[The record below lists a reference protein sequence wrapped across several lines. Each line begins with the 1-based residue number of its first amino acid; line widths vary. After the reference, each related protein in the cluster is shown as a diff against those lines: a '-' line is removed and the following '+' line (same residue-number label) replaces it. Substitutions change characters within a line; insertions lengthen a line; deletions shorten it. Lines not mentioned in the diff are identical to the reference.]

1 MELAHSLLL
10 NEDALAQITEAKRPV
25 FIFEW
30 LRFLNK
36 VLVAANKVDVKEK
49 QKKLVE
55 QLTSLISSNP
65 GPPTRKLLA
74 KNLATLY
81 SIGDTF
87 TVFQTLDK
95 CNDIIKNKDDTP
107 AYLPTKLAAVACVGA
122 FYERMGRMLGSSFPE
137 TINNLLKALKNAE
150 SQGRGEILLSLQK
163 VLSGL
168 GAAAASC
175 HRDIYKNARS
185 LLTDRSMAV
194 RCAVAKCLLELQN
207 EAVFMWTAELEN
219 VATLCFKALEGSTYG
234 VRVAVSKLLGTVMAT
249 ALMPKQAA
257 VMRQNVKRATLDE
270 VLELMATGFLRGGS
284 SFLKSG
290 GEMLK
295 GGTSVSR
302 EVRVGVTEA
311 YVVFVTVL
319 GGQWLERNFATF
331 LSHLLELVAHPRAT
345 QSHVEAVYSRRCVS
359 FALRATLGALL
370 GEKAQIAAAKDIC
383 QAISKQMRAVE
394 AVVSDSSGE
403 NKGTA
408 ADVSASQHVMVCAL
422 KELGSLVQS
431 LSATAAPLIQEP
443 SIGLLETVM
452 SVLLHPSMAA
462 RLAAA
467 WCLRC
472 VAVALPNQL
481 TPLLDRCAERINAL
495 KSSPEAVSG
504 YSFAMAALLGAV
516 HQCPLGIPHS
526 KGKMVVSIAEDL
538 LRSAAQNS
546 RLSLHRTQAGWLLL
560 GALMTLGSSLVRYHL
575 PKMLLLWRNVFPRS
589 QKELEAEKARGD
601 SFTWQVTLEGRA
613 GALCAMRSF
622 VAHCPELLTEDVIRR
637 LMTPIECA
645 MTMMAH
651 SNRRFRLRGSCPDE
665 SLYFQRSCRYKGPWC
680 SSEGQCSDGSPPS
693 LRHPR
698 PPSSENIRRQVL
710 PSAESH
716 LAHKSCSF
724 SALLRELVAEFTLT
738 DNSSNTTTSLLRSLC
753 HYDDSVLMGSWLQE
767 TDHKS
772 IEDQLQP
779 NSASGSGALE
789 HDPSS
794 IYLRV
799 PVGEA
804 VPGPLPLG
812 VSVIDASVALFGV
825 VFPHV
830 SFKHRLQMLD
840 HFAECVKQAK
850 GVRQQAVQLNIF
862 TAVLSALKV
871 EQESRVRES
880 SNKVEQQSRVRES
893 SNEVEQ
899 ESRVRE
905 SSNKVEQ
912 ESRVREWSNKVEQ
925 ESRVREWSNKVE
937 QESRVREWSN
947 KVEQESRVREWSNK
961 VEQESRVR
969 ESSNKVEQESRVRE
983 WSNKVEQESRVRESS
998 NKVEQE
1004 SRVRES
1010 SNKVEQESRVRESSN
1025 KVEQESRVR
1034 ESSNKVEQESRVR
1047 EWSNKVE
1054 QQSRV
1059 RESSNKVEQ
1068 ESRVREWSNK
1078 VEQESRVRE
1087 WSNKVEQ
1094 ESRVREWSNKV
1105 EQESR
1110 VREWSNK
1117 VEQES
1122 RVRESSNK
1130 VEQESRVREWSNK
1143 VEQESRVREWSN
1155 KVEQESRV
1163 RESSNKVEQES
1174 RVREWSNKVE
1184 QESRVRESSKKAEQ
1198 KSQGLAENKSTLG
1211 PEEVRKSALALVMGA
1226 LDNPNPILRCAA
1238 GEALGRMAQV
1248 VGEATFIASMAQH
1261 SFDKLKSARDVVSRT
1276 GHSLALGCLH
1286 RYVGGIGSGQHLKTS
1301 VSILL
1306 ALAQDATSHEV
1317 QTWALH
1323 SLALIVDSSGPMY
1336 RGYVEPTLSLVL
1348 TLLLTVPPSH
1358 TEVHQCLGRCLGAL
1372 ITTVGPEL
1380 QGNSVTISTIRSSCL
1395 VGCAIMQDHSDSLV
1409 QAAAISCL
1417 QQLHMFAPRHVN
1429 LSSLVPCLCVH
1440 LCSSHLLLR
1449 RAAVACLRQLA
1460 QREAAEVCEY
1470 AMSLAKKAGDNK
1482 DSATLNLNISETG
1495 LEGVLFGM
1503 LDRETDRKLC
1513 SDIHDTLGHM
1523 LSSLAVGKLSHW
1535 LKLCKDVLA
1544 ASTEVGGA
1552 VAFEVE
1558 KEEDSEKKDEMDD
1571 DIMFTG
1577 LGEDDKS
1584 KPSVAPRWV
1593 TRVFAADCLCR
1604 IIHLCEN
1611 ADKTHFD
1618 LAAARTAKAKNPKG
1632 DLLVLHLSDLIRMAF
1647 MAATDHSHQLRMAG
1661 LQALEDI
1668 IKKFASVPEPEFPGH
1683 VILEQYQ
1690 ANVGAALRPAFSPD
1704 TPSDITAKACQVCS
1718 AWIGSG
1724 VVSDLND
1731 LRRVHNLLV
1740 SSLDKVQAGK
1750 GSSSQLYSESATTME
1765 KLAVLKAWAEEQV
1778 YVVAMKLKKEAESRP
1793 ARPVRGGEDDD
1804 DEEDVSDEGDVLPA
1818 DSLITLVQPELPS
1831 LSRLWLAALRDYA
1844 LLTLPAEFASQLPPE
1859 GGAFYTP
1866 ETIDTARLH
1875 YRSSWAPIL
1884 HAVALWL
1891 STTDFGAP
1899 DCPEE
1904 PQNATSTGPAG
1915 FPQGPAAPS
1924 KSHDE
1929 LVKDRMHLLLGVS
1942 IEFLCFP
1949 RPEEPIER
1957 VMSCL
1962 KALSTLLEC
1971 PRARKH
1977 IAEDQLLAVEL
1988 LNVLHRLLLTRDPPS
2003 VQLQVTAVVQETIRS
2018 AHEHLEQL
2026 RSSESAEEGGEKEW
2040 PRLLGEGG
2048 DSGELQPGK
2057 SLVFAAMELLVFLL
2071 VRHLPQISAKASD
2084 SPSHV
2089 PIKPQQLSEHSNRLL
2104 AVTVGI
2110 LAELPA
2116 LCSPAGSMTILPTAL
2131 FLICGVLRETAV
2143 KTADSVVSPPVSA
2156 SLQAIKTI
2164 ITSPLSRVGH
2174 IQQQWSSLV
2183 RSSLASVLEYSQPDE
2198 SRPSVDEVS
2207 MLTAI
2212 TLFLVSAGSELLGVT
2227 SLQKGCMERFRN
2239 ALNSSD
2245 PLVQLRCYQLL
2256 LSVFQHSVRAL
2267 STPYIHA
2274 LAPALVEKL
2283 KAAERSRPSTPAELH
2298 ALQEGVRVLEGLVGL
2313 GEEQNRVQLLA
2324 LLVPTLIS
2332 YLLDEN
2338 TFSSAPPTSKALHE
2352 FALQN
2357 LMRIGPLY
2365 PAAFKTVMGA
2375 APELKPRL
2383 EAAIRADQASNKA
2396 KAMARQTQPTVQ
2408 ATPTIKL
2415 KTSFF

>member
-30 LRFLNK
+30 LRFLDK

-55 QLTSLISSNP
+55 QLTGLISSAP

-95 CNDIIKNKDDTP
+95 CNEIIKSKDDTP

-122 FYERMGRMLGSSFPE
+122 FYDKMGRMLGSSFPD
-137 TINNLLKALKNAE
+137 TINNMLKALKSAE

-163 VLSGL
+163 VLCGL
-168 GAAAASC
+168 GGAAASC

-194 RCAVAKCLLELQN
+194 RCAVAKHLLELQN
-207 EAVFMWTAELEN
+207 EAVFMWTTELEN
-219 VATLCFKALEGSTYG
+219 VATLCFKALEGSNYG
-234 VRVAVSKLLGTVMAT
+234 VRVEVAKLLGTVMAT
-249 ALMPKQAA
+249 ALLPKQAA
-257 VMRQNVKRATLDE
+257 VMRQNVKRATLEE

-284 SFLKSG
+284 GFLKSG

-295 GGTSVSR
+295 GGGSVSR
-302 EVRVGVTEA
+302 EVRVGVTQA
-311 YVVFVTVL
+311 YVVFVTTL

-331 LSHLLELVAHPRAT
+331 LSHVLDLVSHPRAT
-345 QSHVEAVYSRRCVS
+345 QTHVEAVYSRRCVS
-359 FALRATLGALL
+359 FMLRATLGGLL
-370 GEKAQIAAAKDIC
+370 GEKAQIAAGKEIC
-383 QAISKQMRAVE
+383 QAISKQMRAVGKE
-394 AVVSDSSGE
+394 DGGEISRFRALQKAVVNDISGE
-403 NKGTA
+403 NKAGA

-431 LSATAAPLIQEP
+431 LSATASPLIQEP
-443 SIGLLETVM
+443 SIGLLETVT

-472 VAVALPNQL
+472 VAVALPYQL
-481 TPLLDRCAERINAL
+481 TPLLDRCAERINNL

-504 YSFAMAALLGAV
+504 YSFAMAALLGGV

-526 KGKMVVSIAEDL
+526 KGKLVVSIAEDL
-538 LRSAAQNS
+538 LRTAAQNS
-546 RLSLHRTQAGWLLL
+546 RLSLQRTQAGWLLL
-560 GALMTLGSSLVRYHL
+560 GALMTLGPSLVRYHL

-601 SFTWQVTLEGRA
+601 AFTWQVTLEGRA

-645 MTMMAH
+645 MTMMSHVPAIIKVHGAH
-651 SNRRFRLRGSCPDE
+651 LKASAAMVRLRLYDILALLPPKTYEGS
-665 SLYFQRSCRYKGPWC
+665 F
-680 SSEGQCSDGSPPS
+680 
-693 LRHPR
+693 
-698 PPSSENIRRQVL
+698 N
-710 PSAESH
+710 
-716 LAHKSCSF
+716 
-724 SALLRELVAEFTLT
+724 ALLRELVAEFTLT
-738 DNSSNTTTSLLRSLC
+738 DNSANTTTSLLRSLC

-767 TDHKS
+767 TDHKC

-804 VPGPLPLG
+804 IPGPLPLG

-840 HFAECVKQAK
+840 HFAECIKQAK

-862 TAVLSALKV
+862 TAVLSALK
-871 EQESRVRES
+871 
-880 SNKVEQQSRVRES
+880 
-893 SNEVEQ
+893 
-899 ESRVRE
+899 
-905 SSNKVEQ
+905 
-912 ESRVREWSNKVEQ
+912 
-925 ESRVREWSNKVE
+925 
-937 QESRVREWSN
+937 
-947 KVEQESRVREWSNK
+947 
-961 VEQESRVR
+961 
-969 ESSNKVEQESRVRE
+969 
-983 WSNKVEQESRVRESS
+983 
-998 NKVEQE
+998 
-1004 SRVRES
+1004 
-1010 SNKVEQESRVRESSN
+1010 
-1025 KVEQESRVR
+1025 
-1034 ESSNKVEQESRVR
+1034 
-1047 EWSNKVE
+1047 
-1054 QQSRV
+1054 
-1059 RESSNKVEQ
+1059 
-1068 ESRVREWSNK
+1068 
-1078 VEQESRVRE
+1078 
-1087 WSNKVEQ
+1087 
-1094 ESRVREWSNKV
+1094 
-1105 EQESR
+1105 
-1110 VREWSNK
+1110 
-1117 VEQES
+1117 
-1122 RVRESSNK
+1122 
-1130 VEQESRVREWSNK
+1130 
-1143 VEQESRVREWSN
+1143 
-1155 KVEQESRV
+1155 
-1163 RESSNKVEQES
+1163 
-1174 RVREWSNKVE
+1174 
-1184 QESRVRESSKKAEQ
+1184 
-1198 KSQGLAENKSTLG
+1198 GLAENKSTLG

-1248 VGEATFIASMAQH
+1248 VGEATFIARMAQT

-1306 ALAQDATSHEV
+1306 ALAQDGSSHEV

-1380 QGNSVTISTIRSSCL
+1380 QGNGATISTIRSSCL

-1470 AMSLAKKAGDNK
+1470 AMSLAKRAGDN
-1482 DSATLNLNISETG
+1482 TTIHLNITETG

-1523 LSSLAVGKLSHW
+1523 LSSLAVEKLSHW

-1544 ASTEVGGA
+1544 ATTD
-1552 VAFEVE
+1552 VAAPVVFEVE
-1558 KEEDSEKKDEMDD
+1558 KDEEDSEKKDEMDD
-1571 DIMFTG
+1571 DSMFTG

-1604 IIHLCEN
+1604 IILLCEN
-1611 ADKTHFD
+1611 DKAHFD
-1618 LAAARTAKAKNPKG
+1618 LAAARSAQAKNPKG
-1632 DLLVLHLSDLIRMAF
+1632 DQLVLHLSDLIRMAF
-1647 MAATDHSHQLRMAG
+1647 MAATDHSNQLRMAG

-1718 AWIGSG
+1718 TWIGSG

-1765 KLAVLKAWAEEQV
+1765 KLAVLKAWAEV
-1778 YVVAMKLKKEAESRP
+1778 YVVSMNIKKEAESKP
-1793 ARPVRGGEDDD
+1793 AKPVPSGDDD
-1804 DEEDVSDEGDVLPA
+1804 DDDDDLGADVLPP

-1831 LSRLWLAALRDYA
+1831 LSRLWLAMLRDYA
-1844 LLTLPAEFASQLPPE
+1844 LLTLPAEFSSQLPPE

-1875 YRSSWAPIL
+1875 YRSSWAPVL

-1891 STTDFGAP
+1891 SSTGFGAA
-1899 DCPEE
+1899 EE
-1904 PQNATSTGPAG
+1904 KEDVPSALSKALAISQ
-1915 FPQGPAAPS
+1915 APS
-1924 KSHDE
+1924 STKKSFE
-1929 LVKDRMHLLLGVS
+1929 ESVRDRMHLMLGVS

-1949 RPEEPIER
+1949 RPEEPIEH

-1962 KALSTLLEC
+1962 HALFTLLESPC
-1971 PRARKH
+1971 AKIH

-1988 LNVLHRLLLTRDPPS
+1988 LNVLHRLLLTRDPPA
-2003 VQLQVTAVVQETIRS
+2003 VQLQVTAVVQETIR
-2018 AHEHLEQL
+2018 AAQDHLQRQKAARGKE
-2026 RSSESAEEGGEKEW
+2026 EEGEKDSQ
-2040 PRLLGEGG
+2040 PSLGEGA
-2048 DSGELQPGK
+2048 DTGELVPGK
-2057 SLVFAAMELLVFLL
+2057 SLVFAAMELLVFIL
-2071 VRHLPQISAKASD
+2071 VRHLPQLNARVRE

-2089 PIKPQQLSEHSNRLL
+2089 PLRPQRLPEESARL
-2104 AVTVGI
+2104 VANTVSI
-2110 LAELPA
+2110 LAELPS
-2116 LCSPAGSMTILPTAL
+2116 LCSPAGSMTILPTVL
-2131 FLICGVLRETAV
+2131 FLITGVLRETAL
-2143 KTADSVVSPPVSA
+2143 KTADNSVPVTVSA
-2156 SLQAIKTI
+2156 ALQGIKTI
-2164 ITSPLSRVGH
+2164 ITSPLARVESM
-2174 IQQQWSSLV
+2174 QAQWTGLV
-2183 RSSLASVLEYSQPDE
+2183 RSSLASVLENSQPEE
-2198 SRPSVDEVS
+2198 SRPEMDEVS

-2212 TLFLVSAGSELLGVT
+2212 TLFLLSASNELVGVT
-2227 SLQKGCMERFRN
+2227 VLQKGCMDRFRN

-2245 PLVQLRCYQLL
+2245 PWVQARCYQLL
-2256 LSVFQHSVRAL
+2256 LSVFQHSSRAL

-2274 LAPALVEKL
+2274 LAPLMVEKL
-2283 KAAERSRPSTPAELH
+2283 KAVERSRPGTNAELQ
-2298 ALQEGVRVLEGLVGL
+2298 AVQEGIRVLENLVGM

-2338 TFSSAPPTSKALHE
+2338 AISSAPQVSRGLHE

-2365 PAAFKTVMGA
+2365 PAAFKTVISA
-2375 APELKPRL
+2375 APELKICL
-2383 EAAIRADQASNKA
+2383 ESAIRANQASSRA
-2396 KAMARQTQPTVQ
+2396 KAAARQAQPQVQ
-2408 ATPTIKL
+2408 AAPTIKL
-2415 KTSFF
+2415 KTNFF

>member
-10 NEDALAQITEAKRPV
+10 NEEALAQITEAKRPV

-30 LRFLNK
+30 LRFLDK

-55 QLTSLISSNP
+55 QLTGLISSAP

-95 CNDIIKNKDDTP
+95 CNDIIKSKDDTS

-122 FYERMGRMLGSSFPE
+122 FYERMGRMLGSSFPD
-137 TINNLLKALKNAE
+137 TINNMLKALKSAE
-150 SQGRGEILLSLQK
+150 SQGRSEILLSLQK
-163 VLSGL
+163 VLNGL
-168 GAAAASC
+168 GGAAASC

-207 EAVFMWTAELEN
+207 EAVFMWTTELEN
-219 VATLCFKALEGSTYG
+219 VATLCFKALEGSNYG

-249 ALMPKQAA
+249 ALIPKQAA
-257 VMRQNVKRATLDE
+257 VMRQNVKRATLEE

-284 SFLKSG
+284 GFLKSG

-295 GGTSVSR
+295 GGGSVSR
-302 EVRVGVTEA
+302 EVRVGVTQA
-311 YVVFVTVL
+311 YVVFVTTL

-331 LSHLLELVAHPRAT
+331 LSHVLDLVGHPRAT
-345 QSHVEAVYSRRCVS
+345 QTHVEAVYSRRCVS
-359 FALRATLGALL
+359 FMLRSTLGGLL
-370 GEKAQIAAAKDIC
+370 GEKAQMAAGKDIC
-383 QAISKQMRAVE
+383 LALSKQMRAVGKE
-394 AVVSDSSGE
+394 IDGGEISRFRALQKAVVNDTSGE
-403 NKGTA
+403 NKAGT
-408 ADVSASQHVMVCAL
+408 ADVSATQHVMVCAL

-431 LSATAAPLIQEP
+431 LSATASPLIQEP
-443 SIGLLETVM
+443 SIGLLETVS

-472 VAVALPNQL
+472 VAVALPYQL
-481 TPLLDRCAERINAL
+481 TPLLERCAERINNL

-504 YSFAMAALLGAV
+504 YSFAMAALLGGV
-516 HQCPLGIPHS
+516 HQCPLGVPQS
-526 KGKMVVSIAEDL
+526 KGKLVVSIAEDL
-538 LRSAAQNS
+538 LRTAAQNS
-546 RLSLHRTQAGWLLL
+546 RLSLQRTQAGWLLL
-560 GALMTLGSSLVRYHL
+560 GALMTLGPSLVRYHL

-589 QKELEAEKARGD
+589 QKEMEAEKARGD

-645 MTMMAH
+645 MTMMSHVPSIIKVHGSHLKA
-651 SNRRFRLRGSCPDE
+651 SAAMVRLRLYDILALLPPKTYEGS
-665 SLYFQRSCRYKGPWC
+665 F
-680 SSEGQCSDGSPPS
+680 
-693 LRHPR
+693 
-698 PPSSENIRRQVL
+698 N
-710 PSAESH
+710 
-716 LAHKSCSF
+716 
-724 SALLRELVAEFTLT
+724 ALLRELVTEFTLT
-738 DNSSNTTTSLLRSLC
+738 DNSANTTTSLLRSLC

-804 VPGPLPLG
+804 MPGPLPLG

-840 HFAECVKQAK
+840 HFAECIKQAK

-862 TAVLSALKV
+862 TAVLSALK
-871 EQESRVRES
+871 
-880 SNKVEQQSRVRES
+880 
-893 SNEVEQ
+893 
-899 ESRVRE
+899 
-905 SSNKVEQ
+905 
-912 ESRVREWSNKVEQ
+912 
-925 ESRVREWSNKVE
+925 
-937 QESRVREWSN
+937 
-947 KVEQESRVREWSNK
+947 
-961 VEQESRVR
+961 
-969 ESSNKVEQESRVRE
+969 
-983 WSNKVEQESRVRESS
+983 
-998 NKVEQE
+998 
-1004 SRVRES
+1004 
-1010 SNKVEQESRVRESSN
+1010 
-1025 KVEQESRVR
+1025 
-1034 ESSNKVEQESRVR
+1034 
-1047 EWSNKVE
+1047 
-1054 QQSRV
+1054 
-1059 RESSNKVEQ
+1059 
-1068 ESRVREWSNK
+1068 
-1078 VEQESRVRE
+1078 
-1087 WSNKVEQ
+1087 
-1094 ESRVREWSNKV
+1094 
-1105 EQESR
+1105 
-1110 VREWSNK
+1110 
-1117 VEQES
+1117 
-1122 RVRESSNK
+1122 
-1130 VEQESRVREWSNK
+1130 
-1143 VEQESRVREWSN
+1143 
-1155 KVEQESRV
+1155 
-1163 RESSNKVEQES
+1163 
-1174 RVREWSNKVE
+1174 
-1184 QESRVRESSKKAEQ
+1184 
-1198 KSQGLAENKSTLG
+1198 GLAENKSTLG

-1248 VGEATFIASMAQH
+1248 VGEATFIARMAQY

-1306 ALAQDATSHEV
+1306 ALAQDGTSHEV

-1380 QGNSVTISTIRSSCL
+1380 QGNGATISTIRSSCL

-1449 RAAVACLRQLA
+1449 RASVACLRQLV

-1470 AMSLAKKAGDNK
+1470 AMSL
-1482 DSATLNLNISETG
+1482 DSTHISMLTSSPAADSTHINLNITETG

-1513 SDIHDTLGHM
+1513 HDIHDTLGHM
-1523 LSSLAVGKLSHW
+1523 LSSLAVDKLSHW

-1544 ASTEVGGA
+1544 ATTGHKAGGSGA
-1552 VAFEVE
+1552 VVPVDLG
-1558 KEEDSEKKDEMDD
+1558 KEDEDSEKQDEIDD
-1571 DIMFTG
+1571 DIMFTA
-1577 LGEDDKS
+1577 LGEDNNS

-1604 IIHLCEN
+1604 IILLCEN
-1611 ADKTHFD
+1611 ADRTHFD
-1618 LAAARTAKAKNPKG
+1618 LAAARLAKAKNPKG

-1647 MAATDHSHQLRMAG
+1647 MAATDNSNQLRMAG

-1718 AWIGSG
+1718 TWIGSG

-1750 GSSSQLYSESATTME
+1750 GSCSQLYSESATTME
-1765 KLAVLKAWAEEQV
+1765 KLSVLKAWAEV
-1778 YVVAMKLKKEAESRP
+1778 YVVAMKIKKQAESRP
-1793 ARPVRGGEDDD
+1793 VKEVKGGDEEEEEE
-1804 DEEDVSDEGDVLPA
+1804 EEDVGADVLPP
-1818 DSLITLVQPELPS
+1818 DSLILLVQPELPS
-1831 LSRLWLAALRDYA
+1831 LSRLWLAVLRDYA
-1844 LLTLPAEFASQLPPE
+1844 LLTLPAEFSSQLPPD

-1875 YRSSWAPIL
+1875 YRASWAPVL

-1891 STTDFGAP
+1891 S
-1899 DCPEE
+1899 
-1904 PQNATSTGPAG
+1904 STGFRAGEGDEEAPAVSMQAPG
-1915 FPQGPAAPS
+1915 ATIYPQGNPVAQS
-1924 KSHDE
+1924 TEE
-1929 LVKDRMHLLLGVS
+1929 LVKDRMHLMLGVS

-1949 RPEEPIER
+1949 RPEEPIEH

-1962 KALSTLLEC
+1962 QALFTLLNSPC
-1971 PRARKH
+1971 ARTH
-1977 IAEDQLLAVEL
+1977 IADDQLLGVEL
-1988 LNVLHRLLLTRDPPS
+1988 LNVLHRLLLTRDPPD
-2003 VQLQVTAVVQETIRS
+2003 VQLQVTTVVQETIR
-2018 AHEHLEQL
+2018 ATQEHRRLLASTQG
-2026 RSSESAEEGGEKEW
+2026 EEDGGEKESTFT
-2040 PRLLGEGG
+2040 LGEGG
-2048 DSGELQPGK
+2048 ETGELLPGK
-2057 SLVFAAMELLVFLL
+2057 SLVFAAMELLVFVL
-2071 VRHLPQISAKASD
+2071 VRHLPQLNTRVND
-2084 SPSHV
+2084 SPSHL
-2089 PIKPQQLSEHSNRLL
+2089 PLRPRPPLPEESCRLV
-2104 AVTVGI
+2104 AHTVSI
-2110 LAELPA
+2110 LAELPS
-2116 LCSPAGSMTILPTAL
+2116 LCSPQGSMTILPTVL
-2131 FLICGVLRETAV
+2131 FLITGVLKETAV
-2143 KTADSVVSPPVSA
+2143 KTSDNSVPLPVSA
-2156 SLQAIKTI
+2156 ALQGIKTI
-2164 ITSPLSRVGH
+2164 ITSPLARSEKTRT
-2174 IQQQWSSLV
+2174 QWTVLV
-2183 RSSLASVLEYSQPDE
+2183 RSSLASVIEYSQPDD
-2198 SRPSVDEVS
+2198 SRPNMDEVS

-2212 TLFLVSAGSELLGVT
+2212 TLFLLSGSSEVIGVT
-2227 SLQKGCMERFRN
+2227 VLQQGCMDRYRN
-2239 ALNSSD
+2239 ALNSPD
-2245 PLVQLRCYQLL
+2245 PWVQARCYQLL
-2256 LSVFQHSVRAL
+2256 LSVFQHPSRAL

-2274 LAPALVEKL
+2274 LAPLMVEKL
-2283 KAAERSRPSTPAELH
+2283 KGAERSRPGTAMELQ
-2298 ALQEGVRVLEGLVGL
+2298 AVQEGIRVLENLVGM

-2324 LLVPTLIS
+2324 LLVPTLVS
-2332 YLLDEN
+2332 YLLDDN
-2338 TFSSAPPTSKALHE
+2338 AFSSASPASKGLHE
-2352 FALQN
+2352 FALHN

-2365 PAAFKTVMGA
+2365 PAAFKTVIGA
-2375 APELKPRL
+2375 APELKIRL
-2383 EAAIRADQASNKA
+2383 ESAIRANQASSKA
-2396 KAMARQTQPTVQ
+2396 KAAALLAQPAVQ
-2408 ATPTIKL
+2408 AAPTIKL

>member
-30 LRFLNK
+30 LRFLDK
-36 VLVAANKVDVKEK
+36 VLVAANKLDVKEK

-55 QLTSLISSNP
+55 QLTGLISSAP

-95 CNDIIKNKDDTP
+95 CNEIIKSKDDTP

-122 FYERMGRMLGSSFPE
+122 FYEKMGRMLGSSFPD
-137 TINNLLKALKNAE
+137 TINNFLKALKSAE
-150 SQGRGEILLSLQK
+150 SQGRAEILLSLQK

-168 GAAAASC
+168 GGAAASC

-207 EAVFMWTAELEN
+207 EAVFMWTTELESL
-219 VATLCFKALEGSTYG
+219 ATLCFKALEGSNYG
-234 VRVAVSKLLGTVMAT
+234 VRVAVAKLLGTVMAT

-257 VMRQNVKRATLDE
+257 VMRQNVKRATLEE

-284 SFLKSG
+284 GFLKSG

-295 GGTSVSR
+295 GGASVSR
-302 EVRVGVTEA
+302 EVRVGVTQA
-311 YVVFVTVL
+311 YVFFVTTL

-331 LSHLLELVAHPRAT
+331 LSHVLDLVSHPRAT
-345 QSHVEAVYSRRCVS
+345 QTHVEAVYSRRCVS
-359 FALRATLGALL
+359 FMLRATLGGLL
-370 GEKAQIAAAKDIC
+370 GEKAQIAAGKEIC

-394 AVVSDSSGE
+394 AVVNDLSGE
-403 NKGTA
+403 NKSGA

-431 LSATAAPLIQEP
+431 LSATASPLIQEP
-443 SIGLLETVM
+443 SIGLLETVT

-472 VAVALPNQL
+472 VAVALPYQL
-481 TPLLDRCAERINAL
+481 TPLLDRCAERINNL

-504 YSFAMAALLGAV
+504 YSFAMAALLGGV

-526 KGKMVVSIAEDL
+526 KGKLVVSIAEDL
-538 LRSAAQNS
+538 LRTAAQNS
-546 RLSLHRTQAGWLLL
+546 RLSLQRTQAGWLLL
-560 GALMTLGSSLVRYHL
+560 GALMALGPALVRYHL

-601 SFTWQVTLEGRA
+601 SFSWQVTLEGRA

-645 MTMMAH
+645 MTMMSHVPSIIKVHGAH
-651 SNRRFRLRGSCPDE
+651 LKASAAMVRLRLYDILALLPPKTYEGS
-665 SLYFQRSCRYKGPWC
+665 F
-680 SSEGQCSDGSPPS
+680 
-693 LRHPR
+693 
-698 PPSSENIRRQVL
+698 N
-710 PSAESH
+710 
-716 LAHKSCSF
+716 
-724 SALLRELVAEFTLT
+724 ALLRELVAEFTLT
-738 DNSSNTTTSLLRSLC
+738 DNSANTTTSLLRSLC

-804 VPGPLPLG
+804 IPGPLPLG

-840 HFAECVKQAK
+840 HFAECIKQAK

-862 TAVLSALKV
+862 TAVLSALK
-871 EQESRVRES
+871 
-880 SNKVEQQSRVRES
+880 
-893 SNEVEQ
+893 
-899 ESRVRE
+899 
-905 SSNKVEQ
+905 
-912 ESRVREWSNKVEQ
+912 
-925 ESRVREWSNKVE
+925 
-937 QESRVREWSN
+937 
-947 KVEQESRVREWSNK
+947 
-961 VEQESRVR
+961 
-969 ESSNKVEQESRVRE
+969 
-983 WSNKVEQESRVRESS
+983 
-998 NKVEQE
+998 
-1004 SRVRES
+1004 
-1010 SNKVEQESRVRESSN
+1010 
-1025 KVEQESRVR
+1025 
-1034 ESSNKVEQESRVR
+1034 
-1047 EWSNKVE
+1047 
-1054 QQSRV
+1054 
-1059 RESSNKVEQ
+1059 
-1068 ESRVREWSNK
+1068 
-1078 VEQESRVRE
+1078 
-1087 WSNKVEQ
+1087 
-1094 ESRVREWSNKV
+1094 
-1105 EQESR
+1105 
-1110 VREWSNK
+1110 
-1117 VEQES
+1117 
-1122 RVRESSNK
+1122 
-1130 VEQESRVREWSNK
+1130 
-1143 VEQESRVREWSN
+1143 
-1155 KVEQESRV
+1155 
-1163 RESSNKVEQES
+1163 
-1174 RVREWSNKVE
+1174 
-1184 QESRVRESSKKAEQ
+1184 
-1198 KSQGLAENKSTLG
+1198 GLAENKSTLG

-1248 VGEATFIASMAQH
+1248 VGEATFIARMAQT

-1306 ALAQDATSHEV
+1306 ALAQDGSSHEV

-1380 QGNSVTISTIRSSCL
+1380 QGNGATISTIRSSCL

-1470 AMSLAKKAGDNK
+1470 AMSMAKKAGD
-1482 DSATLNLNISETG
+1482 STTINLNITETG

-1523 LSSLAVGKLSHW
+1523 LSSLAVEKLSHW

-1544 ASTEVGGA
+1544 ATTDVGGA
-1552 VAFEVE
+1552 VTFVME
-1558 KEEDSEKKDEMDD
+1558 KDEEDSEKKEELDD
-1571 DIMFTG
+1571 DTMFTG

-1604 IIHLCEN
+1604 IILLCEN

-1618 LAAARTAKAKNPKG
+1618 LAAARSARGKNPKG

-1647 MAATDHSHQLRMAG
+1647 MAATDHSNQLRMAG

-1718 AWIGSG
+1718 TWIGSG

-1765 KLAVLKAWAEEQV
+1765 KLAVLKAWAEV
-1778 YVVAMKLKKEAESRP
+1778 YVVAMKVKKEAESRP
-1793 ARPVRGGEDDD
+1793 VKPVSSGDE
-1804 DEEDVSDEGDVLPA
+1804 DEEDEDLGADVLPP

-1831 LSRLWLAALRDYA
+1831 LSRLWLAMLRDYA
-1844 LLTLPAEFASQLPPE
+1844 LLTLPAEFSSQLPPD

-1875 YRSSWAPIL
+1875 YRSSWAPVL

-1891 STTDFGAP
+1891 S
-1899 DCPEE
+1899 
-1904 PQNATSTGPAG
+1904 STGFGVTEEKEETPS
-1915 FPQGPAAPS
+1915 APS
-1924 KSHDE
+1924 KAAGVPQSTSKSFE
-1929 LVKDRMHLLLGVS
+1929 ESVKDRMHLILGVS

-1949 RPEEPIER
+1949 RPEEPIEH

-1962 KALSTLLEC
+1962 QALCTLLDSPC
-1971 PRARKH
+1971 AKMH

-1988 LNVLHRLLLTRDPPS
+1988 LNVLHRLLLTRDPPG
-2003 VQLQVTAVVQETIRS
+2003 VQLQVTAVVQETIK
-2018 AHEHLEQL
+2018 AAQDHLQQQ
-2026 RSSESAEEGGEKEW
+2026 RTAKNKEEEVEKESVS
-2040 PRLLGEGG
+2040 RLGEGG
-2048 DSGELQPGK
+2048 DTGELVPGK
-2057 SLVFAAMELLVFLL
+2057 SLVFAAMELLVFIL
-2071 VRHLPQISAKASD
+2071 VRHLPQLNTRVKE
-2084 SPSHV
+2084 SPSHAALR
-2089 PIKPQQLSEHSNRLL
+2089 PQRLPEESARL
-2104 AVTVGI
+2104 VANTVSI
-2110 LAELPA
+2110 LAELPS
-2116 LCSPAGSMTILPTAL
+2116 LCTPAGSMTILPTVL
-2131 FLICGVLRETAV
+2131 FLITGVLRETAV
-2143 KTADSVVSPPVSA
+2143 KTADNSVPVTVSA
-2156 SLQAIKTI
+2156 ALQGIKTI
-2164 ITSPLSRVGH
+2164 ITSPLARVES
-2174 IQQQWSSLV
+2174 IQTQWTSLV
-2183 RSSLASVLEYSQPDE
+2183 RSSLASVLESSQPED
-2198 SRPSVDEVS
+2198 SRPDMDDVS

-2212 TLFLVSAGSELLGVT
+2212 TLFLLSANSELVGVVV
-2227 SLQKGCMERFRN
+2227 LQKGCMERFRD

-2245 PLVQLRCYQLL
+2245 PWVQARCYQLL
-2256 LSVFQHSVRAL
+2256 LSVFQHSSRAL

-2274 LAPALVEKL
+2274 LAPLLVEKL
-2283 KAAERSRPSTPAELH
+2283 KAVENNRPKTTVELQ
-2298 ALQEGVRVLEGLVGL
+2298 AVQEGIRVLENLVCM

-2332 YLLDEN
+2332 YLLDEKAI
-2338 TFSSAPPTSKALHE
+2338 SSAPQVSKGLHE

-2365 PAAFKTVMGA
+2365 PAAFKIVIGA
-2375 APELKPRL
+2375 APELKIRL
-2383 EAAIRADQASNKA
+2383 ESAIRANQASNRA
-2396 KAMARQTQPTVQ
+2396 KAAARQTQPTVQ
-2408 ATPTIKL
+2408 AAPTIKL

>member
-10 NEDALAQITEAKRPV
+10 NEEALAQITEAKRPV

-30 LRFLNK
+30 LRFLDK

-55 QLTSLISSNP
+55 QLTGLISSAP

-95 CNDIIKNKDDTP
+95 CNDIIKSKDDTP
-107 AYLPTKLAAVACVGA
+107 TYLPTKLAAVACVGS
-122 FYERMGRMLGSSFPE
+122 FYEKMGRMLGSSFPD
-137 TINNLLKALKNAE
+137 TITNMLKALKTAE
-150 SQGRGEILLSLQK
+150 SQGRSEILLSLQK
-163 VLSGL
+163 VLNGL
-168 GAAAASC
+168 GGAAASC

-207 EAVFMWTAELEN
+207 EAVFMWTTELEN
-219 VATLCFKALEGSTYG
+219 VATLCFKALEGSNYG

-284 SFLKSG
+284 GFLKSG

-295 GGTSVSR
+295 GGGSVSR
-302 EVRVGVTEA
+302 EVRVGVTQA
-311 YVVFVTVL
+311 YVVFVTTL

-331 LSHLLELVAHPRAT
+331 LSHVLDLVSHPRAT
-345 QSHVEAVYSRRCVS
+345 QTHVEAVYSRRCVS
-359 FALRATLGALL
+359 FMLRSTLGGLL
-370 GEKAQIAAAKDIC
+370 GEKAQVASGKDIC
-383 QAISKQMRAVE
+383 QAISKQMRAV
-394 AVVSDSSGE
+394 VNDTSGE
-403 NKGTA
+403 NKAGA

-431 LSATAAPLIQEP
+431 LSATSSPLIQEP
-443 SIGLLETVM
+443 SIGLLETVS

-472 VAVALPNQL
+472 VAVALPYQL
-481 TPLLDRCAERINAL
+481 TPLLERCAERINNL

-504 YSFAMAALLGAV
+504 YSFAVAALLGGV
-516 HQCPLGIPHS
+516 HQCPLGVPHS
-526 KGKMVVSIAEDL
+526 KGKVCNLFSEDL
-538 LRSAAQNS
+538 LRTAAQNS
-546 RLSLHRTQAGWLLL
+546 RLSLQRTQAGWLLL
-560 GALMTLGSSLVRYHL
+560 GALMSLGPSLVRYHL

-589 QKELEAEKARGD
+589 QKEMEAEKARGD

-613 GALCAMRSF
+613 GALCGRETRACSSLHVPSVIKVHGTHLKASAAM
-622 VAHCPELLTEDVIRR
+622 V
-637 LMTPIECA
+637 
-645 MTMMAH
+645 
-651 SNRRFRLRGSCPDE
+651 RLRLYDILALLPPKTYEGS
-665 SLYFQRSCRYKGPWC
+665 F
-680 SSEGQCSDGSPPS
+680 
-693 LRHPR
+693 
-698 PPSSENIRRQVL
+698 N
-710 PSAESH
+710 
-716 LAHKSCSF
+716 
-724 SALLRELVAEFTLT
+724 ALLRELVAEFTLT
-738 DNSSNTTTSLLRSLC
+738 DNSANTTTSLLRSLC

-799 PVGEA
+799 PMGEA
-804 VPGPLPLG
+804 MPGPLPLG

-840 HFAECVKQAK
+840 HFAECIKQAK

-862 TAVLSALKV
+862 TAVLSALK
-871 EQESRVRES
+871 
-880 SNKVEQQSRVRES
+880 
-893 SNEVEQ
+893 
-899 ESRVRE
+899 
-905 SSNKVEQ
+905 
-912 ESRVREWSNKVEQ
+912 
-925 ESRVREWSNKVE
+925 
-937 QESRVREWSN
+937 
-947 KVEQESRVREWSNK
+947 
-961 VEQESRVR
+961 
-969 ESSNKVEQESRVRE
+969 
-983 WSNKVEQESRVRESS
+983 
-998 NKVEQE
+998 
-1004 SRVRES
+1004 
-1010 SNKVEQESRVRESSN
+1010 
-1025 KVEQESRVR
+1025 
-1034 ESSNKVEQESRVR
+1034 
-1047 EWSNKVE
+1047 
-1054 QQSRV
+1054 
-1059 RESSNKVEQ
+1059 
-1068 ESRVREWSNK
+1068 
-1078 VEQESRVRE
+1078 
-1087 WSNKVEQ
+1087 
-1094 ESRVREWSNKV
+1094 
-1105 EQESR
+1105 
-1110 VREWSNK
+1110 
-1117 VEQES
+1117 
-1122 RVRESSNK
+1122 
-1130 VEQESRVREWSNK
+1130 
-1143 VEQESRVREWSN
+1143 
-1155 KVEQESRV
+1155 
-1163 RESSNKVEQES
+1163 
-1174 RVREWSNKVE
+1174 
-1184 QESRVRESSKKAEQ
+1184 
-1198 KSQGLAENKSTLG
+1198 GLAENKSTLG

-1248 VGEATFIASMAQH
+1248 VGEATFIARMAQY
-1261 SFDKLKSARDVVSRT
+1261 SFDKLRSARDVVSRT

-1306 ALAQDATSHEV
+1306 ALAQDGTSHEV

-1380 QGNSVTISTIRSSCL
+1380 QGNATISTIRSSCL
-1395 VGCAIMQDHSDSLV
+1395 VGCAIMQGHSDSLV

-1470 AMSLAKKAGDNK
+1470 AMSLARNK
-1482 DSATLNLNISETG
+1482 DNLNITETG

-1513 SDIHDTLGHM
+1513 HDIHDTLGHM
-1523 LSSLAVGKLSHW
+1523 LSSLAVDKLSHW

-1544 ASTEVGGA
+1544 ATTED
-1552 VAFEVE
+1552 
-1558 KEEDSEKKDEMDD
+1558 DSEKQDEIDD
-1571 DIMFTG
+1571 DIMFTA
-1577 LGEDDKS
+1577 LGEDNNA

-1604 IIHLCEN
+1604 IILLCEN

-1618 LAAARTAKAKNPKG
+1618 LARAR

-1647 MAATDHSHQLRMAG
+1647 MAATDNSNQLRMAG

-1718 AWIGSG
+1718 TWIGSG

-1765 KLAVLKAWAEEQV
+1765 KLAVLKAWAEV
-1778 YVVAMKLKKEAESRP
+1778 T
-1793 ARPVRGGEDDD
+1793 DI
-1804 DEEDVSDEGDVLPA
+1804 LPP
-1818 DSLITLVQPELPS
+1818 DSLIMLVQPELPS
-1831 LSRLWLAALRDYA
+1831 LSRLWLAVLRDYA
-1844 LLTLPAEFASQLPPE
+1844 LLTLPAEFSSQLPPD

-1875 YRSSWAPIL
+1875 YRGSWAPVL

-1891 STTDFGAP
+1891 SSTSFGEGEEEAPAVPPQASGAP
-1899 DCPEE
+1899 VY
-1904 PQNATSTGPAG
+1904 
-1915 FPQGPAAPS
+1915 PQGNPGPTQS
-1924 KSHDE
+1924 LED
-1929 LVKDRMHLLLGVS
+1929 LIKDRMHLMLGVS

-1949 RPEEPIER
+1949 RPEEPIEH

-1962 KALSTLLEC
+1962 QALCTLLDSPC
-1971 PRARKH
+1971 ARTH
-1977 IAEDQLLAVEL
+1977 ISEDQLLGVEL
-1988 LNVLHRLLLTRDPPS
+1988 LNVLHRLLLTRDPPA
-2003 VQLQVTAVVQETIRS
+2003 VQLQVTAVVQETIR
-2018 AHEHLEQL
+2018 AAQDHLTQQRETQGEKDGLSL
-2026 RSSESAEEGGEKEW
+2026 RGEGGET
-2040 PRLLGEGG
+2040 
-2048 DSGELQPGK
+2048 GELLPGK
-2057 SLVFAAMELLVFLL
+2057 SLVFAAMELMVFIL
-2071 VRHLPQISAKASD
+2071 VRHLPQLNT
-2084 SPSHV
+2084 SHL
-2089 PIKPQQLSEHSNRLL
+2089 PLRPQPRLPEESTRL
-2104 AVTVGI
+2104 VAHTVSI
-2110 LAELPA
+2110 LAELPS
-2116 LCSPAGSMTILPTAL
+2116 LCSPESL
-2131 FLICGVLRETAV
+2131 CCSR
-2143 KTADSVVSPPVSA
+2143 VVWN
-2156 SLQAIKTI
+2156 AIGTHS
-2164 ITSPLSRVGH
+2164 SPLTPGYARTH
-2174 IQQQWSSLV
+2174 TQTHTASSPLTPGYA
-2183 RSSLASVLEYSQPDE
+2183 RTHTASSP
-2198 SRPSVDEVS
+2198 
-2207 MLTAI
+2207 LTPGYAH
-2212 TLFLVSAGSELLGVT
+2212 THTHCFTKV
-2227 SLQKGCMERFRN
+2227 
-2239 ALNSSD
+2239 LNSSD
-2245 PLVQLRCYQLL
+2245 PFNVYCLLSYPALRPPPSLQSPVVQARCYQLL
-2256 LSVFQHSVRAL
+2256 LSVFQHPSRAL

-2274 LAPALVEKL
+2274 LAPLMVEKL
-2283 KAAERSRPSTPAELH
+2283 KGVERSRPGTVTELQ
-2298 ALQEGVRVLEGLVGL
+2298 AIQEGIGVLENLVGMA
-2313 GEEQNRVQLLA
+2313 EEQNRVQLLA
-2324 LLVPTLIS
+2324 LLVPTLVS
-2332 YLLDEN
+2332 YLLDDKA
-2338 TFSSAPPTSKALHE
+2338 FSSAPPASKGLHE

-2365 PAAFKTVMGA
+2365 PAAFKTVIGA
-2375 APELKPRL
+2375 APELKTRL
-2383 EAAIRADQASNKA
+2383 ESAVRANQASSKA
-2396 KAMARQTQPTVQ
+2396 KAAALLAQPTVQ
-2408 ATPTIKL
+2408 AAPTIKL

>member
-30 LRFLNK
+30 LRFLDK
-36 VLVAANKVDVKEK
+36 VFIAANKVDVKEK

-55 QLTSLISSNP
+55 QLTGLISSAP

-95 CNDIIKNKDDTP
+95 CNDIIKSKDDTP

-122 FYERMGRMLGSSFPE
+122 FYEKMGRMLGSSFPE
-137 TINNLLKALKNAE
+137 TINNLLKALKSAE

-168 GAAAASC
+168 GGAAASC

-185 LLTDRSMAV
+185 ILTDRSMAV

-207 EAVFMWTAELEN
+207 EAMFMWTTELEN
-219 VATLCFKALEGSTYG
+219 VATLCFKALEGSNYG

-257 VMRQNVKRATLDE
+257 VMRQNVKRATLEE

-284 SFLKSG
+284 GFLKSG

-295 GGTSVSR
+295 GGASVSR
-302 EVRVGVTEA
+302 EVRVGVTQA
-311 YVVFVTVL
+311 YVVFVTTL

-331 LSHLLELVAHPRAT
+331 LSHVLELVAHPRAT
-345 QSHVEAVYSRRCVS
+345 QTHVEAVYSRRCVS
-359 FALRATLGALL
+359 FALRATLGGLL
-370 GEKAQIAAAKDIC
+370 GEKAQIAATKELC

-394 AVVSDSSGE
+394 AVVNDTSGE
-403 NKGTA
+403 NKAGA

-431 LSATAAPLIQEP
+431 LSATASPLIQEP
-443 SIGLLETVM
+443 SIGLLETVT

-472 VAVALPNQL
+472 VAVALPYQL
-481 TPLLDRCAERINAL
+481 TPLLDRCAECINNL

-504 YSFAMAALLGAV
+504 YSFAMAALLGGV

-538 LRSAAQNS
+538 LRTAAQNS
-546 RLSLHRTQAGWLLL
+546 RLSLQRTQAGWLLL

-645 MTMMAH
+645 MTMMSHVPAVIKVHGAH
-651 SNRRFRLRGSCPDE
+651 LKASAAMVRLRLYDILALLPPKTYEGS
-665 SLYFQRSCRYKGPWC
+665 F
-680 SSEGQCSDGSPPS
+680 
-693 LRHPR
+693 
-698 PPSSENIRRQVL
+698 N
-710 PSAESH
+710 
-716 LAHKSCSF
+716 
-724 SALLRELVAEFTLT
+724 ALLRELVAEFTLT
-738 DNSSNTTTSLLRSLC
+738 DNSANTTTSLLRSLC

-799 PVGEA
+799 PVGESI
-804 VPGPLPLG
+804 PGPLPLG

-840 HFAECVKQAK
+840 HFAECIRQAK

-862 TAVLSALKV
+862 TAVLSALK
-871 EQESRVRES
+871 
-880 SNKVEQQSRVRES
+880 
-893 SNEVEQ
+893 
-899 ESRVRE
+899 
-905 SSNKVEQ
+905 
-912 ESRVREWSNKVEQ
+912 
-925 ESRVREWSNKVE
+925 
-937 QESRVREWSN
+937 
-947 KVEQESRVREWSNK
+947 
-961 VEQESRVR
+961 
-969 ESSNKVEQESRVRE
+969 
-983 WSNKVEQESRVRESS
+983 
-998 NKVEQE
+998 
-1004 SRVRES
+1004 
-1010 SNKVEQESRVRESSN
+1010 
-1025 KVEQESRVR
+1025 
-1034 ESSNKVEQESRVR
+1034 
-1047 EWSNKVE
+1047 
-1054 QQSRV
+1054 
-1059 RESSNKVEQ
+1059 
-1068 ESRVREWSNK
+1068 
-1078 VEQESRVRE
+1078 
-1087 WSNKVEQ
+1087 
-1094 ESRVREWSNKV
+1094 
-1105 EQESR
+1105 
-1110 VREWSNK
+1110 
-1117 VEQES
+1117 
-1122 RVRESSNK
+1122 
-1130 VEQESRVREWSNK
+1130 
-1143 VEQESRVREWSN
+1143 
-1155 KVEQESRV
+1155 
-1163 RESSNKVEQES
+1163 
-1174 RVREWSNKVE
+1174 
-1184 QESRVRESSKKAEQ
+1184 
-1198 KSQGLAENKSTLG
+1198 GLAENKSTLG

-1248 VGEATFIASMAQH
+1248 VGEASFIARMAQH

-1306 ALAQDATSHEV
+1306 ALAQDGSSHEV

-1380 QGNSVTISTIRSSCL
+1380 QGNSATISTIRSSCL

-1449 RAAVACLRQLA
+1449 RAAVACLRQLV

-1470 AMSLAKKAGDNK
+1470 AMSLARKAGDTK
-1482 DSATLNLNISETG
+1482 DSSTINLNITETG

-1523 LSSLAVGKLSHW
+1523 LSSLAVEKLAHW

-1552 VAFEVE
+1552 LGFDIGKE
-1558 KEEDSEKKDEMDD
+1558 EEDSEKKDEMDD

-1611 ADKTHFD
+1611 ADKVHFD
-1618 LAAARTAKAKNPKG
+1618 LAAARAAKAKNPKG

-1647 MAATDHSHQLRMAG
+1647 MAATDNSNQLRMAG

-1668 IKKFASVPEPEFPGH
+1668 IKKFAAVPEPEFPGH

-1718 AWIGSG
+1718 TWIGSG

-1740 SSLDKVQAGK
+1740 SSLDKVQTGK
-1750 GSSSQLYSESATTME
+1750 GTSIQLYSESATTME
-1765 KLAVLKAWAEEQV
+1765 KLAVLKAWAEV
-1778 YVVAMKLKKEAESRP
+1778 FVVAMKIKKEAEARP
-1793 ARPVRGGEDDD
+1793 ARPPKNS
-1804 DEEDVSDEGDVLPA
+1804 EEDEDEDVGEEAGILPP
-1818 DSLITLVQPELPS
+1818 DSLITLVQPELPV

-1844 LLTLPAEFASQLPPE
+1844 LLTLPPEFASQLPPD

-1875 YRSSWAPIL
+1875 YRNSWAPIL

-1891 STTDFGAP
+1891 NSTGFGANEA
-1899 DCPEE
+1899 PEDTT
-1904 PQNATSTGPAG
+1904 PGPVKGPPGST
-1915 FPQGPAAPS
+1915 
-1924 KSHDE
+1924 KSQEE
-1929 LVKDRMHLLLGVS
+1929 LVKDRMHLLLGIS

-1949 RPEEPIER
+1949 RPEEPIEH

-1962 KALSTLLEC
+1962 QALCTLLESPC
-1971 PRARKH
+1971 ARTH
-1977 IAEDQLLAVEL
+1977 IAQDQLLAVEL

-2003 VQLQVTAVVQETIRS
+2003 VQLQVTAVVQETIHAALHHLQFQRS
-2018 AHEHLEQL
+2018 Q
-2026 RSSESAEEGGEKEW
+2026 SCGEKESVSA
-2040 PRLLGEGG
+2040 LGEGG
-2048 DSGELQPGK
+2048 DTGELLPGK
-2057 SLVFAAMELLVFLL
+2057 SLVFAAMELLVFIL
-2071 VRHLPQISAKASD
+2071 VRHLPQLNTRVSD
-2084 SPSHV
+2084 SPSHI
-2089 PIKPQQLSEHSNRLL
+2089 PYRPQSLSEDSTHLV
-2104 AVTVGI
+2104 AATVSV
-2110 LAELPA
+2110 LAELPG
-2116 LCSPAGSMTILPTAL
+2116 LCSPAGSMTILPTVL
-2131 FLICGVLRETAV
+2131 FLITGVLRETAL
-2143 KTADSVVSPPVSA
+2143 KTHDNSVPPPVSA
-2156 SLQAIKTI
+2156 ALQGIKAI
-2164 ITSPLSRVGH
+2164 ITSPLARVEKT
-2174 IQQQWSSLV
+2174 QVRWTSLV
-2183 RSSLASVLEYSQPDE
+2183 RSSLASVLDYSQ
-2198 SRPSVDEVS
+2198 PSVDEVS

-2212 TLFLVSAGSELLGVT
+2212 TLFLLSASAEVLGVT
-2227 SLQKGCMERFRN
+2227 TLQKGCIDRYRN
-2239 ALNSSD
+2239 SLNSSD
-2245 PLVQLRCYQLL
+2245 PWVQARCYQML
-2256 LSVFQHSVRAL
+2256 LSVFQHPSRGL

-2274 LAPALVEKL
+2274 LAPLVVEKL
-2283 KAAERSRPSTPAELH
+2283 KAVERSRPSSPPELQ
-2298 ALQEGVRVLEGLVGL
+2298 AVQEGVKVLENLVAM

-2324 LLVPTLIS
+2324 LLVPTLVS

-2338 TFSSAPPTSKALHE
+2338 AFSSAFPASKGLHE
-2352 FALQN
+2352 FALQD

-2365 PAAFKTVMGA
+2365 PAAFKAVIGA
-2375 APELKPRL
+2375 APDLKTRL
-2383 EAAIRADQASNKA
+2383 ETAIRANQASSKA
-2396 KAMARQTQPTVQ
+2396 KAAARLAQPTVQ
-2408 ATPTIKL
+2408 APPTIKL

>member
-10 NEDALAQITEAKRPV
+10 NEEALAQITEAKRPV

-30 LRFLNK
+30 LRFLDK
-36 VLVAANKVDVKEK
+36 VLVAANRVDVKEK

-55 QLTSLISSNP
+55 QLTGLISSAP

-95 CNDIIKNKDDTP
+95 CNEIIKSKDDTP

-122 FYERMGRMLGSSFPE
+122 FYEKMGRMLGSSFPD
-137 TINNLLKALKNAE
+137 TINNLLKALKSAE

-163 VLSGL
+163 VLNGL
-168 GAAAASC
+168 GGAAASC

-207 EAVFMWTAELEN
+207 EAVFMWTTELEN
-219 VATLCFKALEGSTYG
+219 VATLCFKALEGSNYG
-234 VRVAVSKLLGTVMAT
+234 VRVAVAKLLGTVMAT
-249 ALMPKQAA
+249 ALIPKQAA
-257 VMRQNVKRATLDE
+257 VMRQNVKRATLEE

-284 SFLKSG
+284 GFLKSG

-295 GGTSVSR
+295 GGGSVSR
-302 EVRVGVTEA
+302 EVRVGVTQA
-311 YVVFVTVL
+311 YVVFVTTL

-331 LSHLLELVAHPRAT
+331 LSHVLDLVSHPRAT
-345 QSHVEAVYSRRCVS
+345 QTHVEAVYSRRCVS
-359 FALRATLGALL
+359 FMLRATLGGLL
-370 GEKAQIAAAKDIC
+370 GEKAQIAAGKEIC

-394 AVVSDSSGE
+394 AVVNDMSGE
-403 NKGTA
+403 NKAGA

-422 KELGSLVQS
+422 KELGSLVHS
-431 LSATAAPLIQEP
+431 LSATSSPLIQEP
-443 SIGLLETVM
+443 SIGLLETVT

-472 VAVALPNQL
+472 VAVALPYQL
-481 TPLLDRCAERINAL
+481 TPLLDRCAERINNL

-504 YSFAMAALLGAV
+504 YSFAMAALLGGV

-526 KGKMVVSIAEDL
+526 KGKLVVSIAEDL
-538 LRSAAQNS
+538 LRTAAQNS
-546 RLSLHRTQAGWLLL
+546 RLSLQRTQAGWLLL
-560 GALMTLGSSLVRYHL
+560 GALMTLGPSLVRYHL

-645 MTMMAH
+645 MTMMSHVPAIIKVHGAH
-651 SNRRFRLRGSCPDE
+651 LKASAAMVRLRLYDILALLPPKTYEGS
-665 SLYFQRSCRYKGPWC
+665 F
-680 SSEGQCSDGSPPS
+680 
-693 LRHPR
+693 
-698 PPSSENIRRQVL
+698 N
-710 PSAESH
+710 
-716 LAHKSCSF
+716 
-724 SALLRELVAEFTLT
+724 ALLRELVAEFTLT
-738 DNSSNTTTSLLRSLC
+738 DNSANTTTSLLRSLC

-804 VPGPLPLG
+804 IPGPLPLG

-840 HFAECVKQAK
+840 HFAECIKQAK

-862 TAVLSALKV
+862 TAVLSALK
-871 EQESRVRES
+871 
-880 SNKVEQQSRVRES
+880 
-893 SNEVEQ
+893 
-899 ESRVRE
+899 
-905 SSNKVEQ
+905 
-912 ESRVREWSNKVEQ
+912 
-925 ESRVREWSNKVE
+925 
-937 QESRVREWSN
+937 
-947 KVEQESRVREWSNK
+947 
-961 VEQESRVR
+961 
-969 ESSNKVEQESRVRE
+969 
-983 WSNKVEQESRVRESS
+983 
-998 NKVEQE
+998 
-1004 SRVRES
+1004 
-1010 SNKVEQESRVRESSN
+1010 
-1025 KVEQESRVR
+1025 
-1034 ESSNKVEQESRVR
+1034 
-1047 EWSNKVE
+1047 
-1054 QQSRV
+1054 
-1059 RESSNKVEQ
+1059 
-1068 ESRVREWSNK
+1068 
-1078 VEQESRVRE
+1078 
-1087 WSNKVEQ
+1087 
-1094 ESRVREWSNKV
+1094 
-1105 EQESR
+1105 
-1110 VREWSNK
+1110 
-1117 VEQES
+1117 
-1122 RVRESSNK
+1122 
-1130 VEQESRVREWSNK
+1130 
-1143 VEQESRVREWSN
+1143 
-1155 KVEQESRV
+1155 
-1163 RESSNKVEQES
+1163 
-1174 RVREWSNKVE
+1174 
-1184 QESRVRESSKKAEQ
+1184 
-1198 KSQGLAENKSTLG
+1198 GLAENKSTLG

-1248 VGEATFIASMAQH
+1248 VGEATFIARMAQT

-1306 ALAQDATSHEV
+1306 ALAQDGSSHEV

-1380 QGNSVTISTIRSSCL
+1380 QGNGATISTIRSSCL

-1470 AMSLAKKAGDNK
+1470 AMSLAKRAGDCK
-1482 DSATLNLNISETG
+1482 DPTINLNITETG

-1523 LSSLAVGKLSHW
+1523 LSSLAVEKLSHW

-1544 ASTEVGGA
+1544 ATTD
-1552 VAFEVE
+1552 VAAPVVFEVE
-1558 KEEDSEKKDEMDD
+1558 RDEEDSEKKDEMDD
-1571 DIMFTG
+1571 DTMFTG

-1604 IIHLCEN
+1604 IILLCEN
-1611 ADKTHFD
+1611 DKAHFD
-1618 LAAARTAKAKNPKG
+1618 LAAARSARAKNPKG

-1647 MAATDHSHQLRMAG
+1647 MAATDHSNQLRMAG

-1668 IKKFASVPEPEFPGH
+1668 IKKFAKVPEPEFPGH

-1718 AWIGSG
+1718 TWIGSG

-1765 KLAVLKAWAEEQV
+1765 KLAVLKAWAEV
-1778 YVVAMKLKKEAESRP
+1778 YVVSMKIKKEAESKP
-1793 ARPVRGGEDDD
+1793 AKPVRSGDD
-1804 DEEDVSDEGDVLPA
+1804 DEDEDDLSADVLPP

-1831 LSRLWLAALRDYA
+1831 LSRLWLAMLRDYA
-1844 LLTLPAEFASQLPPE
+1844 LLTLPAEFSSQLPPD

-1875 YRSSWAPIL
+1875 YRGSWAPVL

-1891 STTDFGAP
+1891 SSTGFGAGE
-1899 DCPEE
+1899 DKEE
-1904 PQNATSTGPAG
+1904 VSSAASRSPALTQGTSLTT
-1915 FPQGPAAPS
+1915 
-1924 KSHDE
+1924 KSFE
-1929 LVKDRMHLLLGVS
+1929 ESVEDRMHLMLGVS

-1949 RPEEPIER
+1949 RPEEPIEH

-1962 KALSTLLEC
+1962 QALFTLLEC
-1971 PRARKH
+1971 PSAKSH
-1977 IAEDQLLAVEL
+1977 IADDQLLAVEL
-1988 LNVLHRLLLTRDPPS
+1988 LNVLHRLLLTRDPS
-2003 VQLQVTAVVQETIRS
+2003 AVQLQVTAVVQETIR
-2018 AHEHLEQL
+2018 AAQDHLQQQKTGKGKD
-2026 RSSESAEEGGEKEW
+2026 EEGDKDPQLG
-2040 PRLLGEGG
+2040 LGEGG
-2048 DSGELQPGK
+2048 DTGELVPGK
-2057 SLVFAAMELLVFLL
+2057 SLVFAAMELLVFIL
-2071 VRHLPQISAKASD
+2071 VRHLPQLNARVRE

-2089 PIKPQQLSEHSNRLL
+2089 PLRPQRLPEESARL
-2104 AVTVGI
+2104 VANTVSI
-2110 LAELPA
+2110 LAELPS
-2116 LCSPAGSMTILPTAL
+2116 LCSPAGSMTILPTVL
-2131 FLICGVLRETAV
+2131 FLITGVLKETAV
-2143 KTADSVVSPPVSA
+2143 KTPDGSVPAPVSA
-2156 SLQAIKTI
+2156 ALQGIKTI
-2164 ITSPLSRVGH
+2164 ITSPLARVES
-2174 IQQQWSSLV
+2174 IQTEWTGLV
-2183 RSSLASVLEYSQPDE
+2183 RSSLASVLEHSQPDE
-2198 SRPSVDEVS
+2198 SRPDTDEVS

-2212 TLFLVSAGSELLGVT
+2212 TLFLLSASGELVGVT
-2227 SLQKGCMERFRN
+2227 VLQKGCMERFRN

-2245 PLVQLRCYQLL
+2245 PTVQARCYQLL
-2256 LSVFQHSVRAL
+2256 LSVFQHSSRAL

-2274 LAPALVEKL
+2274 LAPLMVEKL
-2283 KAAERSRPSTPAELH
+2283 KAVERSRPGTAAELQ
-2298 ALQEGVRVLEGLVGL
+2298 AVQEGIRVLENLVGM

-2324 LLVPTLIS
+2324 LLVPTLVS

-2338 TFSSAPPTSKALHE
+2338 AISSAPHVSKGLHD

-2365 PAAFKTVMGA
+2365 PAAFKTVIGA
-2375 APELKPRL
+2375 APELKIRL
-2383 EAAIRADQASNKA
+2383 ESAIRANQASSRA
-2396 KAMARQTQPTVQ
+2396 KAAARLAQPAVQ
-2408 ATPTIKL
+2408 AAPTIKL

>member
-30 LRFLNK
+30 LRFLDK

-55 QLTSLISSNP
+55 QLTGLISSAP

-95 CNDIIKNKDDTP
+95 CNEIIKSKDDTP

-122 FYERMGRMLGSSFPE
+122 FYDKMGRMLGSSFPD
-137 TINNLLKALKNAE
+137 TINNLLKAVKSAE

-163 VLSGL
+163 VLCGL
-168 GAAAASC
+168 GGAAASC

-207 EAVFMWTAELEN
+207 EAVFMWTTELEN
-219 VATLCFKALEGSTYG
+219 VATLCFKALEGSNYG
-234 VRVAVSKLLGTVMAT
+234 VRVAVAKLLGTVMAT

-257 VMRQNVKRATLDE
+257 VMRQNVKRATLEE

-284 SFLKSG
+284 GFLKSG

-295 GGTSVSR
+295 GGGSVSR
-302 EVRVGVTEA
+302 EVRVGVTQA
-311 YVVFVTVL
+311 YVVFVTTL

-331 LSHLLELVAHPRAT
+331 LSHVLDLVSHPRAT
-345 QSHVEAVYSRRCVS
+345 QTHVEAVYSRRCVS
-359 FALRATLGALL
+359 FMLRATLGGLL
-370 GEKAQIAAAKDIC
+370 GEKAQIAAGKEIC

-394 AVVSDSSGE
+394 AVVNDISGE
-403 NKGTA
+403 NKAGA

-431 LSATAAPLIQEP
+431 LSATASPLIQEP
-443 SIGLLETVM
+443 SIGLLETVT

-472 VAVALPNQL
+472 VAVALPYQL
-481 TPLLDRCAERINAL
+481 TPLLDRCAERINNL

-504 YSFAMAALLGAV
+504 YSFAMAALLGGV

-526 KGKMVVSIAEDL
+526 KGKLVVSIAEDL
-538 LRSAAQNS
+538 LRTAAQNS
-546 RLSLHRTQAGWLLL
+546 RLSLQRTQAGWLLL
-560 GALMTLGSSLVRYHL
+560 GALMTLGPSLVRYHL

-601 SFTWQVTLEGRA
+601 AFTWQVTLEGRA

-645 MTMMAH
+645 MTMMSQVPAIIKVHGAH
-651 SNRRFRLRGSCPDE
+651 LKASAAMVRLRLYDILALLPPKTYEGS
-665 SLYFQRSCRYKGPWC
+665 F
-680 SSEGQCSDGSPPS
+680 
-693 LRHPR
+693 
-698 PPSSENIRRQVL
+698 N
-710 PSAESH
+710 
-716 LAHKSCSF
+716 
-724 SALLRELVAEFTLT
+724 ALLRELVAEFTLT
-738 DNSSNTTTSLLRSLC
+738 DNSANTTTSLLRSLC

-767 TDHKS
+767 TDHKC

-804 VPGPLPLG
+804 IPGPLPLG

-840 HFAECVKQAK
+840 HFAECIKQAK

-862 TAVLSALKV
+862 TAVLSALK
-871 EQESRVRES
+871 
-880 SNKVEQQSRVRES
+880 
-893 SNEVEQ
+893 
-899 ESRVRE
+899 
-905 SSNKVEQ
+905 
-912 ESRVREWSNKVEQ
+912 
-925 ESRVREWSNKVE
+925 
-937 QESRVREWSN
+937 
-947 KVEQESRVREWSNK
+947 
-961 VEQESRVR
+961 
-969 ESSNKVEQESRVRE
+969 
-983 WSNKVEQESRVRESS
+983 
-998 NKVEQE
+998 
-1004 SRVRES
+1004 
-1010 SNKVEQESRVRESSN
+1010 
-1025 KVEQESRVR
+1025 
-1034 ESSNKVEQESRVR
+1034 
-1047 EWSNKVE
+1047 
-1054 QQSRV
+1054 
-1059 RESSNKVEQ
+1059 
-1068 ESRVREWSNK
+1068 
-1078 VEQESRVRE
+1078 
-1087 WSNKVEQ
+1087 
-1094 ESRVREWSNKV
+1094 
-1105 EQESR
+1105 
-1110 VREWSNK
+1110 
-1117 VEQES
+1117 
-1122 RVRESSNK
+1122 
-1130 VEQESRVREWSNK
+1130 
-1143 VEQESRVREWSN
+1143 
-1155 KVEQESRV
+1155 
-1163 RESSNKVEQES
+1163 
-1174 RVREWSNKVE
+1174 
-1184 QESRVRESSKKAEQ
+1184 
-1198 KSQGLAENKSTLG
+1198 GLAENKSTLG

-1248 VGEATFIASMAQH
+1248 VGEATFIARMAQT

-1306 ALAQDATSHEV
+1306 ALAQDGSSHEV

-1380 QGNSVTISTIRSSCL
+1380 QGNGATISTIRSSCL

-1470 AMSLAKKAGDNK
+1470 AMSLAKRAGDN
-1482 DSATLNLNISETG
+1482 TTINLNITETG

-1523 LSSLAVGKLSHW
+1523 LSSLAVEKLSHW

-1544 ASTEVGGA
+1544 ATTDVAA
-1552 VAFEVE
+1552 VVVFEVE
-1558 KEEDSEKKDEMDD
+1558 KDEEDSEKKDEMDD
-1571 DIMFTG
+1571 DTMFTG
-1577 LGEDDKS
+1577 LGDDDKS

-1604 IIHLCEN
+1604 IILLCEN
-1611 ADKTHFD
+1611 DKAHFD
-1618 LAAARTAKAKNPKG
+1618 LAAARSAQAKNPKG
-1632 DLLVLHLSDLIRMAF
+1632 DQLVLHLSDLIRMAF

-1718 AWIGSG
+1718 TWIGSG

-1731 LRRVHNLLV
+1731 LRRVHTLLV

-1765 KLAVLKAWAEEQV
+1765 KLAVLKAWAEV
-1778 YVVAMKLKKEAESRP
+1778 YVVAMKIKKEAQSKP
-1793 ARPVRGGEDDD
+1793 SKPVRTADD
-1804 DEEDVSDEGDVLPA
+1804 DEDEEDLGANVLPP

-1831 LSRLWLAALRDYA
+1831 LSRLWLAMLRDYA
-1844 LLTLPAEFASQLPPE
+1844 LLTLPAEFSSQLPPD

-1875 YRSSWAPIL
+1875 YRSSWAPVL

-1891 STTDFGAP
+1891 SSTGFGAG
-1899 DCPEE
+1899 EE
-1904 PQNATSTGPAG
+1904 ELAPAVPQAASSTTKT
-1915 FPQGPAAPS
+1915 FEES
-1924 KSHDE
+1924 
-1929 LVKDRMHLLLGVS
+1929 VKDRMHLMLGVS

-1949 RPEEPIER
+1949 RPEEPIEH

-1962 KALSTLLEC
+1962 LALFTLLESPC
-1971 PRARKH
+1971 FKIH

-1988 LNVLHRLLLTRDPPS
+1988 LNVLHRLLLTRDPPA
-2003 VQLQVTAVVQETIRS
+2003 VQLQVTAVVQETIR
-2018 AHEHLEQL
+2018 AAQNHLQRQKASNGKE
-2026 RSSESAEEGGEKEW
+2026 EEGEKDSQ
-2040 PRLLGEGG
+2040 PSVGEGG
-2048 DSGELQPGK
+2048 DTGELVPGK
-2057 SLVFAAMELLVFLL
+2057 SLVFAAMELLVFVL
-2071 VRHLPQISAKASD
+2071 VRHLPQLNARVKE

-2089 PIKPQQLSEHSNRLL
+2089 PHRPQRLPEESARL
-2104 AVTVGI
+2104 VANTVSI
-2110 LAELPA
+2110 LAELPS
-2116 LCSPAGSMTILPTAL
+2116 LCSPAGSMTILPTVL
-2131 FLICGVLRETAV
+2131 FLITGVLRETAV
-2143 KTADSVVSPPVSA
+2143 KTADNSVPVTVSA
-2156 SLQAIKTI
+2156 ALQGIKTI
-2164 ITSPLSRVGH
+2164 ITSPLARVESM
-2174 IQQQWSSLV
+2174 QTQWTGLV
-2183 RSSLASVLEYSQPDE
+2183 RSSLASVLEHSQPDE
-2198 SRPSVDEVS
+2198 SRPDMDEVS

-2212 TLFLVSAGSELLGVT
+2212 TLFLLSASNELVGVT
-2227 SLQKGCMERFRN
+2227 VLQKGCMDRFRN
-2239 ALNSSD
+2239 ALKSSD
-2245 PLVQLRCYQLL
+2245 PWVQARCYQLL
-2256 LSVFQHSVRAL
+2256 LSVFQHSSRAL

-2274 LAPALVEKL
+2274 LAPLMVEKL
-2283 KAAERSRPSTPAELH
+2283 KAVERSRPGTAAELQ
-2298 ALQEGVRVLEGLVGL
+2298 AVQEGIRVLENLVGM

-2324 LLVPTLIS
+2324 LLVPTLVS

-2338 TFSSAPPTSKALHE
+2338 AISSAPQVSKGLHD

-2365 PAAFKTVMGA
+2365 PAAFKIVIGA
-2375 APELKPRL
+2375 APELKIRL
-2383 EAAIRADQASNKA
+2383 ESAILANQASNRA
-2396 KAMARQTQPTVQ
+2396 KAAARQAQPTVQ
-2408 ATPTIKL
+2408 AAPTIKL

>member
-30 LRFLNK
+30 LRFLDK
-36 VLVAANKVDVKEK
+36 VFIAANKVDVKEK

-55 QLTSLISSNP
+55 QLTGLISSAP

-95 CNDIIKNKDDTP
+95 CNDIIKSKDDTP

-122 FYERMGRMLGSSFPE
+122 FYEKMGRMLGSSFPE
-137 TINNLLKALKNAE
+137 TINNLLKALKSAE

-168 GAAAASC
+168 GGAAASC

-185 LLTDRSMAV
+185 ILTDRSMAV

-207 EAVFMWTAELEN
+207 EAMFMWTTELEN
-219 VATLCFKALEGSTYG
+219 VATLCFKALEGSNYG

-257 VMRQNVKRATLDE
+257 VMRQNVKRATLEE

-284 SFLKSG
+284 GFLKSG

-295 GGTSVSR
+295 GGASVSR
-302 EVRVGVTEA
+302 EVRVGVTQA
-311 YVVFVTVL
+311 YVVFVTTL

-331 LSHLLELVAHPRAT
+331 LSHVLELVAHPRAT
-345 QSHVEAVYSRRCVS
+345 QTHVEAVYSRRCVS
-359 FALRATLGALL
+359 FALRATLGGLL
-370 GEKAQIAAAKDIC
+370 GEKAQIAATKELC

-394 AVVSDSSGE
+394 AVVNDTSGE
-403 NKGTA
+403 NKAGA

-431 LSATAAPLIQEP
+431 LSATASPLIQEP
-443 SIGLLETVM
+443 SIGLLETVT

-472 VAVALPNQL
+472 VAVALPYQL
-481 TPLLDRCAERINAL
+481 TPLLDRCAECINNL

-504 YSFAMAALLGAV
+504 YSFAMAALLGGV

-538 LRSAAQNS
+538 LRTAAQNS
-546 RLSLHRTQAGWLLL
+546 RLSLQRTQAGWLLL

-645 MTMMAH
+645 MTMMSHVPAVIKVHGAH
-651 SNRRFRLRGSCPDE
+651 LKASAAMVRLRLYDILALLPPKTYEGS
-665 SLYFQRSCRYKGPWC
+665 F
-680 SSEGQCSDGSPPS
+680 
-693 LRHPR
+693 
-698 PPSSENIRRQVL
+698 N
-710 PSAESH
+710 
-716 LAHKSCSF
+716 
-724 SALLRELVAEFTLT
+724 ALLRELVAEFTLT
-738 DNSSNTTTSLLRSLC
+738 DNSANTTTSLLRSLC

-799 PVGEA
+799 PVGESI
-804 VPGPLPLG
+804 PGPLPLG

-840 HFAECVKQAK
+840 HFAECIRQAK

-862 TAVLSALKV
+862 TAVLSALK
-871 EQESRVRES
+871 
-880 SNKVEQQSRVRES
+880 
-893 SNEVEQ
+893 
-899 ESRVRE
+899 
-905 SSNKVEQ
+905 
-912 ESRVREWSNKVEQ
+912 
-925 ESRVREWSNKVE
+925 
-937 QESRVREWSN
+937 
-947 KVEQESRVREWSNK
+947 
-961 VEQESRVR
+961 
-969 ESSNKVEQESRVRE
+969 
-983 WSNKVEQESRVRESS
+983 
-998 NKVEQE
+998 
-1004 SRVRES
+1004 
-1010 SNKVEQESRVRESSN
+1010 
-1025 KVEQESRVR
+1025 
-1034 ESSNKVEQESRVR
+1034 
-1047 EWSNKVE
+1047 
-1054 QQSRV
+1054 
-1059 RESSNKVEQ
+1059 
-1068 ESRVREWSNK
+1068 
-1078 VEQESRVRE
+1078 
-1087 WSNKVEQ
+1087 
-1094 ESRVREWSNKV
+1094 
-1105 EQESR
+1105 
-1110 VREWSNK
+1110 
-1117 VEQES
+1117 
-1122 RVRESSNK
+1122 
-1130 VEQESRVREWSNK
+1130 
-1143 VEQESRVREWSN
+1143 
-1155 KVEQESRV
+1155 
-1163 RESSNKVEQES
+1163 
-1174 RVREWSNKVE
+1174 
-1184 QESRVRESSKKAEQ
+1184 
-1198 KSQGLAENKSTLG
+1198 GLAENKSTLG

-1248 VGEATFIASMAQH
+1248 VGEASFIARMAQH

-1306 ALAQDATSHEV
+1306 ALAQDGSSHEV

-1380 QGNSVTISTIRSSCL
+1380 QGNSATISTIRSSCL

-1449 RAAVACLRQLA
+1449 RAAVACLRQLV

-1470 AMSLAKKAGDNK
+1470 AMSLARKAGDTK
-1482 DSATLNLNISETG
+1482 DSSTISMSTPSPPLFCRFMPHLYLNITETG

-1523 LSSLAVGKLSHW
+1523 LSSLAVEKLAHW
-1535 LKLCKDVLA
+1535 LKLCKDVLT
-1544 ASTEVGGA
+1544 SPICSNSV
-1552 VAFEVE
+1552 
-1558 KEEDSEKKDEMDD
+1558 EEDSEKKDEMDD

-1611 ADKTHFD
+1611 ADKVHFD
-1618 LAAARTAKAKNPKG
+1618 LAAARAAKAKNPKG

-1647 MAATDHSHQLRMAG
+1647 MAATDNSNQLRMAG

-1668 IKKFASVPEPEFPGH
+1668 IKKFAAVPEPEFPGH

-1718 AWIGSG
+1718 TWIGSG

-1740 SSLDKVQAGK
+1740 SSLDKVQTGK
-1750 GSSSQLYSESATTME
+1750 GTSIQLYSESATTME
-1765 KLAVLKAWAEEQV
+1765 KLAVLKAWAEV
-1778 YVVAMKLKKEAESRP
+1778 FVVAMKIKKEAEARP
-1793 ARPVRGGEDDD
+1793 ARPPKNS
-1804 DEEDVSDEGDVLPA
+1804 EEDEDEDVGEEAGILPP
-1818 DSLITLVQPELPS
+1818 DSLITLVQPELPV

-1844 LLTLPAEFASQLPPE
+1844 LLTLPPEFASQLPPD

-1875 YRSSWAPIL
+1875 YRNSWAPIL

-1891 STTDFGAP
+1891 NSTGFGANEA
-1899 DCPEE
+1899 PEDTT
-1904 PQNATSTGPAG
+1904 PGPVKGPPGST
-1915 FPQGPAAPS
+1915 
-1924 KSHDE
+1924 KSQEE
-1929 LVKDRMHLLLGVS
+1929 LVKDRMHLLLGIS

-1949 RPEEPIER
+1949 RPEEPIEH

-1962 KALSTLLEC
+1962 QALCTLLESPC
-1971 PRARKH
+1971 ARTH
-1977 IAEDQLLAVEL
+1977 IAQDQLLAVEL

-2003 VQLQVTAVVQETIRS
+2003 VQLQVTAVVEFPIPLLK
-2018 AHEHLEQL
+2018 HYLH
-2026 RSSESAEEGGEKEW
+2026 W
-2040 PRLLGEGG
+2040 P
-2048 DSGELQPGK
+2048 SW
-2057 SLVFAAMELLVFLL
+2057 
-2071 VRHLPQISAKASD
+2071 LPKHAK
-2084 SPSHV
+2084 H
-2089 PIKPQQLSEHSNRLL
+2089 
-2104 AVTVGI
+2104 
-2110 LAELPA
+2110 
-2116 LCSPAGSMTILPTAL
+2116 CS
-2131 FLICGVLRETAV
+2131 C
-2143 KTADSVVSPPVSA
+2143 SV
-2156 SLQAIKTI
+2156 I
-2164 ITSPLSRVGH
+2164 
-2174 IQQQWSSLV
+2174 
-2183 RSSLASVLEYSQPDE
+2183 
-2198 SRPSVDEVS
+2198 
-2207 MLTAI
+2207 
-2212 TLFLVSAGSELLGVT
+2212 
-2227 SLQKGCMERFRN
+2227 
-2239 ALNSSD
+2239 
-2245 PLVQLRCYQLL
+2245 
-2256 LSVFQHSVRAL
+2256 
-2267 STPYIHA
+2267 
-2274 LAPALVEKL
+2274 
-2283 KAAERSRPSTPAELH
+2283 
-2298 ALQEGVRVLEGLVGL
+2298 
-2313 GEEQNRVQLLA
+2313 
-2324 LLVPTLIS
+2324 
-2332 YLLDEN
+2332 
-2338 TFSSAPPTSKALHE
+2338 
-2352 FALQN
+2352 
-2357 LMRIGPLY
+2357 
-2365 PAAFKTVMGA
+2365 
-2375 APELKPRL
+2375 
-2383 EAAIRADQASNKA
+2383 
-2396 KAMARQTQPTVQ
+2396 
-2408 ATPTIKL
+2408 
-2415 KTSFF
+2415 

>member
-10 NEDALAQITEAKRPV
+10 NEDALGQITEAKRPV

-30 LRFLNK
+30 LRFLDK
-36 VLVAANKVDVKEK
+36 VLVAANRVDVKEK

-55 QLTSLISSNP
+55 QLTGLISSAP

-95 CNDIIKNKDDTP
+95 CNEIIKSKDDTP

-122 FYERMGRMLGSSFPE
+122 FYEKMGRMLGSSFPD
-137 TINNLLKALKNAE
+137 TINNLLKALKSAE

-163 VLSGL
+163 VLCGL
-168 GAAAASC
+168 GGAAASC

-207 EAVFMWTAELEN
+207 EAVFMWTTELEN
-219 VATLCFKALEGSTYG
+219 VATLCFKALEGSNYG
-234 VRVAVSKLLGTVMAT
+234 VRVAVAKLLGTVMAT

-270 VLELMATGFLRGGS
+270 VLELLATGFLRGGS
-284 SFLKSG
+284 GFLKSG

-295 GGTSVSR
+295 GGGSVSR
-302 EVRVGVTEA
+302 EVRVGVTQA
-311 YVVFVTVL
+311 YVVFVTTL

-331 LSHLLELVAHPRAT
+331 LSHVLDLVSHPRAT
-345 QSHVEAVYSRRCVS
+345 QTHVEAVYSRRCVS
-359 FALRATLGALL
+359 FMLRATLGGLL
-370 GEKAQIAAAKDIC
+370 GEKAQIAAGKELC

-394 AVVSDSSGE
+394 AVVNDISGE
-403 NKGTA
+403 NKAGA

-431 LSATAAPLIQEP
+431 LSATASPLITEP
-443 SIGLLETVM
+443 SIGLLETVT

-472 VAVALPNQL
+472 VAVALPYQL
-481 TPLLDRCAERINAL
+481 TPLLDRCAERINNL

-504 YSFAMAALLGAV
+504 YSFAMAALLGGV
-516 HQCPLGIPHS
+516 HQCQLGIPHS
-526 KGKMVVSIAEDL
+526 KGKLVVSIAEDL
-538 LRSAAQNS
+538 LRTAAQNS
-546 RLSLHRTQAGWLLL
+546 RLSLQRTQAGWLLL
-560 GALMTLGSSLVRYHL
+560 GALMTLGPSLVRYHL

-601 SFTWQVTLEGRA
+601 AFTWQVTLEGRA

-645 MTMMAH
+645 MTMMSHVPAIIKVHGAH
-651 SNRRFRLRGSCPDE
+651 LKASAAMVRLRLYDILALLPPKTYEGS
-665 SLYFQRSCRYKGPWC
+665 F
-680 SSEGQCSDGSPPS
+680 
-693 LRHPR
+693 
-698 PPSSENIRRQVL
+698 N
-710 PSAESH
+710 
-716 LAHKSCSF
+716 
-724 SALLRELVAEFTLT
+724 ALLRELVAEFTLT
-738 DNSSNTTTSLLRSLC
+738 DNSANTTTSLLRSLC

-804 VPGPLPLG
+804 IPGPLPLG

-840 HFAECVKQAK
+840 HFAECIKQAK

-862 TAVLSALKV
+862 TAVLSALK
-871 EQESRVRES
+871 
-880 SNKVEQQSRVRES
+880 
-893 SNEVEQ
+893 
-899 ESRVRE
+899 
-905 SSNKVEQ
+905 
-912 ESRVREWSNKVEQ
+912 
-925 ESRVREWSNKVE
+925 
-937 QESRVREWSN
+937 
-947 KVEQESRVREWSNK
+947 
-961 VEQESRVR
+961 
-969 ESSNKVEQESRVRE
+969 
-983 WSNKVEQESRVRESS
+983 
-998 NKVEQE
+998 
-1004 SRVRES
+1004 
-1010 SNKVEQESRVRESSN
+1010 
-1025 KVEQESRVR
+1025 
-1034 ESSNKVEQESRVR
+1034 
-1047 EWSNKVE
+1047 
-1054 QQSRV
+1054 
-1059 RESSNKVEQ
+1059 
-1068 ESRVREWSNK
+1068 
-1078 VEQESRVRE
+1078 
-1087 WSNKVEQ
+1087 
-1094 ESRVREWSNKV
+1094 
-1105 EQESR
+1105 
-1110 VREWSNK
+1110 
-1117 VEQES
+1117 
-1122 RVRESSNK
+1122 
-1130 VEQESRVREWSNK
+1130 
-1143 VEQESRVREWSN
+1143 
-1155 KVEQESRV
+1155 
-1163 RESSNKVEQES
+1163 
-1174 RVREWSNKVE
+1174 
-1184 QESRVRESSKKAEQ
+1184 
-1198 KSQGLAENKSTLG
+1198 GLAENKSTLG

-1248 VGEATFIASMAQH
+1248 VGEATFIARMAQT

-1306 ALAQDATSHEV
+1306 ALAQDGSSHEV

-1380 QGNSVTISTIRSSCL
+1380 QGNGATISTIRSSCL

-1470 AMSLAKKAGDNK
+1470 AMSLAKRAGDRKDTTSVSTKHRPDGIVLCNQCASVC
-1482 DSATLNLNISETG
+1482 DSAPGLELNITETG

-1523 LSSLAVGKLSHW
+1523 LSSLAVEKLSHW

-1544 ASTEVGGA
+1544 ATTDVGGA
-1552 VAFEVE
+1552 VVFEVE
-1558 KEEDSEKKDEMDD
+1558 RDEEDPEKKDEMDD
-1571 DIMFTG
+1571 DTMFTG
-1577 LGEDDKS
+1577 LGDDDKS

-1604 IIHLCEN
+1604 IILLCEN
-1611 ADKTHFD
+1611 DKAHFD
-1618 LAAARTAKAKNPKG
+1618 LATARSAKAKNPKG

-1647 MAATDHSHQLRMAG
+1647 MAATDHSNQLRMAG

-1718 AWIGSG
+1718 TWIGSG

-1765 KLAVLKAWAEEQV
+1765 KLAVLKAWAEV
-1778 YVVAMKLKKEAESRP
+1778 YVVAMNIKKEAESKP
-1793 ARPVRGGEDDD
+1793 AKPVRSGDD
-1804 DEEDVSDEGDVLPA
+1804 DEDEDDLGANVLPP

-1831 LSRLWLAALRDYA
+1831 LSRLWLAMLRDYA
-1844 LLTLPAEFASQLPPE
+1844 LLTLPAEFSSQLPPD

-1875 YRSSWAPIL
+1875 YRGSWAPVL

-1891 STTDFGAP
+1891 SSTGFGAG
-1899 DCPEE
+1899 EE
-1904 PQNATSTGPAG
+1904 KEEISS
-1915 FPQGPAAPS
+1915 AAS
-1924 KSHDE
+1924 KSPVLTQE
-1929 LVKDRMHLLLGVS
+1929 ASLTTKTFEESVEDRMHLMLGVS

-1949 RPEEPIER
+1949 RPEEPIEH

-1962 KALSTLLEC
+1962 QALFTLLESPC
-1971 PRARKH
+1971 AKSH
-1977 IAEDQLLAVEL
+1977 IAGDQLLAVEL
-1988 LNVLHRLLLTRDPPS
+1988 LNVLHRLLLTRDPPAI
-2003 VQLQVTAVVQETIRS
+2003 QLQVSAVVQETIR
-2018 AHEHLEQL
+2018 AAQDHLQRQRTSKGKEEESDKDAQL
-2026 RSSESAEEGGEKEW
+2026 SF
-2040 PRLLGEGG
+2040 GEGG
-2048 DSGELQPGK
+2048 DTGELIPGK
-2057 SLVFAAMELLVFLL
+2057 SLVFAAMELLVFIL
-2071 VRHLPQISAKASD
+2071 VRHLPQLNSRVKE

-2089 PIKPQQLSEHSNRLL
+2089 PLRPQQLPEDSARLV
-2104 AVTVGI
+2104 ANTVSI
-2110 LAELPA
+2110 LAELPS
-2116 LCSPAGSMTILPTAL
+2116 LCSPAGSMTILPTVL
-2131 FLICGVLRETAV
+2131 FLITGVLRETAV
-2143 KTADSVVSPPVSA
+2143 KTPDSSIPAPVSA
-2156 SLQAIKTI
+2156 ALQGIKTI
-2164 ITSPLSRVGH
+2164 ITSPLARVESM
-2174 IQQQWSSLV
+2174 QTQWTDLV
-2183 RSSLASVLEYSQPDE
+2183 RSSLASVLEHSHPDE
-2198 SRPSVDEVS
+2198 SRPDMDEVS

-2212 TLFLVSAGSELLGVT
+2212 TLFLHSASGELVGVT
-2227 SLQKGCMERFRN
+2227 ALQNGCMERFRN

-2245 PLVQLRCYQLL
+2245 PTVQARCYQLL
-2256 LSVFQHSVRAL
+2256 LSVFQHSSRAL
-2267 STPYIHA
+2267 ANPYIHA
-2274 LAPALVEKL
+2274 LAPLMVEKL
-2283 KAAERSRPSTPAELH
+2283 KAVERCRPGSAAELQ
-2298 ALQEGVRVLEGLVGL
+2298 AVQEGIRVLENLVGM

-2324 LLVPTLIS
+2324 LLVPTLVS

-2338 TFSSAPPTSKALHE
+2338 AISSAPQVSKGLHD

-2365 PAAFKTVMGA
+2365 PAAFKTVIGA
-2375 APELKPRL
+2375 APELKIRL
-2383 EAAIRADQASNKA
+2383 ESAIRANQASSKA
-2396 KAMARQTQPTVQ
+2396 KAAARQAQPTAQ
-2408 ATPTIKL
+2408 AAPTIKL

>member
-30 LRFLNK
+30 LRFLDK
-36 VLVAANKVDVKEK
+36 VLVAANRVDVKEK

-55 QLTSLISSNP
+55 QLTGLISSAP

-95 CNDIIKNKDDTP
+95 CNEIIKSKDDTP

-122 FYERMGRMLGSSFPE
+122 FYEKMGRMLGSSFPD
-137 TINNLLKALKNAE
+137 TINNLLKALKSAE

-163 VLSGL
+163 VLNGL
-168 GAAAASC
+168 GGAAASC

-207 EAVFMWTAELEN
+207 EAVFMWTTELEN
-219 VATLCFKALEGSTYG
+219 LATLCFKALEGSNYG
-234 VRVAVSKLLGTVMAT
+234 VRVAVAKLLGTVMAT

-270 VLELMATGFLRGGS
+270 VLELMSTGFLRGGS
-284 SFLKSG
+284 GFLKSG

-295 GGTSVSR
+295 GGGSVSR
-302 EVRVGVTEA
+302 EVRVGVTQA
-311 YVVFVTVL
+311 YVVFVTTL

-331 LSHLLELVAHPRAT
+331 LSHVLDLVSHPKAT
-345 QSHVEAVYSRRCVS
+345 QTHVEAVYSRRCVS
-359 FALRATLGALL
+359 FMLRATLGGLL
-370 GEKAQIAAAKDIC
+370 GEKAQIAAGKEIC
-383 QAISKQMRAVE
+383 QAIGKQMRAVGKE
-394 AVVSDSSGE
+394 DGGEISRFKALQKAVVNDLTGE
-403 NKGTA
+403 NRTGA
-408 ADVSASQHVMVCAL
+408 GDVSASQHVMVCAL

-431 LSATAAPLIQEP
+431 LSATASPLIQEP
-443 SIGLLETVM
+443 SVGLLDTVT

-467 WCLRC
+467 WCLRS
-472 VAVALPNQL
+472 VAVALPYQL
-481 TPLLDRCAERINAL
+481 TPLLDRCAERINNL

-504 YSFAMAALLGAV
+504 YSFAMAALLGGV

-526 KGKMVVSIAEDL
+526 KGKLVVSIAEDL

-546 RLSLHRTQAGWLLL
+546 RLSLQRTQAGWLLL
-560 GALMTLGSSLVRYHL
+560 GALMTLGPSLVRYHL

-601 SFTWQVTLEGRA
+601 NFTWQVTLEGRA

-645 MTMMAH
+645 MTMMSHVPAIIKVHGAH
-651 SNRRFRLRGSCPDE
+651 LKASAAMVRLRLYDILALLPPKTYEGS
-665 SLYFQRSCRYKGPWC
+665 F
-680 SSEGQCSDGSPPS
+680 
-693 LRHPR
+693 
-698 PPSSENIRRQVL
+698 N
-710 PSAESH
+710 
-716 LAHKSCSF
+716 
-724 SALLRELVAEFTLT
+724 ALLRELVAEFTLT
-738 DNSSNTTTSLLRSLC
+738 DNSANTTTSLLRSLC

-804 VPGPLPLG
+804 IPGPLPLG

-840 HFAECVKQAK
+840 HFAECIKQAK

-862 TAVLSALKV
+862 TAVLSALK
-871 EQESRVRES
+871 
-880 SNKVEQQSRVRES
+880 
-893 SNEVEQ
+893 
-899 ESRVRE
+899 
-905 SSNKVEQ
+905 
-912 ESRVREWSNKVEQ
+912 
-925 ESRVREWSNKVE
+925 
-937 QESRVREWSN
+937 
-947 KVEQESRVREWSNK
+947 
-961 VEQESRVR
+961 
-969 ESSNKVEQESRVRE
+969 
-983 WSNKVEQESRVRESS
+983 
-998 NKVEQE
+998 
-1004 SRVRES
+1004 
-1010 SNKVEQESRVRESSN
+1010 
-1025 KVEQESRVR
+1025 
-1034 ESSNKVEQESRVR
+1034 
-1047 EWSNKVE
+1047 
-1054 QQSRV
+1054 
-1059 RESSNKVEQ
+1059 
-1068 ESRVREWSNK
+1068 
-1078 VEQESRVRE
+1078 
-1087 WSNKVEQ
+1087 
-1094 ESRVREWSNKV
+1094 
-1105 EQESR
+1105 
-1110 VREWSNK
+1110 
-1117 VEQES
+1117 
-1122 RVRESSNK
+1122 
-1130 VEQESRVREWSNK
+1130 
-1143 VEQESRVREWSN
+1143 
-1155 KVEQESRV
+1155 
-1163 RESSNKVEQES
+1163 
-1174 RVREWSNKVE
+1174 
-1184 QESRVRESSKKAEQ
+1184 
-1198 KSQGLAENKSTLG
+1198 GLAENKSTLG

-1248 VGEATFIASMAQH
+1248 VGEATFIARMAQT
-1261 SFDKLKSARDVVSRT
+1261 SFDKLRSARDVVSRT

-1306 ALAQDATSHEV
+1306 ALAQDGSSHEV

-1380 QGNSVTISTIRSSCL
+1380 QGNGATISTIRSSCL

-1440 LCSSHLLLR
+1440 LSSSHLLLR

-1470 AMSLAKKAGDNK
+1470 AMSLAKRAGD
-1482 DSATLNLNISETG
+1482 STINLNITETG

-1523 LSSLAVGKLSHW
+1523 LSSLAVEKLPHW

-1544 ASTEVGGA
+1544 ATTDVGGA
-1552 VAFEVE
+1552 VVFEVE
-1558 KEEDSEKKDEMDD
+1558 KDEEDPEKKDEMDD
-1571 DIMFTG
+1571 DTMFTS
-1577 LGEDDKS
+1577 LGDDDKS

-1604 IIHLCEN
+1604 IILLCEN
-1611 ADKTHFD
+1611 DKAHFD
-1618 LAAARTAKAKNPKG
+1618 LAAARSAKAKNPKG

-1647 MAATDHSHQLRMAG
+1647 MAATDHSNQLRMAG

-1718 AWIGSG
+1718 TWIGSG

-1740 SSLDKVQAGK
+1740 SSLDKVQTGK

-1765 KLAVLKAWAEEQV
+1765 KLAVLKAWAEV
-1778 YVVAMKLKKEAESRP
+1778 YVVSMKIKREAESMP
-1793 ARPVRGGEDDD
+1793 AKPVRSADEDEDD
-1804 DEEDVSDEGDVLPA
+1804 EDLGADVLPP

-1831 LSRLWLAALRDYA
+1831 LSRLWLAMLRDYA
-1844 LLTLPAEFASQLPPE
+1844 LLTLPAEFSSQLPPD

-1875 YRSSWAPIL
+1875 YRSSWAPVL

-1891 STTDFGAP
+1891 SSTEFGA
-1899 DCPEE
+1899 DVEKEE
-1904 PQNATSTGPAG
+1904 ESSASSKSPAL
-1915 FPQGPAAPS
+1915 PQGATVP
-1924 KSHDE
+1924 
-1929 LVKDRMHLLLGVS
+1929 VKESVEDRMHLMLGVS

-1949 RPEEPIER
+1949 RPEEPIEH

-1962 KALSTLLEC
+1962 QALFTLLESPC
-1971 PRARKH
+1971 AKAH
-1977 IAEDQLLAVEL
+1977 IAQDQLLAVEL
-1988 LNVLHRLLLTRDPPS
+1988 LNVLHRLLLTRDPPAI
-2003 VQLQVTAVVQETIRS
+2003 QLQVAAVVQETVR
-2018 AHEHLEQL
+2018 AAQEHLQRQRTSRGKE
-2026 RSSESAEEGGEKEW
+2026 EEGEKDSQ
-2040 PRLLGEGG
+2040 PSLGEGG
-2048 DSGELQPGK
+2048 DAGELVPGK
-2057 SLVFAAMELLVFLL
+2057 SLVFAAMELLVFIL
-2071 VRHLPQISAKASD
+2071 VRHLPQLNTRVKE

-2089 PIKPQQLSEHSNRLL
+2089 PHRPQRLPEESARL
-2104 AVTVGI
+2104 VANTVSI
-2110 LAELPA
+2110 LAELPS

-2131 FLICGVLRETAV
+2131 FLITGVLRETALRS
-2143 KTADSVVSPPVSA
+2143 ADNSVPLPVSA
-2156 SLQAIKTI
+2156 ALQAIKTI
-2164 ITSPLSRVGH
+2164 ITSPLAQVDS
-2174 IQQQWSSLV
+2174 IQTQWASLV
-2183 RSSLASVLEYSQPDE
+2183 RSSLASVLEHSEPDE
-2198 SRPSVDEVS
+2198 SRPDTDEVS
-2207 MLTAI
+2207 MLTAV
-2212 TLFLVSAGSELLGVT
+2212 TLFLLSASNELVGVSV
-2227 SLQKGCMERFRN
+2227 LQKGCMDRFRN

-2245 PLVQLRCYQLL
+2245 PWVQARCYQLL
-2256 LSVFQHSVRAL
+2256 LSVFQHSSRAL

-2274 LAPALVEKL
+2274 LAPPMVEKL
-2283 KAAERSRPSTPAELH
+2283 KAVERSRPGTAAELQ
-2298 ALQEGVRVLEGLVGL
+2298 AVQEGIRVLETLVGM

-2338 TFSSAPPTSKALHE
+2338 AISSAPQVSKGLHD

-2357 LMRIGPLY
+2357 LMRIGPQY
-2365 PAAFKTVMGA
+2365 PSAFKVVIGA
-2375 APELKPRL
+2375 APELKTCL
-2383 EAAIRADQASNKA
+2383 ESAIRANQASSRA
-2396 KAMARQTQPTVQ
+2396 KAAARQAQPTVQ
-2408 ATPTIKL
+2408 AAPTIKL

>member
-30 LRFLNK
+30 LRFLDK

-55 QLTSLISSNP
+55 QLTGLISSAP

-95 CNDIIKNKDDTP
+95 CNEIIKSKDDTP

-122 FYERMGRMLGSSFPE
+122 FYEKMGRMLGSSFPD
-137 TINNLLKALKNAE
+137 TINNLLKALKSAE

-168 GAAAASC
+168 GGAAASC

-194 RCAVAKCLLELQN
+194 RCTVAKCLLELQN
-207 EAVFMWTAELEN
+207 EAVFMWTTELEN
-219 VATLCFKALEGSTYG
+219 VATLCFKALEGSNYG
-234 VRVAVSKLLGTVMAT
+234 VRVAVAKLLGTVMAT

-257 VMRQNVKRATLDE
+257 VMRQNVKRATLEE

-284 SFLKSG
+284 GFLKSG

-295 GGTSVSR
+295 GGGSVSR
-302 EVRVGVTEA
+302 EVRVGVTQA
-311 YVVFVTVL
+311 YVVFVTTL

-331 LSHLLELVAHPRAT
+331 LSHVLDLVSHPRAT
-345 QSHVEAVYSRRCVS
+345 QTHVEAVYSRRCVS
-359 FALRATLGALL
+359 FMLRATLGGLL
-370 GEKAQIAAAKDIC
+370 GEKAQIAAGKEIC

-394 AVVSDSSGE
+394 AVVNDISGE
-403 NKGTA
+403 NKAGA

-431 LSATAAPLIQEP
+431 LSATASPLIQEP
-443 SIGLLETVM
+443 SIGLLETVT

-472 VAVALPNQL
+472 VAVALPYQL
-481 TPLLDRCAERINAL
+481 TPLLDRCAERINNL

-504 YSFAMAALLGAV
+504 YSFAMAALLGGV

-526 KGKMVVSIAEDL
+526 KGKLVVSIAEDL
-538 LRSAAQNS
+538 LRTAAQNS
-546 RLSLHRTQAGWLLL
+546 RLSLQRTQAGWLLL
-560 GALMTLGSSLVRYHL
+560 GALMTLGPSLVRYHL

-645 MTMMAH
+645 MTMMSHVPAIIKVHGAH
-651 SNRRFRLRGSCPDE
+651 LKASAAMVRLRLYDILALLPPKTYEGS
-665 SLYFQRSCRYKGPWC
+665 F
-680 SSEGQCSDGSPPS
+680 
-693 LRHPR
+693 
-698 PPSSENIRRQVL
+698 N
-710 PSAESH
+710 
-716 LAHKSCSF
+716 
-724 SALLRELVAEFTLT
+724 ALLRELVAEFTLT
-738 DNSSNTTTSLLRSLC
+738 DNSANTTTSLLRSLC

-804 VPGPLPLG
+804 IPGPLPLG

-840 HFAECVKQAK
+840 HFAECIKQAK

-862 TAVLSALKV
+862 TAVLSALK
-871 EQESRVRES
+871 
-880 SNKVEQQSRVRES
+880 
-893 SNEVEQ
+893 
-899 ESRVRE
+899 
-905 SSNKVEQ
+905 
-912 ESRVREWSNKVEQ
+912 
-925 ESRVREWSNKVE
+925 
-937 QESRVREWSN
+937 
-947 KVEQESRVREWSNK
+947 
-961 VEQESRVR
+961 
-969 ESSNKVEQESRVRE
+969 
-983 WSNKVEQESRVRESS
+983 
-998 NKVEQE
+998 
-1004 SRVRES
+1004 
-1010 SNKVEQESRVRESSN
+1010 
-1025 KVEQESRVR
+1025 
-1034 ESSNKVEQESRVR
+1034 
-1047 EWSNKVE
+1047 
-1054 QQSRV
+1054 
-1059 RESSNKVEQ
+1059 
-1068 ESRVREWSNK
+1068 
-1078 VEQESRVRE
+1078 
-1087 WSNKVEQ
+1087 
-1094 ESRVREWSNKV
+1094 
-1105 EQESR
+1105 
-1110 VREWSNK
+1110 
-1117 VEQES
+1117 
-1122 RVRESSNK
+1122 
-1130 VEQESRVREWSNK
+1130 
-1143 VEQESRVREWSN
+1143 
-1155 KVEQESRV
+1155 
-1163 RESSNKVEQES
+1163 
-1174 RVREWSNKVE
+1174 
-1184 QESRVRESSKKAEQ
+1184 
-1198 KSQGLAENKSTLG
+1198 GLAENKSTLG

-1248 VGEATFIASMAQH
+1248 VGEATFIARMAQT

-1306 ALAQDATSHEV
+1306 ALAQDGSSHEV

-1380 QGNSVTISTIRSSCL
+1380 QGNGATISTIRSSCL

-1470 AMSLAKKAGDNK
+1470 AMSLAKRAGDSK
-1482 DSATLNLNISETG
+1482 DTTINLNITETG

-1523 LSSLAVGKLSHW
+1523 LSSLAVEKLSHW

-1544 ASTEVGGA
+1544 ATTDVGGA
-1552 VAFEVE
+1552 VVFEVE
-1558 KEEDSEKKDEMDD
+1558 RDEEDSEKKDEMDD
-1571 DIMFTG
+1571 DTMFTG

-1604 IIHLCEN
+1604 IILLCEN
-1611 ADKTHFD
+1611 DKAHFD
-1618 LAAARTAKAKNPKG
+1618 LAAARSAQAKNPKG

-1647 MAATDHSHQLRMAG
+1647 MAATDHSNQLRMAG

-1718 AWIGSG
+1718 TWIGSG

-1765 KLAVLKAWAEEQV
+1765 KLAVLKAWAEV
-1778 YVVAMKLKKEAESRP
+1778 YVVAMKIKKEAESKPAKP
-1793 ARPVRGGEDDD
+1793 ARSGDEDEDEDDL
-1804 DEEDVSDEGDVLPA
+1804 GADVLPP

-1831 LSRLWLAALRDYA
+1831 LSRLWLAMLRDYA
-1844 LLTLPAEFASQLPPE
+1844 LLTLPAEFSSQLPAD

-1875 YRSSWAPIL
+1875 YRSSWAPVL

-1891 STTDFGAP
+1891 SSTGFGAG
-1899 DCPEE
+1899 EE
-1904 PQNATSTGPAG
+1904 KEEALS
-1915 FPQGPAAPS
+1915 AAS
-1924 KSHDE
+1924 KSPAPTQGGPLTTKSFE
-1929 LVKDRMHLLLGVS
+1929 ESVEDRMHLMLGVS

-1949 RPEEPIER
+1949 RPEEPIEH

-1962 KALSTLLEC
+1962 QALFTLLESPC
-1971 PRARKH
+1971 AKSH
-1977 IAEDQLLAVEL
+1977 IAKDQMLAVEL
-1988 LNVLHRLLLTRDPPS
+1988 LNVLHRLLLTRDPPA
-2003 VQLQVTAVVQETIRS
+2003 VQLQVTAVVQETIR
-2018 AHEHLEQL
+2018 AAQDHLQRQRTSKDKE
-2026 RSSESAEEGGEKEW
+2026 EEGDKDAQ
-2040 PRLLGEGG
+2040 LSLGEGG
-2048 DSGELQPGK
+2048 DTGELVPGK
-2057 SLVFAAMELLVFLL
+2057 SLVFAALELLVFIL
-2071 VRHLPQISAKASD
+2071 VRHLPQLNTRVKE

-2089 PIKPQQLSEHSNRLL
+2089 PLRPQRLPEESARL
-2104 AVTVGI
+2104 VANTVSI
-2110 LAELPA
+2110 LAELPS
-2116 LCSPAGSMTILPTAL
+2116 LCSPAGSMTILPTVL
-2131 FLICGVLRETAV
+2131 FLITGVLRETAV
-2143 KTADSVVSPPVSA
+2143 KTNDGSVPAPVSA
-2156 SLQAIKTI
+2156 ALQGIKTI
-2164 ITSPLSRVGH
+2164 ITSPLARAESM
-2174 IQQQWSSLV
+2174 QTQWTDLV
-2183 RSSLASVLEYSQPDE
+2183 RSSLASVLEHSQPDE
-2198 SRPSVDEVS
+2198 TRPDMDEVS
-2207 MLTAI
+2207 MLTAV
-2212 TLFLVSAGSELLGVT
+2212 TLFLLSASSELVGVT
-2227 SLQKGCMERFRN
+2227 VLQKGCMERFRN

-2245 PLVQLRCYQLL
+2245 PTVQARCYQLL
-2256 LSVFQHSVRAL
+2256 LSVFQHSSRAL

-2274 LAPALVEKL
+2274 LAPFMVEKL
-2283 KAAERSRPSTPAELH
+2283 KAVERCRPGNSAELQ
-2298 ALQEGVRVLEGLVGL
+2298 AVQEGIRVLENLVGM

-2324 LLVPTLIS
+2324 LLVPTLVS

-2338 TFSSAPPTSKALHE
+2338 AISSAPQVSKGLHD

-2365 PAAFKTVMGA
+2365 PAAFKIVIGA
-2375 APELKPRL
+2375 APELKIRL
-2383 EAAIRADQASNKA
+2383 ESAIRANQASSKA
-2396 KAMARQTQPTVQ
+2396 KAAARQAQPTVQ
-2408 ATPTIKL
+2408 AAPTIKL

>member
-30 LRFLNK
+30 LRFLDK
-36 VLVAANKVDVKEK
+36 VLVAANRVDVKEK

-55 QLTSLISSNP
+55 QLTGLISSAP

-95 CNDIIKNKDDTP
+95 CNEIIKSKDDTA

-122 FYERMGRMLGSSFPE
+122 FYEKMGRMLGSSFPD
-137 TINNLLKALKNAE
+137 TINNLLKALKSAE

-168 GAAAASC
+168 GGAAASC

-207 EAVFMWTAELEN
+207 EAVFMWTTELEN
-219 VATLCFKALEGSTYG
+219 VATLCFKALEGSNYG
-234 VRVAVSKLLGTVMAT
+234 VRVAVARLLGTVMAT

-257 VMRQNVKRATLDE
+257 VMRQNVKRATLEE

-284 SFLKSG
+284 GFLKSG

-295 GGTSVSR
+295 GGGSVSR
-302 EVRVGVTEA
+302 EVRVGVTQA
-311 YVVFVTVL
+311 YVVFVTTL

-331 LSHLLELVAHPRAT
+331 LSHVLDLVSHPRAT
-345 QSHVEAVYSRRCVS
+345 QTHVEAVYSRRCVS
-359 FALRATLGALL
+359 FMLRATLGGLL
-370 GEKAQIAAAKDIC
+370 GEKAQIAAGKEIC

-394 AVVSDSSGE
+394 AVVNDISGE
-403 NKGTA
+403 NKAGA

-431 LSATAAPLIQEP
+431 LSATASPLIQEP
-443 SIGLLETVM
+443 SIGLLETVT

-472 VAVALPNQL
+472 VAVALPYQL
-481 TPLLDRCAERINAL
+481 TPLLDRCAERINNL

-504 YSFAMAALLGAV
+504 YSFAMAALLGGV

-526 KGKMVVSIAEDL
+526 KGKLVVSIAEDL
-538 LRSAAQNS
+538 LRTAAQNS
-546 RLSLHRTQAGWLLL
+546 RLSLQRTQAGWLLL
-560 GALMTLGSSLVRYHL
+560 GALMTLGPSLVRYHL

-645 MTMMAH
+645 MTMMSHVPAIIKVHGAH
-651 SNRRFRLRGSCPDE
+651 LKASAAMVRLRLYDILALLPPKTYEGS
-665 SLYFQRSCRYKGPWC
+665 F
-680 SSEGQCSDGSPPS
+680 
-693 LRHPR
+693 
-698 PPSSENIRRQVL
+698 N
-710 PSAESH
+710 
-716 LAHKSCSF
+716 
-724 SALLRELVAEFTLT
+724 ALLRELVAEFTLT
-738 DNSSNTTTSLLRSLC
+738 DNSANTTTSLLRSLC

-799 PVGEA
+799 PAGEA
-804 VPGPLPLG
+804 IPGPLPLG

-840 HFAECVKQAK
+840 HFAECIKQAK

-862 TAVLSALKV
+862 TAVLSALK
-871 EQESRVRES
+871 
-880 SNKVEQQSRVRES
+880 
-893 SNEVEQ
+893 
-899 ESRVRE
+899 
-905 SSNKVEQ
+905 
-912 ESRVREWSNKVEQ
+912 
-925 ESRVREWSNKVE
+925 
-937 QESRVREWSN
+937 
-947 KVEQESRVREWSNK
+947 
-961 VEQESRVR
+961 
-969 ESSNKVEQESRVRE
+969 
-983 WSNKVEQESRVRESS
+983 
-998 NKVEQE
+998 
-1004 SRVRES
+1004 
-1010 SNKVEQESRVRESSN
+1010 
-1025 KVEQESRVR
+1025 
-1034 ESSNKVEQESRVR
+1034 
-1047 EWSNKVE
+1047 
-1054 QQSRV
+1054 
-1059 RESSNKVEQ
+1059 
-1068 ESRVREWSNK
+1068 
-1078 VEQESRVRE
+1078 
-1087 WSNKVEQ
+1087 
-1094 ESRVREWSNKV
+1094 
-1105 EQESR
+1105 
-1110 VREWSNK
+1110 
-1117 VEQES
+1117 
-1122 RVRESSNK
+1122 
-1130 VEQESRVREWSNK
+1130 
-1143 VEQESRVREWSN
+1143 
-1155 KVEQESRV
+1155 
-1163 RESSNKVEQES
+1163 
-1174 RVREWSNKVE
+1174 
-1184 QESRVRESSKKAEQ
+1184 
-1198 KSQGLAENKSTLG
+1198 GLAENKSTLG

-1248 VGEATFIASMAQH
+1248 VGEATFIARMAQT

-1306 ALAQDATSHEV
+1306 ALAQDGSSHEV

-1380 QGNSVTISTIRSSCL
+1380 QGNGATISTIRSSCL

-1470 AMSLAKKAGDNK
+1470 AMSLAKRAG
-1482 DSATLNLNISETG
+1482 DSATINLNITETG

-1523 LSSLAVGKLSHW
+1523 LSSLAVEKLSHW

-1544 ASTEVGGA
+1544 ATTDVGGA
-1552 VAFEVE
+1552 VVFEVE
-1558 KEEDSEKKDEMDD
+1558 KDEEDSEKKDEMDD
-1571 DIMFTG
+1571 DTMFTG

-1604 IIHLCEN
+1604 IILLCEN
-1611 ADKTHFD
+1611 DKAHFD
-1618 LAAARTAKAKNPKG
+1618 LAAARSAQAKNPKG
-1632 DLLVLHLSDLIRMAF
+1632 DQLVLHLSDLIRMAF
-1647 MAATDHSHQLRMAG
+1647 MAATDHSNQLRMAG

-1718 AWIGSG
+1718 TWIGSG

-1765 KLAVLKAWAEEQV
+1765 KLAVLKAWAEV
-1778 YVVAMKLKKEAESRP
+1778 YVVAMKIKKEAESKP
-1793 ARPVRGGEDDD
+1793 AKPVRSGD
-1804 DEEDVSDEGDVLPA
+1804 DEEEEDDLGASVLPP
-1818 DSLITLVQPELPS
+1818 DSLIILVQPELPA
-1831 LSRLWLAALRDYA
+1831 LSRLWLAMLRDYA
-1844 LLTLPAEFASQLPPE
+1844 LLTLPAEFSSQLPPD

-1875 YRSSWAPIL
+1875 YRSSWAPVL

-1891 STTDFGAP
+1891 SSTGFGAAE
-1899 DCPEE
+1899 DKEE
-1904 PQNATSTGPAG
+1904 VASKAPAL
-1915 FPQGPAAPS
+1915 PQGPSPTT
-1924 KSHDE
+1924 KSFE
-1929 LVKDRMHLLLGVS
+1929 ESVKDRMHLMLGVS

-1949 RPEEPIER
+1949 RPEEPIEH

-1962 KALSTLLEC
+1962 QALCTLLESPC
-1971 PRARKH
+1971 AKTH

-1988 LNVLHRLLLTRDPPS
+1988 LNVLHRLLLTRDPPA
-2003 VQLQVTAVVQETIRS
+2003 VQLQVTAVVQETIR
-2018 AHEHLEQL
+2018 AAQDHLQRQRTSTGKE
-2026 RSSESAEEGGEKEW
+2026 EEGEKDSE
-2040 PRLLGEGG
+2040 PNRGEGG
-2048 DSGELQPGK
+2048 DTGELIPGK
-2057 SLVFAAMELLVFLL
+2057 SLVFAAMELLVFIL
-2071 VRHLPQISAKASD
+2071 VRHLPQLNTRVKE
-2084 SPSHV
+2084 SPSHASLR
-2089 PIKPQQLSEHSNRLL
+2089 PQRLSEESARLV
-2104 AVTVGI
+2104 ANTVSI
-2110 LAELPA
+2110 LAELPS
-2116 LCSPAGSMTILPTAL
+2116 LCSPAGSMTILPTVL
-2131 FLICGVLRETAV
+2131 FLLTGVLRETAV
-2143 KTADSVVSPPVSA
+2143 KTADGSVPVAVSA
-2156 SLQAIKTI
+2156 ALQGIKTV
-2164 ITSPLSRVGH
+2164 ITSPPSRGGSTH
-2174 IQQQWSSLV
+2174 TQWRGLV
-2183 RSSLASVLEYSQPDE
+2183 RSSLASVLEHTQPDA
-2198 SRPSVDEVS
+2198 SRPEVDEVS

-2212 TLFLVSAGSELLGVT
+2212 TLFLLSASSELVGVT
-2227 SLQKGCMERFRN
+2227 ALQTGCMERFRN

-2245 PLVQLRCYQLL
+2245 PWVQARCYQLL
-2256 LSVFQHSVRAL
+2256 LSVFQHSSRAL

-2274 LAPALVEKL
+2274 LAPLLVEKL
-2283 KAAERSRPSTPAELH
+2283 RAAERRRPATAAELQ
-2298 ALQEGVRVLEGLVGL
+2298 AVQEGVRVLENLVGM

-2324 LLVPTLIS
+2324 LLVPTLVS

-2338 TFSSAPPTSKALHE
+2338 AISSAPQASRGLHD

-2365 PAAFKTVMGA
+2365 PAAFKTVIGA
-2375 APELKPRL
+2375 APELKVRL
-2383 EAAIRADQASNKA
+2383 ESAVRANQASSKA
-2396 KAMARQTQPTVQ
+2396 KAAARQAQPAVQ
-2408 ATPTIKL
+2408 AAPTIKL

>member
-10 NEDALAQITEAKRPV
+10 NEEALAQITEAKRPV

-30 LRFLNK
+30 LRFLDK

-55 QLTSLISSNP
+55 QLTGLISSAP

-95 CNDIIKNKDDTP
+95 CNDIIRSKDDTP

-122 FYERMGRMLGSSFPE
+122 FYEKMGRMLGSSFPD
-137 TINNLLKALKNAE
+137 TINNLLKALKSAE
-150 SQGRGEILLSLQK
+150 SQGRGEILRSLQK
-163 VLSGL
+163 ILSGL
-168 GAAAASC
+168 GGAAASC

-207 EAVFMWTAELEN
+207 EAVFMWTTELEN
-219 VATLCFKALEGSTYG
+219 MATLCYKALEGSNYG
-234 VRVAVSKLLGTVMAT
+234 VRVAVAKLLGTVMAT
-249 ALMPKQAA
+249 ALLPKQAA
-257 VMRQNVKRATLDE
+257 VMRQNVKRATLEE

-284 SFLKSG
+284 GFLKSG

-295 GGTSVSR
+295 GGGSVSR
-302 EVRVGVTEA
+302 EVRVGVTQA
-311 YVVFVTVL
+311 YVVFVTTL

-331 LSHLLELVAHPRAT
+331 LSHVLDLVSHPRAT

-359 FALRATLGALL
+359 FMLRATLGGLL
-370 GEKAQIAAAKDIC
+370 GEKAQIAAGKEIC

-394 AVVSDSSGE
+394 AVVNDISGE
-403 NKGTA
+403 NKAGA

-422 KELGSLVQS
+422 KELGSLVHS
-431 LSATAAPLIQEP
+431 LSATASPLIQE
-443 SIGLLETVM
+443 SSVGLLETVT

-472 VAVALPNQL
+472 VAVALPYQL
-481 TPLLDRCAERINAL
+481 TPLLDRCAERINSL

-504 YSFAMAALLGAV
+504 YSFAMAALLGGV

-526 KGKMVVSIAEDL
+526 KGKLVVSIAEDL
-538 LRSAAQNS
+538 LRTAAQNS
-546 RLSLHRTQAGWLLL
+546 RLSLQRTQAGWLLL
-560 GALMTLGSSLVRYHL
+560 GALMTLGPSLVRYHL

-601 SFTWQVTLEGRA
+601 AFTWQVTLEGRA

-645 MTMMAH
+645 MNMMSHVPAIIKVHGAH
-651 SNRRFRLRGSCPDE
+651 LKASAAMVRLRLYDILALLPPKTYEGS
-665 SLYFQRSCRYKGPWC
+665 F
-680 SSEGQCSDGSPPS
+680 
-693 LRHPR
+693 
-698 PPSSENIRRQVL
+698 N
-710 PSAESH
+710 
-716 LAHKSCSF
+716 
-724 SALLRELVAEFTLT
+724 ALLRELVAEFTLT
-738 DNSSNTTTSLLRSLC
+738 DNSANTTTSLLRSLC

-804 VPGPLPLG
+804 IPGPLPLG

-840 HFAECVKQAK
+840 HFAECIKQAK

-862 TAVLSALKV
+862 TAVLSALK
-871 EQESRVRES
+871 
-880 SNKVEQQSRVRES
+880 
-893 SNEVEQ
+893 
-899 ESRVRE
+899 
-905 SSNKVEQ
+905 
-912 ESRVREWSNKVEQ
+912 
-925 ESRVREWSNKVE
+925 
-937 QESRVREWSN
+937 
-947 KVEQESRVREWSNK
+947 
-961 VEQESRVR
+961 
-969 ESSNKVEQESRVRE
+969 
-983 WSNKVEQESRVRESS
+983 
-998 NKVEQE
+998 
-1004 SRVRES
+1004 
-1010 SNKVEQESRVRESSN
+1010 
-1025 KVEQESRVR
+1025 
-1034 ESSNKVEQESRVR
+1034 
-1047 EWSNKVE
+1047 
-1054 QQSRV
+1054 
-1059 RESSNKVEQ
+1059 
-1068 ESRVREWSNK
+1068 
-1078 VEQESRVRE
+1078 
-1087 WSNKVEQ
+1087 
-1094 ESRVREWSNKV
+1094 
-1105 EQESR
+1105 
-1110 VREWSNK
+1110 
-1117 VEQES
+1117 
-1122 RVRESSNK
+1122 
-1130 VEQESRVREWSNK
+1130 
-1143 VEQESRVREWSN
+1143 
-1155 KVEQESRV
+1155 
-1163 RESSNKVEQES
+1163 
-1174 RVREWSNKVE
+1174 
-1184 QESRVRESSKKAEQ
+1184 
-1198 KSQGLAENKSTLG
+1198 GLAENKSTLG

-1248 VGEATFIASMAQH
+1248 VGEATFIARMAQT

-1306 ALAQDATSHEV
+1306 ALAQDGSSHEV

-1380 QGNSVTISTIRSSCL
+1380 QGNGATISTIRSSCL

-1429 LSSLVPCLCVH
+1429 LSSLVPCLCMH

-1470 AMSLAKKAGDNK
+1470 AMSLAKRSGEK
-1482 DSATLNLNISETG
+1482 DTTINLNITETG

-1523 LSSLAVGKLSHW
+1523 LSSLAVEKLSHW

-1544 ASTEVGGA
+1544 ATTGAPTAQHVGAA
-1552 VAFEVE
+1552 VTFEVE
-1558 KEEDSEKKDEMDD
+1558 KDEEDSEKKDEMDD
-1571 DIMFTG
+1571 DTMFTG
-1577 LGEDDKS
+1577 LGDDDKP

-1604 IIHLCEN
+1604 IILLCEN
-1611 ADKTHFD
+1611 ADKAHFD
-1618 LAAARTAKAKNPKG
+1618 LAAARSAQAKNPKG
-1632 DLLVLHLSDLIRMAF
+1632 DLLVRHLSDLIRMAF
-1647 MAATDHSHQLRMAG
+1647 MAATDHSNQLRMAG

-1718 AWIGSG
+1718 TWIGSG

-1765 KLAVLKAWAEEQV
+1765 KLAVLKAWAEV
-1778 YVVAMKLKKEAESRP
+1778 FVVSMKIKKEAESKP
-1793 ARPVRGGEDDD
+1793 AKPVRTGDEDEDEDDL
-1804 DEEDVSDEGDVLPA
+1804 GADVLPP

-1831 LSRLWLAALRDYA
+1831 LSHLWLAMLRDYA
-1844 LLTLPAEFASQLPPE
+1844 LLTLPAEFSSQLPPE

-1875 YRSSWAPIL
+1875 YRSSWAPVL

-1891 STTDFGAP
+1891 S
-1899 DCPEE
+1899 
-1904 PQNATSTGPAG
+1904 STGFGIDKEKEESPS
-1915 FPQGPAAPS
+1915 APS
-1924 KSHDE
+1924 RALAASSTPKTFEES
-1929 LVKDRMHLLLGVS
+1929 VKDRMHLMLGVS

-1949 RPEEPIER
+1949 RPEEPIEH

-1962 KALSTLLEC
+1962 HALWTLLESPC
-1971 PRARKH
+1971 AKIH

-1988 LNVLHRLLLTRDPPS
+1988 LNVLHRLLLTRDPPT
-2003 VQLQVTAVVQETIRS
+2003 VQLQVIAVVQETIRAAQDHMQKQGAS
-2018 AHEHLEQL
+2018 QGKDED
-2026 RSSESAEEGGEKEW
+2026 GEKDSLST
-2040 PRLLGEGG
+2040 PGEGG
-2048 DSGELQPGK
+2048 DTGELVPGK
-2057 SLVFAAMELLVFLL
+2057 SLVFAAMELLVFIL
-2071 VRHLPQISAKASD
+2071 VRHLPQLNRRMKE

-2089 PIKPQQLSEHSNRLL
+2089 PLRPQRLSEESACLVAN
-2104 AVTVGI
+2104 TVSI
-2110 LAELPA
+2110 MAELPS
-2116 LCSPAGSMTILPTAL
+2116 LCSPAGSMTILPTVL
-2131 FLICGVLRETAV
+2131 FLITGVLRETAV
-2143 KTADSVVSPPVSA
+2143 KTADNSVPAPVSA
-2156 SLQAIKTI
+2156 SLQGIKTI
-2164 ITSPLSRVGH
+2164 ITSPLNRAESIHTEWTG
-2174 IQQQWSSLV
+2174 LV

-2198 SRPSVDEVS
+2198 SRPDMDEVS

-2212 TLFLVSAGSELLGVT
+2212 TLFLLSASNELVGVT
-2227 SLQKGCMERFRN
+2227 VLQKGCMDRFLN

-2245 PLVQLRCYQLL
+2245 HGVQARCYQLL
-2256 LSVFQHSVRAL
+2256 LSVFQHSSRAL
-2267 STPYIHA
+2267 STPYIHT
-2274 LAPALVEKL
+2274 LAPLMVEKL
-2283 KAAERSRPSTPAELH
+2283 KAVDRSRPGSAAELQ
-2298 ALQEGVRVLEGLVGL
+2298 AVQEGIRVLENLVGM
-2313 GEEQNRVQLLA
+2313 GEEENRVQLLA

-2338 TFSSAPPTSKALHE
+2338 AISSAPQFSKGLHD

-2365 PAAFKTVMGA
+2365 PAAFKIVIGA
-2375 APELKPRL
+2375 APELKTRL
-2383 EAAIRADQASNKA
+2383 ESAILANQASSKA
-2396 KAMARQTQPTVQ
+2396 KAAARQTQPTVQ
-2408 ATPTIKL
+2408 AAPTIKL

>member
-10 NEDALAQITEAKRPV
+10 NEEALAQITEAKRPV

-30 LRFLNK
+30 LRFLDK

-55 QLTSLISSNP
+55 QLTALISSAP

-95 CNDIIKNKDDTP
+95 CNEIIKSKDDTP

-122 FYERMGRMLGSSFPE
+122 FYEKMGRMLGSSFPD
-137 TINNLLKALKNAE
+137 TINNLLKALKSAE
-150 SQGRGEILLSLQK
+150 SQGRGEILISLQK
-163 VLSGL
+163 VLNGL
-168 GAAAASC
+168 GGAAASC

-207 EAVFMWTAELEN
+207 EAVFMWTTELEN
-219 VATLCFKALEGSTYG
+219 MATLCFKALEGSNYG
-234 VRVAVSKLLGTVMAT
+234 VRVAVARLLGTVMAT

-284 SFLKSG
+284 GFLKSG

-295 GGTSVSR
+295 GGVSVSR
-302 EVRVGVTEA
+302 EVRVGVTQA
-311 YVVFVTVL
+311 YVVFVTTL

-331 LSHLLELVAHPRAT
+331 LSHVLDLVSNPRAT
-345 QSHVEAVYSRRCVS
+345 QTHVEAVYSRRCVS
-359 FALRATLGALL
+359 FMLRATLGGLL
-370 GEKAQIAAAKDIC
+370 GEKAQIAAGKEIC

-394 AVVSDSSGE
+394 AVVNDLNGE
-403 NKGTA
+403 NKTGA

-431 LSATAAPLIQEP
+431 LSATASPLIQEQ
-443 SIGLLETVM
+443 SIGLLETVT

-472 VAVALPNQL
+472 VAVALPYQL
-481 TPLLDRCAERINAL
+481 TPLLDRCADRINNL

-504 YSFAMAALLGAV
+504 YSFAMAALLGGV
-516 HQCPLGIPHS
+516 HQCPLGIPHA
-526 KGKMVVSIAEDL
+526 KGKLVVSIAEDL
-538 LRSAAQNS
+538 LRTAAQNS
-546 RLSLHRTQAGWLLL
+546 RLSLQRTQAGWLLL
-560 GALMTLGSSLVRYHL
+560 GALMTLGPSLVRYHL

-589 QKELEAEKARGD
+589 QKELEAEKVRGD

-645 MTMMAH
+645 MTMISHVPAIIKVHGAH
-651 SNRRFRLRGSCPDE
+651 LKASAAMVRLRLYDILALLPPKTYEGS
-665 SLYFQRSCRYKGPWC
+665 F
-680 SSEGQCSDGSPPS
+680 
-693 LRHPR
+693 
-698 PPSSENIRRQVL
+698 N
-710 PSAESH
+710 
-716 LAHKSCSF
+716 
-724 SALLRELVAEFTLT
+724 ALLRELVAEFTLT
-738 DNSSNTTTSLLRSLC
+738 DNSCNTTTSLLRSLC

-804 VPGPLPLG
+804 IPGPLPLG

-840 HFAECVKQAK
+840 HFAECIKQAK

-862 TAVLSALKV
+862 TAVLSALK
-871 EQESRVRES
+871 
-880 SNKVEQQSRVRES
+880 
-893 SNEVEQ
+893 
-899 ESRVRE
+899 
-905 SSNKVEQ
+905 
-912 ESRVREWSNKVEQ
+912 
-925 ESRVREWSNKVE
+925 
-937 QESRVREWSN
+937 
-947 KVEQESRVREWSNK
+947 
-961 VEQESRVR
+961 
-969 ESSNKVEQESRVRE
+969 
-983 WSNKVEQESRVRESS
+983 
-998 NKVEQE
+998 
-1004 SRVRES
+1004 
-1010 SNKVEQESRVRESSN
+1010 
-1025 KVEQESRVR
+1025 
-1034 ESSNKVEQESRVR
+1034 
-1047 EWSNKVE
+1047 
-1054 QQSRV
+1054 
-1059 RESSNKVEQ
+1059 
-1068 ESRVREWSNK
+1068 
-1078 VEQESRVRE
+1078 
-1087 WSNKVEQ
+1087 
-1094 ESRVREWSNKV
+1094 
-1105 EQESR
+1105 
-1110 VREWSNK
+1110 
-1117 VEQES
+1117 
-1122 RVRESSNK
+1122 
-1130 VEQESRVREWSNK
+1130 
-1143 VEQESRVREWSN
+1143 
-1155 KVEQESRV
+1155 
-1163 RESSNKVEQES
+1163 
-1174 RVREWSNKVE
+1174 
-1184 QESRVRESSKKAEQ
+1184 
-1198 KSQGLAENKSTLG
+1198 GLAENKSTLG

-1248 VGEATFIASMAQH
+1248 VGEATFIARMAQT

-1306 ALAQDATSHEV
+1306 ALAQDGSSHEV

-1380 QGNSVTISTIRSSCL
+1380 QGNGATISTIRSSCL

-1460 QREAAEVCEY
+1460 QREASEVCEY
-1470 AMSLAKKAGDNK
+1470 AMSLAKKAGNGK
-1482 DSATLNLNISETG
+1482 DAAINLNITETG
-1495 LEGVLFGM
+1495 LEGALFGM
-1503 LDRETDRKLC
+1503 LNHETDRKLC

-1523 LSSLAVGKLSHW
+1523 LSSLAVEKLSHW

-1544 ASTEVGGA
+1544 ATTDVGGA
-1552 VAFEVE
+1552 VTFEVE
-1558 KEEDSEKKDEMDD
+1558 KDEEDSEKKDEMDD

-1604 IIHLCEN
+1604 IILLCEN
-1611 ADKTHFD
+1611 ADKAHFD
-1618 LAAARTAKAKNPKG
+1618 LATARSTQAKNPKG

-1647 MAATDHSHQLRMAG
+1647 MAATDHSNQLRMAG

-1668 IKKFASVPEPEFPGH
+1668 IKKFACVPEPEFPGH

-1718 AWIGSG
+1718 TWIGSG

-1750 GSSSQLYSESATTME
+1750 GSPSQLYSESATTME
-1765 KLAVLKAWAEEQV
+1765 KLAVLKAWAEV
-1778 YVVAMKLKKEAESRP
+1778 YVMAMKIKKEAESK
-1793 ARPVRGGEDDD
+1793 PVKILRSGDEEEDDL
-1804 DEEDVSDEGDVLPA
+1804 SADVLPP

-1831 LSRLWLAALRDYA
+1831 LSRLWLAMLRDYA
-1844 LLTLPAEFASQLPPE
+1844 LLTLPAEFSSQLPPD

-1875 YRSSWAPIL
+1875 YRNSWAPVV

-1891 STTDFGAP
+1891 SSTGFGA
-1899 DCPEE
+1899 CEE
-1904 PQNATSTGPAG
+1904 KEELSPVMSKAVHTGALSTVKT
-1915 FPQGPAAPS
+1915 FEES
-1924 KSHDE
+1924 
-1929 LVKDRMHLLLGVS
+1929 VKDRMHLMLGVS

-1949 RPEEPIER
+1949 RPEEPIEH

-1962 KALSTLLEC
+1962 YALSTLLESPC
-1971 PRARKH
+1971 AKTH
-1977 IAEDQLLAVEL
+1977 IAQDQLLAVEL
-1988 LNVLHRLLLTRDPPS
+1988 LNVLHRLLLTRDPPA
-2003 VQLQVTAVVQETIRS
+2003 VQLQVTAVVQETIK
-2018 AHEHLEQL
+2018 AALDHLQQQNINKSKE
-2026 RSSESAEEGGEKEW
+2026 EEGQ
-2040 PRLLGEGG
+2040 RDSQFTLGEGG
-2048 DSGELQPGK
+2048 EMGELVPGS
-2057 SLVFAAMELLVFLL
+2057 SLVFAAMELLVFIL
-2071 VRHLPQISAKASD
+2071 VRHLPQLNKRVKESPTHVTARPQRLPEQSA
-2084 SPSHV
+2084 
-2089 PIKPQQLSEHSNRLL
+2089 RLV
-2104 AVTVGI
+2104 ANTVSI
-2110 LAELPA
+2110 LAELPS
-2116 LCSPAGSMTILPTAL
+2116 LCSPAGSMTILPTVL
-2131 FLICGVLRETAV
+2131 FLITGVLRETAV
-2143 KTADSVVSPPVSA
+2143 KTDDNSVPTSVSA
-2156 SLQAIKTI
+2156 ALQAIKTI
-2164 ITSPLSRVGH
+2164 ITSPLARVDSL
-2174 IQQQWSSLV
+2174 QTQWTALV
-2183 RSSLASVLEYSQPDE
+2183 RSSLASVLEDSQPDE
-2198 SRPSVDEVS
+2198 SRPDLDEIS
-2207 MLTAI
+2207 LLTAI
-2212 TLFLVSAGSELLGVT
+2212 TLFLMSASNELVGVT
-2227 SLQKGCMERFRN
+2227 VLQKGCMERFRN

-2245 PLVQLRCYQLL
+2245 PWVQARCYQLL
-2256 LSVFQHSVRAL
+2256 LSVFQHPSRPL

-2274 LAPALVEKL
+2274 LAPRVVEKL
-2283 KAAERSRPSTPAELH
+2283 KAVELSRPRTAAELQ
-2298 ALQEGVRVLEGLVGL
+2298 AVQEGIKVLENLVGM
-2313 GEEQNRVQLLA
+2313 GEEQHRVQLVS
-2324 LLVPTLIS
+2324 LLVPMLIS

-2338 TFSSAPPTSKALHE
+2338 AIPSASKVSKSLHD

-2365 PAAFKTVMGA
+2365 PAAFKMVIGA
-2375 APELKPRL
+2375 APDLKSRL
-2383 EAAIRADQASNKA
+2383 ESAIRANQASSRA
-2396 KAMARQTQPTVQ
+2396 KDAARQAQPSVQ
-2408 ATPTIKL
+2408 VAPTIKL

>member
-30 LRFLNK
+30 LRFLDK

-55 QLTSLISSNP
+55 QLTGLISSAP

-95 CNDIIKNKDDTP
+95 CNDIIKSKDDTP

-122 FYERMGRMLGSSFPE
+122 FYDKMGRMLGSSFPD
-137 TINNLLKALKNAE
+137 TINNLLKALKSAE

-168 GAAAASC
+168 GGAAASC

-194 RCAVAKCLLELQN
+194 RCMVAKCLLELQN
-207 EAVFMWTAELEN
+207 EAVFMWTTELEN
-219 VATLCFKALEGSTYG
+219 IATLCFKALEGSNYG
-234 VRVAVSKLLGTVMAT
+234 VRVAVAKLLGTVMAT

-257 VMRQNVKRATLDE
+257 VMRQNVKRATLEE

-284 SFLKSG
+284 GFLKSG

-295 GGTSVSR
+295 GGGSVSR
-302 EVRVGVTEA
+302 EVRVGVTQA
-311 YVVFVTVL
+311 YVVFVTTL

-331 LSHLLELVAHPRAT
+331 LSHVLDLVSHPRAT
-345 QSHVEAVYSRRCVS
+345 QTHVEAVYSRRCVS
-359 FALRATLGALL
+359 FMLRATLGGLL
-370 GEKAQIAAAKDIC
+370 GEKAQIAAGKEIC

-394 AVVSDSSGE
+394 AVVNDISGE
-403 NKGTA
+403 NKAGA

-431 LSATAAPLIQEP
+431 LSATASPLIQEP
-443 SIGLLETVM
+443 SIGLLETVT

-472 VAVALPNQL
+472 VAVALPYQL
-481 TPLLDRCAERINAL
+481 TPLLDRCAERINNL

-504 YSFAMAALLGAV
+504 YSFAMAALLGGV

-526 KGKMVVSIAEDL
+526 KGKVMSIAEDL
-538 LRSAAQNS
+538 LRTAAQNS
-546 RLSLHRTQAGWLLL
+546 RLSLQRTQAGWLLL
-560 GALMTLGSSLVRYHL
+560 GALMTLGPSLVRYHL

-622 VAHCPELLTEDVIRR
+622 VAHCPEHDCVRKIKNLKLRLYDILALLPPKTYE
-637 LMTPIECA
+637 
-645 MTMMAH
+645 
-651 SNRRFRLRGSCPDE
+651 GS
-665 SLYFQRSCRYKGPWC
+665 F
-680 SSEGQCSDGSPPS
+680 
-693 LRHPR
+693 
-698 PPSSENIRRQVL
+698 N
-710 PSAESH
+710 
-716 LAHKSCSF
+716 
-724 SALLRELVAEFTLT
+724 ALLRELVAEFTLT
-738 DNSSNTTTSLLRSLC
+738 DNSANTTTSLLRSLC

-772 IEDQLQP
+772 IEDQVNFL
-779 NSASGSGALE
+779 GSLE

-804 VPGPLPLG
+804 IPGPLPLG

-840 HFAECVKQAK
+840 HFAECIKQAK

-862 TAVLSALKV
+862 TAVLSALK
-871 EQESRVRES
+871 
-880 SNKVEQQSRVRES
+880 
-893 SNEVEQ
+893 
-899 ESRVRE
+899 
-905 SSNKVEQ
+905 
-912 ESRVREWSNKVEQ
+912 
-925 ESRVREWSNKVE
+925 
-937 QESRVREWSN
+937 
-947 KVEQESRVREWSNK
+947 
-961 VEQESRVR
+961 
-969 ESSNKVEQESRVRE
+969 
-983 WSNKVEQESRVRESS
+983 
-998 NKVEQE
+998 
-1004 SRVRES
+1004 
-1010 SNKVEQESRVRESSN
+1010 
-1025 KVEQESRVR
+1025 
-1034 ESSNKVEQESRVR
+1034 
-1047 EWSNKVE
+1047 
-1054 QQSRV
+1054 
-1059 RESSNKVEQ
+1059 
-1068 ESRVREWSNK
+1068 
-1078 VEQESRVRE
+1078 
-1087 WSNKVEQ
+1087 
-1094 ESRVREWSNKV
+1094 
-1105 EQESR
+1105 
-1110 VREWSNK
+1110 
-1117 VEQES
+1117 
-1122 RVRESSNK
+1122 
-1130 VEQESRVREWSNK
+1130 
-1143 VEQESRVREWSN
+1143 
-1155 KVEQESRV
+1155 
-1163 RESSNKVEQES
+1163 
-1174 RVREWSNKVE
+1174 
-1184 QESRVRESSKKAEQ
+1184 
-1198 KSQGLAENKSTLG
+1198 GLAENKSTLG

-1248 VGEATFIASMAQH
+1248 VGEATFIARMAQT

-1306 ALAQDATSHEV
+1306 ALAQDGSSHEV

-1380 QGNSVTISTIRSSCL
+1380 QGNGATISTIRSSCL

-1470 AMSLAKKAGDNK
+1470 AMSLAKRAGDN
-1482 DSATLNLNISETG
+1482 LNITETG

-1523 LSSLAVGKLSHW
+1523 LSSLAVEKLSHW

-1544 ASTEVGGA
+1544 ATTA
-1552 VAFEVE
+1552 VTFEVE
-1558 KEEDSEKKDEMDD
+1558 KDEEDSEKKDEMDD
-1571 DIMFTG
+1571 DTMFTG

-1604 IIHLCEN
+1604 IILLCEN

-1618 LAAARTAKAKNPKG
+1618 LAAAR

-1647 MAATDHSHQLRMAG
+1647 MAATDHSNQLRMAG

-1718 AWIGSG
+1718 TWIGSG

-1765 KLAVLKAWAEEQV
+1765 KLAVLKAWAEVRLKTLTRAPSCV
-1778 YVVAMKLKKEAESRP
+1778 Y
-1793 ARPVRGGEDDD
+1793 
-1804 DEEDVSDEGDVLPA
+1804 
-1818 DSLITLVQPELPS
+1818 SLITLVQPELPS
-1831 LSRLWLAALRDYA
+1831 LSRLWLAMLRDYA
-1844 LLTLPAEFASQLPPE
+1844 LLTLPAEFSSQLPSE

-1875 YRSSWAPIL
+1875 YRSSWAPVL

-1891 STTDFGAP
+1891 SSTGFGA
-1899 DCPEE
+1899 DEE
-1904 PQNATSTGPAG
+1904 KEEASS
-1915 FPQGPAAPS
+1915 APS
-1924 KSHDE
+1924 KVPSLPQGSPSTIKTFE
-1929 LVKDRMHLLLGVS
+1929 ESVKDRMHLMLGVS

-1949 RPEEPIER
+1949 RPEEPIEH

-1962 KALSTLLEC
+1962 RALCTLLEC
-1971 PRARKH
+1971 PCAKTH

-1988 LNVLHRLLLTRDPPS
+1988 LNVLHRLLLTRDPPA
-2003 VQLQVTAVVQETIRS
+2003 VQLQVTAVVQETIR
-2018 AHEHLEQL
+2018 AAQDHLQRRRTSKE
-2026 RSSESAEEGGEKEW
+2026 EEGEKDSQSIQ
-2040 PRLLGEGG
+2040 GEGG
-2048 DSGELQPGK
+2048 DTGELVPGK
-2057 SLVFAAMELLVFLL
+2057 SLVFAAMELLVFIL
-2071 VRHLPQISAKASD
+2071 VRHLPQLNTRVKE

-2089 PIKPQQLSEHSNRLL
+2089 PLRPQRLPEESARL
-2104 AVTVGI
+2104 VANTVSI
-2110 LAELPA
+2110 LAELPS
-2116 LCSPAGSMTILPTAL
+2116 LCSPAGSMTILPTVL
-2131 FLICGVLRETAV
+2131 FLITGVLRETAL
-2143 KTADSVVSPPVSA
+2143 KTSDNSVPLPVSA
-2156 SLQAIKTI
+2156 ALQGIKTI
-2164 ITSPLSRVGH
+2164 ITSPLARAESN
-2174 IQQQWSSLV
+2174 QTQWTGLV
-2183 RSSLASVLEYSQPDE
+2183 RSSLASVLEYSQPDT
-2198 SRPSVDEVS
+2198 DEVS

-2212 TLFLVSAGSELLGVT
+2212 TLFLLSASSELVGVT
-2227 SLQKGCMERFRN
+2227 VLQKGCMERFKN
-2239 ALNSSD
+2239 GLNSSD
-2245 PLVQLRCYQLL
+2245 PGVQARCYQLL
-2256 LSVFQHSVRAL
+2256 LSVFQHSSRAL

-2274 LAPALVEKL
+2274 LAPLMVEKL
-2283 KAAERSRPSTPAELH
+2283 KAVERKRPGTAAELQ
-2298 ALQEGVRVLEGLVGL
+2298 AVQEGIRVLENLVSM

-2332 YLLDEN
+2332 YLLGEN
-2338 TFSSAPPTSKALHE
+2338 AISSAPQVSKGLHD

-2365 PAAFKTVMGA
+2365 PAAFKIVIGA
-2375 APELKPRL
+2375 APELKTRL
-2383 EAAIRADQASNKA
+2383 ESAIRANQASSKA
-2396 KAMARQTQPTVQ
+2396 KAAARQAQPTVQ
-2408 ATPTIKL
+2408 AAPTIKL
-2415 KTSFF
+2415 KTNFF

>member
-10 NEDALAQITEAKRPV
+10 NEDALAQITEAKKPV

-30 LRFLNK
+30 LRFLDK
-36 VLVAANKVDVKEK
+36 VLVAANKLDVKEK

-55 QLTSLISSNP
+55 QLTGLISSAP

-95 CNDIIKNKDDTP
+95 CNDIIKSKDDTP

-122 FYERMGRMLGSSFPE
+122 FYEKMGRILGSSFPD
-137 TINNLLKALKNAE
+137 TINNLLKALKSAE

-168 GAAAASC
+168 GGAAASC

-194 RCAVAKCLLELQN
+194 RCAAAKCLLELQN
-207 EAVFMWTAELEN
+207 EAVFMWTTELEN
-219 VATLCFKALEGSTYG
+219 VATLCFKALEGSNYG

-257 VMRQNVKRATLDE
+257 IMRQNVKRATLEE
-270 VLELMATGFLRGGS
+270 VLELMSTGFLRGGS

-295 GGTSVSR
+295 GGGSVSR
-302 EVRVGVTEA
+302 EVRVGVTQA
-311 YVVFVTVL
+311 YVVFVTTL
-319 GGQWLERNFATF
+319 GGQWLERNFAAF
-331 LSHLLELVAHPRAT
+331 LSHVLELASHPRAT
-345 QSHVEAVYSRRCVS
+345 QTHVEAVYSRRCVS
-359 FALRATLGALL
+359 FVLRASLGGLL
-370 GEKAQIAAAKDIC
+370 GEKAQIAAGREIC
-383 QAISKQMRAVE
+383 QAIAKQTRAVE
-394 AVVSDSSGE
+394 AVVNDSSGE
-403 NKGTA
+403 SRAGA

-431 LSATAAPLIQEP
+431 LSATASPLIQEP
-443 SIGLLETVM
+443 SIGLLETVT

-472 VAVALPNQL
+472 VAVALPYQL
-481 TPLLDRCAERINAL
+481 TPLLERCAERINSL
-495 KSSPEAVSG
+495 KTSPEAVSG
-504 YSFAMAALLGAV
+504 YSFAMAALLGGV
-516 HQCPLGIPHS
+516 HQCPLGIPHA

-538 LRSAAQNS
+538 LRTAAQNS
-546 RLSLHRTQAGWLLL
+546 RLSLQRTQAGWLLL
-560 GALMTLGSSLVRYHL
+560 GALMTLGPSVVRYHL

-601 SFTWQVTLEGRA
+601 PFTWQVTLEGRA

-637 LMTPIECA
+637 LMMPIECA
-645 MTMMAH
+645 MTMMSHVPSVIKVHGAH
-651 SNRRFRLRGSCPDE
+651 LKASAAMVRLR
-665 SLYFQRSCRYKGPWC
+665 LYDILALLPPKTY
-680 SSEGQCSDGSPPS
+680 EG
-693 LRHPR
+693 
-698 PPSSENIRRQVL
+698 N
-710 PSAESH
+710 
-716 LAHKSCSF
+716 F
-724 SALLRELVAEFTLT
+724 NALLRELVAEFTLT
-738 DNSSNTTTSLLRSLC
+738 DNSANTTTSLLRSLC

-804 VPGPLPLG
+804 IPGPLPLG

-840 HFAECVKQAK
+840 HFAECIKQAK

-862 TAVLSALKV
+862 TAVLSALK
-871 EQESRVRES
+871 
-880 SNKVEQQSRVRES
+880 
-893 SNEVEQ
+893 
-899 ESRVRE
+899 
-905 SSNKVEQ
+905 
-912 ESRVREWSNKVEQ
+912 
-925 ESRVREWSNKVE
+925 
-937 QESRVREWSN
+937 
-947 KVEQESRVREWSNK
+947 
-961 VEQESRVR
+961 
-969 ESSNKVEQESRVRE
+969 
-983 WSNKVEQESRVRESS
+983 
-998 NKVEQE
+998 
-1004 SRVRES
+1004 
-1010 SNKVEQESRVRESSN
+1010 
-1025 KVEQESRVR
+1025 
-1034 ESSNKVEQESRVR
+1034 
-1047 EWSNKVE
+1047 
-1054 QQSRV
+1054 
-1059 RESSNKVEQ
+1059 
-1068 ESRVREWSNK
+1068 
-1078 VEQESRVRE
+1078 
-1087 WSNKVEQ
+1087 
-1094 ESRVREWSNKV
+1094 
-1105 EQESR
+1105 
-1110 VREWSNK
+1110 
-1117 VEQES
+1117 
-1122 RVRESSNK
+1122 
-1130 VEQESRVREWSNK
+1130 
-1143 VEQESRVREWSN
+1143 
-1155 KVEQESRV
+1155 
-1163 RESSNKVEQES
+1163 
-1174 RVREWSNKVE
+1174 
-1184 QESRVRESSKKAEQ
+1184 
-1198 KSQGLAENKSTLG
+1198 GLAENKSSLG
-1211 PEEVRKSALALVMGA
+1211 PEEVRRSALALVMGA

-1248 VGEATFIASMAQH
+1248 VGEATFIARMAQH

-1306 ALAQDATSHEV
+1306 ALAQDGTSHEV

-1380 QGNSVTISTIRSSCL
+1380 QGNSGTISTIRSSCL

-1470 AMSLAKKAGDNK
+1470 ATSLARKAGDAK
-1482 DSATLNLNISETG
+1482 DSGTINLNITETG

-1523 LSSLAVGKLSHW
+1523 LSSLAVEKLSHW

-1544 ASTEVGGA
+1544 ATTGSGLAQVGGA
-1552 VAFEVE
+1552 VAPELGKE
-1558 KEEDSEKKDEMDD
+1558 EEDSEKKDEMDD
-1571 DIMFTG
+1571 DSMFTT
-1577 LGEDDKS
+1577 LGEDDKN

-1604 IIHLCEN
+1604 IILLCEN
-1611 ADKTHFD
+1611 ADRVHFD
-1618 LAAARTAKAKNPKG
+1618 LAAARAAKAKNPKG

-1718 AWIGSG
+1718 TWIGSG

-1750 GSSSQLYSESATTME
+1750 SSSTQLYSESATTME
-1765 KLAVLKAWAEEQV
+1765 KLAVLKAWAEV
-1778 YVVAMKLKKEAESRP
+1778 YVVAMEIKKKAENQPTEP
-1793 ARPVRGGEDDD
+1793 APAGV
-1804 DEEDVSDEGDVLPA
+1804 DEEEEEDPAGASDVLPP
-1818 DSLITLVQPELPS
+1818 DSLIMLVQPELPA

-1844 LLTLPAEFASQLPPE
+1844 LLTLPAEFASQLPPD

-1866 ETIDTARLH
+1866 ETIDSARLH

-1884 HAVALWL
+1884 HAAALWL
-1891 STTDFGAP
+1891 SHAGFGAG
-1899 DCPEE
+1899 DAADE
-1904 PQNATSTGPAG
+1904 PPRAPGVGPKD
-1915 FPQGPAAPS
+1915 P
-1924 KSHDE
+1924 DE
-1929 LVKDRMHLLLGVS
+1929 LARDRMHLLLGVS

-1949 RPEEPIER
+1949 RPEEPLEH

-1962 KALSTLLEC
+1962 QALCTLLDSPC
-1971 PRARKH
+1971 ARMH
-1977 IAEDQLLAVEL
+1977 IGQDQLLAVEL
-1988 LNVLHRLLLTRDPPS
+1988 LNVLHRLLLTRDPPAL
-2003 VQLQVTAVVQETIRS
+2003 QLQVAAVVQDTVRAAQDHLQRVRKDKEESDEKDQPS
-2018 AHEHLEQL
+2018 A
-2026 RSSESAEEGGEKEW
+2026 
-2040 PRLLGEGG
+2040 LGEGG
-2048 DSGELQPGK
+2048 DTGELVPGK
-2057 SLVFAAMELLVFLL
+2057 SLVFAAMELLVFIL
-2071 VRHLPQISAKASD
+2071 VRHLPQLNARVAD
-2084 SPSHV
+2084 SPSH
-2089 PIKPQQLSEHSNRLL
+2089 PAHRTQRLPDESARL
-2104 AVTVGI
+2104 VAATIAI
-2110 LAELPA
+2110 LAELPS
-2116 LCSPAGSMTILPTAL
+2116 LCSPAGSMTILPTIL
-2131 FLICGVLRETAV
+2131 FLITGVLRETAV
-2143 KTADSVVSPPVSA
+2143 KTADNAMPLPVSA
-2156 SLQAIKTI
+2156 ALQGIKTI
-2164 ITSPLSRVGH
+2164 ITSPLARVEKIH
-2174 IQQQWSSLV
+2174 KQWASLV
-2183 RSSLASVLEYSQPDE
+2183 RSSLASVLEYSLPDE
-2198 SRPSVDEVS
+2198 SRPNMDEVG
-2207 MLTAI
+2207 MLTAV
-2212 TLFLVSAGSELLGVT
+2212 TLFLLSAGTEVVGVT
-2227 SLQKGCMERFRN
+2227 SLQTGCMDRFRN

-2245 PLVQLRCYQLL
+2245 PWVQARCYQLL
-2256 LSVFQHSVRAL
+2256 LSVFQHSSRAL
-2267 STPYIHA
+2267 ATPYIHA
-2274 LAPALVEKL
+2274 LAPPVVEKL
-2283 KAAERSRPSTPAELH
+2283 KAVERSRPATAAELQ
-2298 ALQEGVRVLEGLVGL
+2298 AVQEGIKVLENLVAM

-2338 TFSSAPPTSKALHE
+2338 AFSSATPASKGLHE
-2352 FALQN
+2352 FALRD

-2365 PAAFKTVMGA
+2365 PTAFKTVIGA
-2375 APELKPRL
+2375 APELKIRL
-2383 EAAIRADQASNKA
+2383 ETAVRANQASSKA
-2396 KAMARQTQPTVQ
+2396 KATARQAQPTVQ
-2408 ATPTIKL
+2408 AAPTIKL

>member
-30 LRFLNK
+30 LRFLDK

-55 QLTSLISSNP
+55 QLTGLISSAP

-122 FYERMGRMLGSSFPE
+122 FYEKMGRMLGSSFPD
-137 TINNLLKALKNAE
+137 TINNLLKALKSAE

-163 VLSGL
+163 VLGGL
-168 GAAAASC
+168 GGAAASC

-207 EAVFMWTAELEN
+207 EAVFMWTTELEN
-219 VATLCFKALEGSTYG
+219 VATLCFKALEGSNYG
-234 VRVAVSKLLGTVMAT
+234 VRVSVAKLLGTVMAT
-249 ALMPKQAA
+249 ALLPKQAA
-257 VMRQNVKRATLDE
+257 VMRQNVKRATLEE

-284 SFLKSG
+284 GFLKSG

-295 GGTSVSR
+295 GGGSVSR
-302 EVRVGVTEA
+302 EVRVGVTQA
-311 YVVFVTVL
+311 YVVFVTTL

-331 LSHLLELVAHPRAT
+331 LSHVLDLVSHPRAT
-345 QSHVEAVYSRRCVS
+345 QTHVEAVYSRRCVS
-359 FALRATLGALL
+359 FMLRATLGGLL
-370 GEKAQIAAAKDIC
+370 GEKAQIAAGKEIC
-383 QAISKQMRAVE
+383 QAISKQMRAVGKE
-394 AVVSDSSGE
+394 DGGEISRFRALQKAVVNDISGE
-403 NKGTA
+403 NKAGA

-431 LSATAAPLIQEP
+431 LSATASPLIQEP
-443 SIGLLETVM
+443 SIGLLETVT

-472 VAVALPNQL
+472 VAVALPYQL
-481 TPLLDRCAERINAL
+481 TPLLDRCAERINSL

-504 YSFAMAALLGAV
+504 YSFAMAALLGGV

-526 KGKMVVSIAEDL
+526 KGKLVVSIAEDL
-538 LRSAAQNS
+538 LRTAAQNS
-546 RLSLHRTQAGWLLL
+546 RLSLQRTQAGWLLL
-560 GALMTLGSSLVRYHL
+560 GALMTLGPSLVRYHL

-601 SFTWQVTLEGRA
+601 AFTWQVTLEGRA

-645 MTMMAH
+645 MTMMSHVPAIIKVHGAH
-651 SNRRFRLRGSCPDE
+651 LKASAAMVRLRLYDILALLPPKTYEGS
-665 SLYFQRSCRYKGPWC
+665 F
-680 SSEGQCSDGSPPS
+680 
-693 LRHPR
+693 
-698 PPSSENIRRQVL
+698 N
-710 PSAESH
+710 
-716 LAHKSCSF
+716 
-724 SALLRELVAEFTLT
+724 ALLRELVAEFTLT
-738 DNSSNTTTSLLRSLC
+738 DNSANTTTSLLRSLC

-767 TDHKS
+767 TDHKC

-804 VPGPLPLG
+804 IQGPLPLG

-840 HFAECVKQAK
+840 HFAECIKQAK

-862 TAVLSALKV
+862 TAVLSALK
-871 EQESRVRES
+871 
-880 SNKVEQQSRVRES
+880 
-893 SNEVEQ
+893 
-899 ESRVRE
+899 
-905 SSNKVEQ
+905 
-912 ESRVREWSNKVEQ
+912 
-925 ESRVREWSNKVE
+925 
-937 QESRVREWSN
+937 
-947 KVEQESRVREWSNK
+947 
-961 VEQESRVR
+961 
-969 ESSNKVEQESRVRE
+969 
-983 WSNKVEQESRVRESS
+983 
-998 NKVEQE
+998 
-1004 SRVRES
+1004 
-1010 SNKVEQESRVRESSN
+1010 
-1025 KVEQESRVR
+1025 
-1034 ESSNKVEQESRVR
+1034 
-1047 EWSNKVE
+1047 
-1054 QQSRV
+1054 
-1059 RESSNKVEQ
+1059 
-1068 ESRVREWSNK
+1068 
-1078 VEQESRVRE
+1078 
-1087 WSNKVEQ
+1087 
-1094 ESRVREWSNKV
+1094 
-1105 EQESR
+1105 
-1110 VREWSNK
+1110 
-1117 VEQES
+1117 
-1122 RVRESSNK
+1122 
-1130 VEQESRVREWSNK
+1130 
-1143 VEQESRVREWSN
+1143 
-1155 KVEQESRV
+1155 
-1163 RESSNKVEQES
+1163 
-1174 RVREWSNKVE
+1174 
-1184 QESRVRESSKKAEQ
+1184 
-1198 KSQGLAENKSTLG
+1198 GLAENKSTLG
-1211 PEEVRKSALALVMGA
+1211 PEEVRKTALALVMGA

-1248 VGEATFIASMAQH
+1248 VGEATFIARMAQT

-1306 ALAQDATSHEV
+1306 ALAQDGSSHEV

-1380 QGNSVTISTIRSSCL
+1380 QGNGATISTIRSSCL

-1470 AMSLAKKAGDNK
+1470 AMSLAKRSGEH
-1482 DSATLNLNISETG
+1482 TTINLKITETG

-1523 LSSLAVGKLSHW
+1523 LSSLAVEKLSHW

-1544 ASTEVGGA
+1544 ATTDVGPA
-1552 VAFEVE
+1552 VVIEVE
-1558 KEEDSEKKDEMDD
+1558 KDEEDSEKKDEMDD
-1571 DIMFTG
+1571 DTMFTG

-1604 IIHLCEN
+1604 IILLCEN
-1611 ADKTHFD
+1611 DKAHFD
-1618 LAAARTAKAKNPKG
+1618 LAAARSAQAKNPKG
-1632 DLLVLHLSDLIRMAF
+1632 KSKRIGGGNVSSLLTCNPSSKNHKSDQLVLHLSDLIRMAF
-1647 MAATDHSHQLRMAG
+1647 MAATDHSNQLRMAG

-1718 AWIGSG
+1718 TWIGSG

-1765 KLAVLKAWAEEQV
+1765 KLAVLKAWAEV
-1778 YVVAMKLKKEAESRP
+1778 YVVAMKIKKDAESKP
-1793 ARPVRGGEDDD
+1793 AKPVRNGEDDEDED
-1804 DEEDVSDEGDVLPA
+1804 DLGANVLPP

-1831 LSRLWLAALRDYA
+1831 LSRLWLAMLRDYA
-1844 LLTLPAEFASQLPPE
+1844 LLTLPAEFSSQLPPD

-1875 YRSSWAPIL
+1875 YRSSWAPVL

-1891 STTDFGAP
+1891 SSTGFGAG
-1899 DCPEE
+1899 DETEE
-1904 PQNATSTGPAG
+1904 VPSSLSRAPAVPQ
-1915 FPQGPAAPS
+1915 APS
-1924 KSHDE
+1924 STTKTFEES
-1929 LVKDRMHLLLGVS
+1929 VKDRMHLMLGVS

-1949 RPEEPIER
+1949 RPEEPMEH

-1962 KALSTLLEC
+1962 QALFTLLQS
-1971 PRARKH
+1971 PSAKIH

-1988 LNVLHRLLLTRDPPS
+1988 LNVLHRLLLTRDPPA
-2003 VQLQVTAVVQETIRS
+2003 VQLQVIAVVQETIR
-2018 AHEHLEQL
+2018 AAQDHLQRQKASKGKE
-2026 RSSESAEEGGEKEW
+2026 EEGEKDSL
-2040 PRLLGEGG
+2040 PILGEGG
-2048 DSGELQPGK
+2048 DTGELVPGK
-2057 SLVFAAMELLVFLL
+2057 SLVFAAMELLVFVL
-2071 VRHLPQISAKASD
+2071 VRHLPQLNARVKE

-2089 PIKPQQLSEHSNRLL
+2089 PLRPQRLPDESARL
-2104 AVTVGI
+2104 VANTVSI
-2110 LAELPA
+2110 LAELPS
-2116 LCSPAGSMTILPTAL
+2116 LCSPAGSMTILPTVL
-2131 FLICGVLRETAV
+2131 FLITGVLREAAV
-2143 KTADSVVSPPVSA
+2143 KTADNSVPVTVSA
-2156 SLQAIKTI
+2156 ALQGIKTI
-2164 ITSPLSRVGH
+2164 ITSPLSRVEST
-2174 IQQQWSSLV
+2174 QTQWTGLV
-2183 RSSLASVLEYSQPDE
+2183 RSSLASVLEHSEPDE
-2198 SRPSVDEVS
+2198 SRPDMDEVS

-2212 TLFLVSAGSELLGVT
+2212 TLFLMSACNELVGVIV
-2227 SLQKGCMERFRN
+2227 LQKGCLDRFRN

-2245 PLVQLRCYQLL
+2245 PWVQARCYQLL
-2256 LSVFQHSVRAL
+2256 LSVFQHSSRAL

-2274 LAPALVEKL
+2274 LAPVMVEKL
-2283 KAAERSRPSTPAELH
+2283 KAVERSRPRTAAELQ
-2298 ALQEGVRVLEGLVGL
+2298 AVQEGIRVLENLVGM

-2324 LLVPTLIS
+2324 LLVPTLVS

-2338 TFSSAPPTSKALHE
+2338 AIFSAPQVSIALHD
-2352 FALQN
+2352 FALQD

-2365 PAAFKTVMGA
+2365 PAAFKIVIGA
-2375 APELKPRL
+2375 APELKVRL
-2383 EAAIRADQASNKA
+2383 ESAIRANQASSRA
-2396 KAMARQTQPTVQ
+2396 KAAARLAQPAVQ
-2408 ATPTIKL
+2408 AGPTIKL

>member
-30 LRFLNK
+30 LRFLDK

-55 QLTSLISSNP
+55 QLTGLISSAP

-95 CNDIIKNKDDTP
+95 CNEIIKSKDDTP

-122 FYERMGRMLGSSFPE
+122 FYEKMGRMLGSSFPD
-137 TINNLLKALKNAE
+137 TINNLLKALKSAE

-168 GAAAASC
+168 GGAAASC

-207 EAVFMWTAELEN
+207 EAVFMWTTELEN
-219 VATLCFKALEGSTYG
+219 LATLCFKALEGSNYG
-234 VRVAVSKLLGTVMAT
+234 VRVAVAKLLGTVMAT

-284 SFLKSG
+284 GFLKSG

-295 GGTSVSR
+295 GGGSVSR
-302 EVRVGVTEA
+302 EVRVGVTQA
-311 YVVFVTVL
+311 YVVFVTTL

-331 LSHLLELVAHPRAT
+331 LSHVLDLVSHPRAT
-345 QSHVEAVYSRRCVS
+345 QTHVEAVYSRRCVS
-359 FALRATLGALL
+359 FMLRATLGGLL
-370 GEKAQIAAAKDIC
+370 GEKAQIAAGKEIC

-394 AVVSDSSGE
+394 AVVNDISGE
-403 NKGTA
+403 NKAGA

-431 LSATAAPLIQEP
+431 LSATASPLIQEP
-443 SIGLLETVM
+443 SIGLLETVT

-472 VAVALPNQL
+472 VAVALPYQL
-481 TPLLDRCAERINAL
+481 TPLLDRCAERINNL

-504 YSFAMAALLGAV
+504 YSFAMAALLGGV

-526 KGKMVVSIAEDL
+526 KGKLVVSIAEDL
-538 LRSAAQNS
+538 LRTAAQNS
-546 RLSLHRTQAGWLLL
+546 RLSLQRTQAGWLLL
-560 GALMTLGSSLVRYHL
+560 GALMTLGPSLVRYHL

-645 MTMMAH
+645 MTMMSHVPAIIKVHGAH
-651 SNRRFRLRGSCPDE
+651 LKASAAMVRLRLYDILALLPPKTYEGS
-665 SLYFQRSCRYKGPWC
+665 F
-680 SSEGQCSDGSPPS
+680 
-693 LRHPR
+693 
-698 PPSSENIRRQVL
+698 N
-710 PSAESH
+710 
-716 LAHKSCSF
+716 
-724 SALLRELVAEFTLT
+724 ALLRELVAEFTLT
-738 DNSSNTTTSLLRSLC
+738 DNSANTTTSLLRSLC

-804 VPGPLPLG
+804 IPGPLPLG

-840 HFAECVKQAK
+840 HFAECIKQAK

-862 TAVLSALKV
+862 TAVLSALK
-871 EQESRVRES
+871 
-880 SNKVEQQSRVRES
+880 
-893 SNEVEQ
+893 
-899 ESRVRE
+899 
-905 SSNKVEQ
+905 
-912 ESRVREWSNKVEQ
+912 
-925 ESRVREWSNKVE
+925 
-937 QESRVREWSN
+937 
-947 KVEQESRVREWSNK
+947 
-961 VEQESRVR
+961 
-969 ESSNKVEQESRVRE
+969 
-983 WSNKVEQESRVRESS
+983 
-998 NKVEQE
+998 
-1004 SRVRES
+1004 
-1010 SNKVEQESRVRESSN
+1010 
-1025 KVEQESRVR
+1025 
-1034 ESSNKVEQESRVR
+1034 
-1047 EWSNKVE
+1047 
-1054 QQSRV
+1054 
-1059 RESSNKVEQ
+1059 
-1068 ESRVREWSNK
+1068 
-1078 VEQESRVRE
+1078 
-1087 WSNKVEQ
+1087 
-1094 ESRVREWSNKV
+1094 
-1105 EQESR
+1105 
-1110 VREWSNK
+1110 
-1117 VEQES
+1117 
-1122 RVRESSNK
+1122 
-1130 VEQESRVREWSNK
+1130 
-1143 VEQESRVREWSN
+1143 
-1155 KVEQESRV
+1155 
-1163 RESSNKVEQES
+1163 
-1174 RVREWSNKVE
+1174 
-1184 QESRVRESSKKAEQ
+1184 
-1198 KSQGLAENKSTLG
+1198 GLAENKSTLG

-1248 VGEATFIASMAQH
+1248 VGEATFIARMAQT

-1306 ALAQDATSHEV
+1306 ALAQDGSSHEV

-1380 QGNSVTISTIRSSCL
+1380 QGNGATISTIRSSCL

-1470 AMSLAKKAGDNK
+1470 AMSLAKRAGDGKENTIISEY
-1482 DSATLNLNISETG
+1482 DLTLTRTLCAIRLWRLSFNCVDFVLGSDLNITETG
-1495 LEGVLFGM
+1495 LEGALFGM

-1513 SDIHDTLGHM
+1513 ADIHDTLGHM
-1523 LSSLAVGKLSHW
+1523 LSSLAVEKLSHW

-1544 ASTEVGGA
+1544 ATTDVGGA
-1552 VAFEVE
+1552 VVFEVE
-1558 KEEDSEKKDEMDD
+1558 KDEEDSEKKDEMDD
-1571 DIMFTG
+1571 DTMFTG

-1604 IIHLCEN
+1604 IILLCEN
-1611 ADKTHFD
+1611 ADKAHFD
-1618 LAAARTAKAKNPKG
+1618 LATARSAQAKNPKG

-1647 MAATDHSHQLRMAG
+1647 MAATDHSNQLRMAG

-1718 AWIGSG
+1718 TWIGSG

-1765 KLAVLKAWAEEQV
+1765 KLAVLKAWAEV
-1778 YVVAMKLKKEAESRP
+1778 YVVAMKIKKEAESKP
-1793 ARPVRGGEDDD
+1793 AKPVRSGDEDEDDL
-1804 DEEDVSDEGDVLPA
+1804 SADVLPP

-1831 LSRLWLAALRDYA
+1831 LSRLWLAMLRDYA
-1844 LLTLPAEFASQLPPE
+1844 LLTLPAEFSSQLPPD

-1875 YRSSWAPIL
+1875 YRSSWAPVL

-1891 STTDFGAP
+1891 NSTKFGA
-1899 DCPEE
+1899 CEE
-1904 PQNATSTGPAG
+1904 KDEAPS
-1915 FPQGPAAPS
+1915 APS
-1924 KSHDE
+1924 KAPGIPPGASSTTKNFE
-1929 LVKDRMHLLLGVS
+1929 ESLKDRMHLMLGVS

-1949 RPEEPIER
+1949 RPEEPIEH

-1962 KALSTLLEC
+1962 QALCTLLES
-1971 PRARKH
+1971 PSAKTH

-1988 LNVLHRLLLTRDPPS
+1988 LNVLHRLLLTRDPPAI
-2003 VQLQVTAVVQETIRS
+2003 QLQVTAVVQETIR
-2018 AHEHLEQL
+2018 AAQDHLQQQ
-2026 RSSESAEEGGEKEW
+2026 RSRKGNEEEGEKDSQ
-2040 PRLLGEGG
+2040 PTLGEGG
-2048 DSGELQPGK
+2048 EAGELVPGN
-2057 SLVFAAMELLVFLL
+2057 SLVFAAMELLVFIL
-2071 VRHLPQISAKASD
+2071 VRHLPQLNTRVKE
-2084 SPSHV
+2084 SPSHT
-2089 PIKPQQLSEHSNRLL
+2089 PTSPQRLPEESARL
-2104 AVTVGI
+2104 VANTVTI
-2110 LAELPA
+2110 LAELPS
-2116 LCSPAGSMTILPTAL
+2116 LCSPAGSMTILPTVL
-2131 FLICGVLRETAV
+2131 FLITGVLKETAV
-2143 KTADSVVSPPVSA
+2143 KTADNSVPVPVSA
-2156 SLQAIKTI
+2156 ALQGIKTI
-2164 ITSPLSRVGH
+2164 ITSPFAHVDSL
-2174 IQQQWSSLV
+2174 QTQWTGLV

-2198 SRPSVDEVS
+2198 SRPDMDEVS

-2212 TLFLVSAGSELLGVT
+2212 TLFLLSASNELIGVT
-2227 SLQKGCMERFRN
+2227 VLQKGCMDRFRN

-2245 PLVQLRCYQLL
+2245 PWVQARCYQLL
-2256 LSVFQHSVRAL
+2256 LSVFQHSSRAL

-2274 LAPALVEKL
+2274 LAPLMVEKL
-2283 KAAERSRPSTPAELH
+2283 KAVERSRPGSAAELQ
-2298 ALQEGVRVLEGLVGL
+2298 AVQEGIRVLENLVSM

-2338 TFSSAPPTSKALHE
+2338 AISSAPQVSKGLHE

-2365 PAAFKTVMGA
+2365 PAAFKIVIGA
-2375 APELKPRL
+2375 APELKTRL
-2383 EAAIRADQASNKA
+2383 ESAVRANQANSKA
-2396 KAMARQTQPTVQ
+2396 KAAARQAQPAVQ
-2408 ATPTIKL
+2408 SAPTIKL

>member
-30 LRFLNK
+30 LRFLDK

-55 QLTSLISSNP
+55 QLTGLISSAP

-81 SIGDTF
+81 NIGDTF

-95 CNDIIKNKDDTP
+95 CNDIIKSKDDTP

-122 FYERMGRMLGSSFPE
+122 FYEKMGRMLGSSFPD
-137 TINNLLKALKNAE
+137 TINNLLKALKSAE

-163 VLSGL
+163 VLNGL
-168 GAAAASC
+168 GGAAASC

-207 EAVFMWTAELEN
+207 EAVFMWTTELEN
-219 VATLCFKALEGSTYG
+219 VATLCFKALEGSNYG
-234 VRVAVSKLLGTVMAT
+234 VRVAVAKLLGTVMAT

-257 VMRQNVKRATLDE
+257 VMRQNVKRATLEE

-284 SFLKSG
+284 GFLKSG

-295 GGTSVSR
+295 GGGSVSR
-302 EVRVGVTEA
+302 EVRVGVTQA
-311 YVVFVTVL
+311 YVVFVTTL

-331 LSHLLELVAHPRAT
+331 LSHVLDLVSHPRAT
-345 QSHVEAVYSRRCVS
+345 QTHVEAVYSRRCVS
-359 FALRATLGALL
+359 FMLRATLGGLL
-370 GEKAQIAAAKDIC
+370 GEKAQIAAGKEIC

-394 AVVSDSSGE
+394 AVVNDASSE
-403 NKGTA
+403 NKAGA

-431 LSATAAPLIQEP
+431 LSATASPLIQEP
-443 SIGLLETVM
+443 SIGLLETVS

-472 VAVALPNQL
+472 VAVALPYQL
-481 TPLLDRCAERINAL
+481 TPLLDRCAERINNL
-495 KSSPEAVSG
+495 KASPEAVSG
-504 YSFAMAALLGAV
+504 YSFAMAALLGGV
-516 HQCPLGIPHS
+516 HQCPLGIPHA

-538 LRSAAQNS
+538 LRTAAQNS
-546 RLSLHRTQAGWLLL
+546 RLSLQRTQAGWLLL
-560 GALMTLGSSLVRYHL
+560 GALMTLGPSLVRYHL

-645 MTMMAH
+645 MTMMSHIPSVIKVHGAH
-651 SNRRFRLRGSCPDE
+651 LKASAAMVRLR
-665 SLYFQRSCRYKGPWC
+665 LYDILALLPPKTY
-680 SSEGQCSDGSPPS
+680 EG
-693 LRHPR
+693 
-698 PPSSENIRRQVL
+698 
-710 PSAESH
+710 
-716 LAHKSCSF
+716 SF

-738 DNSSNTTTSLLRSLC
+738 DNSANTTTSLLRSLC

-799 PVGEA
+799 PAGEA
-804 VPGPLPLG
+804 IPGPLPLG

-840 HFAECVKQAK
+840 HFAECIKQAK

-862 TAVLSALKV
+862 TAVLSALK
-871 EQESRVRES
+871 
-880 SNKVEQQSRVRES
+880 
-893 SNEVEQ
+893 
-899 ESRVRE
+899 
-905 SSNKVEQ
+905 
-912 ESRVREWSNKVEQ
+912 
-925 ESRVREWSNKVE
+925 
-937 QESRVREWSN
+937 
-947 KVEQESRVREWSNK
+947 
-961 VEQESRVR
+961 
-969 ESSNKVEQESRVRE
+969 
-983 WSNKVEQESRVRESS
+983 
-998 NKVEQE
+998 
-1004 SRVRES
+1004 
-1010 SNKVEQESRVRESSN
+1010 
-1025 KVEQESRVR
+1025 
-1034 ESSNKVEQESRVR
+1034 
-1047 EWSNKVE
+1047 
-1054 QQSRV
+1054 
-1059 RESSNKVEQ
+1059 
-1068 ESRVREWSNK
+1068 
-1078 VEQESRVRE
+1078 
-1087 WSNKVEQ
+1087 
-1094 ESRVREWSNKV
+1094 
-1105 EQESR
+1105 
-1110 VREWSNK
+1110 
-1117 VEQES
+1117 
-1122 RVRESSNK
+1122 
-1130 VEQESRVREWSNK
+1130 
-1143 VEQESRVREWSN
+1143 
-1155 KVEQESRV
+1155 
-1163 RESSNKVEQES
+1163 
-1174 RVREWSNKVE
+1174 
-1184 QESRVRESSKKAEQ
+1184 
-1198 KSQGLAENKSTLG
+1198 GLAENKSSLG

-1248 VGEATFIASMAQH
+1248 VGEATFIARMAQY

-1306 ALAQDATSHEV
+1306 ALAQDGTSHEV

-1380 QGNSVTISTIRSSCL
+1380 QGNSATISTIRSSCL

-1460 QREAAEVCEY
+1460 QREAAEVCAY
-1470 AMSLAKKAGDNK
+1470 AMSLAKKAGDSK
-1482 DSATLNLNISETG
+1482 DSTVINLNITETG

-1503 LDRETDRKLC
+1503 LDRETDKKLC

-1523 LSSLAVGKLSHW
+1523 LSSLAVEKLSHW

-1544 ASTEVGGA
+1544 ASTDIGA
-1552 VAFEVE
+1552 AVPVE
-1558 KEEDSEKKDEMDD
+1558 AGKEEEDSEKKDEMDD
-1571 DIMFTG
+1571 DIMFTA
-1577 LGEDDKS
+1577 LGEDNKS

-1604 IIHLCEN
+1604 IILLCEN
-1611 ADKTHFD
+1611 ADKAHFD
-1618 LAAARTAKAKNPKG
+1618 LAAARSSKVKNPKG

-1647 MAATDHSHQLRMAG
+1647 MAATDHSNQLRMAG

-1668 IKKFASVPEPEFPGH
+1668 IKKFAAVPEPEFPGH

-1690 ANVGAALRPAFSPD
+1690 ANVGAALRPAFSQD

-1718 AWIGSG
+1718 AWIGSR

-1750 GSSSQLYSESATTME
+1750 GSSCQLYSESATTME
-1765 KLAVLKAWAEEQV
+1765 KLAVLKAWAEV
-1778 YVVAMKLKKEAESRP
+1778 YVVAMKIKKEAENKP
-1793 ARPVRGGEDDD
+1793 PKAVQGGEEE
-1804 DEEDVSDEGDVLPA
+1804 EEDVGTVDVLSP
-1818 DSLITLVQPELPS
+1818 DSLITLVQPELPA

-1844 LLTLPAEFASQLPPE
+1844 LLTLPAEFASQLPPD

-1875 YRSSWAPIL
+1875 YRNSWAPIL

-1891 STTDFGAP
+1891 NSTGFSAGDTTDDTPPNSAR
-1899 DCPEE
+1899 
-1904 PQNATSTGPAG
+1904 
-1915 FPQGPAAPS
+1915 GPAATVFSSASGTSPAT
-1924 KSHDE
+1924 KKPED

-1949 RPEEPIER
+1949 RPEEPIEH

-1962 KALSTLLEC
+1962 QALCTLLDSSQ
-1971 PRARKH
+1971 ARTH
-1977 IAEDQLLAVEL
+1977 IAEDQMLGVEL

-2003 VQLQVTAVVQETIRS
+2003 VQLEVTSVV
-2018 AHEHLEQL
+2018 
-2026 RSSESAEEGGEKEW
+2026 
-2040 PRLLGEGG
+2040 
-2048 DSGELQPGK
+2048 
-2057 SLVFAAMELLVFLL
+2057 
-2071 VRHLPQISAKASD
+2071 
-2084 SPSHV
+2084 
-2089 PIKPQQLSEHSNRLL
+2089 
-2104 AVTVGI
+2104 
-2110 LAELPA
+2110 
-2116 LCSPAGSMTILPTAL
+2116 
-2131 FLICGVLRETAV
+2131 RET
-2143 KTADSVVSPPVSA
+2143 
-2156 SLQAIKTI
+2156 
-2164 ITSPLSRVGH
+2164 
-2174 IQQQWSSLV
+2174 
-2183 RSSLASVLEYSQPDE
+2183 
-2198 SRPSVDEVS
+2198 
-2207 MLTAI
+2207 
-2212 TLFLVSAGSELLGVT
+2212 
-2227 SLQKGCMERFRN
+2227 
-2239 ALNSSD
+2239 
-2245 PLVQLRCYQLL
+2245 LR
-2256 LSVFQHSVRAL
+2256 
-2267 STPYIHA
+2267 
-2274 LAPALVEKL
+2274 
-2283 KAAERSRPSTPAELH
+2283 AAQDY
-2298 ALQEGVRVLEGLVGL
+2298 LQEQR
-2313 GEEQNRVQLLA
+2313 
-2324 LLVPTLIS
+2324 
-2332 YLLDEN
+2332 N
-2338 TFSSAPPTSKALHE
+2338 TMTYAC
-2352 FALQN
+2352 
-2357 LMRIGPLY
+2357 
-2365 PAAFKTVMGA
+2365 
-2375 APELKPRL
+2375 
-2383 EAAIRADQASNKA
+2383 
-2396 KAMARQTQPTVQ
+2396 
-2408 ATPTIKL
+2408 
-2415 KTSFF
+2415 

>member
-30 LRFLNK
+30 LRFLDK

-55 QLTSLISSNP
+55 QLTGLISSAP

-95 CNDIIKNKDDTP
+95 CNDIIKSKDDTP

-122 FYERMGRMLGSSFPE
+122 FYEKMGRMLGSSFPD
-137 TINNLLKALKNAE
+137 TINNLLKALKSAE

-168 GAAAASC
+168 GGAAASC

-207 EAVFMWTAELEN
+207 EAVFMWTTELEN
-219 VATLCFKALEGSTYG
+219 VATLCFKALEGSNYG

-257 VMRQNVKRATLDE
+257 VMRQNVKRATLEE

-284 SFLKSG
+284 GFLKSG

-295 GGTSVSR
+295 GGASVSR
-302 EVRVGVTEA
+302 EVRVGVTQA
-311 YVVFVTVL
+311 YVVFVTTL

-331 LSHLLELVAHPRAT
+331 LSHVLDLVSHPRAT
-345 QSHVEAVYSRRCVS
+345 QTHVEAVYSRRCVS
-359 FALRATLGALL
+359 FMLRATLGGLL
-370 GEKAQIAAAKDIC
+370 GEKAQIAAGKEIC

-394 AVVSDSSGE
+394 AVVNDTSGE
-403 NKGTA
+403 NKAGA

-431 LSATAAPLIQEP
+431 LSATASPLIQEP
-443 SIGLLETVM
+443 SIGLLETVT

-472 VAVALPNQL
+472 VAVALPYQL
-481 TPLLDRCAERINAL
+481 TPLLDRCAERINNL

-504 YSFAMAALLGAV
+504 YSFAMAALLGGV

-526 KGKMVVSIAEDL
+526 KGKLVVSIAEDL
-538 LRSAAQNS
+538 LRTAAQNS
-546 RLSLHRTQAGWLLL
+546 RLSLQRTQAGWLLL
-560 GALMTLGSSLVRYHL
+560 GALMTLGPSLVRYHL

-645 MTMMAH
+645 MTMMSHVPAIIKVHGAH
-651 SNRRFRLRGSCPDE
+651 LKASAAMVRLRLYDILALLPPKTYEGS
-665 SLYFQRSCRYKGPWC
+665 F
-680 SSEGQCSDGSPPS
+680 
-693 LRHPR
+693 
-698 PPSSENIRRQVL
+698 N
-710 PSAESH
+710 
-716 LAHKSCSF
+716 
-724 SALLRELVAEFTLT
+724 ALLRELVAEFTLT
-738 DNSSNTTTSLLRSLC
+738 DNSANTTTSLLRSLC

-804 VPGPLPLG
+804 IPGPLPLG

-840 HFAECVKQAK
+840 HFAECIKQAK

-862 TAVLSALKV
+862 TAVLSALK
-871 EQESRVRES
+871 
-880 SNKVEQQSRVRES
+880 
-893 SNEVEQ
+893 
-899 ESRVRE
+899 
-905 SSNKVEQ
+905 
-912 ESRVREWSNKVEQ
+912 
-925 ESRVREWSNKVE
+925 
-937 QESRVREWSN
+937 
-947 KVEQESRVREWSNK
+947 
-961 VEQESRVR
+961 
-969 ESSNKVEQESRVRE
+969 
-983 WSNKVEQESRVRESS
+983 
-998 NKVEQE
+998 
-1004 SRVRES
+1004 
-1010 SNKVEQESRVRESSN
+1010 
-1025 KVEQESRVR
+1025 
-1034 ESSNKVEQESRVR
+1034 
-1047 EWSNKVE
+1047 
-1054 QQSRV
+1054 
-1059 RESSNKVEQ
+1059 
-1068 ESRVREWSNK
+1068 
-1078 VEQESRVRE
+1078 
-1087 WSNKVEQ
+1087 
-1094 ESRVREWSNKV
+1094 
-1105 EQESR
+1105 
-1110 VREWSNK
+1110 
-1117 VEQES
+1117 
-1122 RVRESSNK
+1122 
-1130 VEQESRVREWSNK
+1130 
-1143 VEQESRVREWSN
+1143 
-1155 KVEQESRV
+1155 
-1163 RESSNKVEQES
+1163 
-1174 RVREWSNKVE
+1174 
-1184 QESRVRESSKKAEQ
+1184 
-1198 KSQGLAENKSTLG
+1198 GLAENKSTLG

-1248 VGEATFIASMAQH
+1248 VGEATFIARMAQY

-1306 ALAQDATSHEV
+1306 ALAQDGSSHEV

-1380 QGNSVTISTIRSSCL
+1380 QGNGATISTIRSSCL

-1470 AMSLAKKAGDNK
+1470 AMSLAKRAGDSK
-1482 DSATLNLNISETG
+1482 DSTTINLNITETG

-1523 LSSLAVGKLSHW
+1523 LSSLAVEKLSHW

-1544 ASTEVGGA
+1544 ATTEVGGA
-1552 VAFEVE
+1552 VTFEMG
-1558 KEEDSEKKDEMDD
+1558 KDEEDSEKKDEMDD
-1571 DIMFTG
+1571 DIMFTA
-1577 LGEDDKS
+1577 LGEENKT

-1604 IIHLCEN
+1604 IILLCEN

-1618 LAAARTAKAKNPKG
+1618 LAAARSAQAKNPKG

-1647 MAATDHSHQLRMAG
+1647 MAATDHSNQLRMAG

-1718 AWIGSG
+1718 TWIGSG

-1731 LRRVHNLLV
+1731 LRRVHNLLL

-1765 KLAVLKAWAEEQV
+1765 KLAVLKAWAEV
-1778 YVVAMKLKKEAESRP
+1778 YVVAMKIKKEAESKP
-1793 ARPVRGGEDDD
+1793 AKPVRSGDDEDDED
-1804 DEEDVSDEGDVLPA
+1804 DLGTDVLPP

-1831 LSRLWLAALRDYA
+1831 LSRLWLAMLQDYA
-1844 LLTLPAEFASQLPPE
+1844 LLTLPAEFSSQLPPD

-1875 YRSSWAPIL
+1875 YRNSWAPVL

-1891 STTDFGAP
+1891 SSTGFGGAEES
-1899 DCPEE
+1899 EE
-1904 PQNATSTGPAG
+1904 PP
-1915 FPQGPAAPS
+1915 APS
-1924 KSHDE
+1924 RTFEE
-1929 LVKDRMHLLLGVS
+1929 LVKDRMHLMLGVS

-1949 RPEEPIER
+1949 RPEEPIEH

-1962 KALSTLLEC
+1962 QALCTLLDSPC
-1971 PRARKH
+1971 AKTH

-1988 LNVLHRLLLTRDPPS
+1988 LNVLHRLLLTRDPPA
-2003 VQLQVTAVVQETIRS
+2003 VQLQVTAVVQETIR
-2018 AHEHLEQL
+2018 AALDHLRQQ
-2026 RSSESAEEGGEKEW
+2026 RTSQGGEKDSQST
-2040 PRLLGEGG
+2040 LGEGG
-2048 DSGELQPGK
+2048 DTGELLPGK
-2057 SLVFAAMELLVFLL
+2057 SLVFAAMELLVFIL
-2071 VRHLPQISAKASD
+2071 VRHLPQLNTRVKE

-2089 PIKPQQLSEHSNRLL
+2089 PLRPQRLPEESARL
-2104 AVTVGI
+2104 VANTVSI
-2110 LAELPA
+2110 LAELPS
-2116 LCSPAGSMTILPTAL
+2116 LCSPAGSMTILPTVL
-2131 FLICGVLRETAV
+2131 FLITGVLRETAV
-2143 KTADSVVSPPVSA
+2143 KTGDNSVPLPVSA
-2156 SLQAIKTI
+2156 ALQGIKTI
-2164 ITSPLSRVGH
+2164 ITSPLARVEST
-2174 IQQQWSSLV
+2174 QTQWTGLV
-2183 RSSLASVLEYSQPDE
+2183 RSSLASVLEYSQPDM
-2198 SRPSVDEVS
+2198 DEVS

-2212 TLFLVSAGSELLGVT
+2212 TLFLLSASNEIVGVT
-2227 SLQKGCMERFRN
+2227 VLQKGCMDRFRN
-2239 ALNSSD
+2239 GLNSSD
-2245 PLVQLRCYQLL
+2245 PWVQARCYQLL
-2256 LSVFQHSVRAL
+2256 LSVFQHSSRAL

-2274 LAPALVEKL
+2274 LAPLMVEKL
-2283 KAAERSRPSTPAELH
+2283 KAVECSRPGTAAELQ
-2298 ALQEGVRVLEGLVGL
+2298 AVQEGIRVLENLVGM

-2338 TFSSAPPTSKALHE
+2338 AISSAPQVSKGLHD

-2365 PAAFKTVMGA
+2365 PAAFKTVIGA
-2375 APELKPRL
+2375 APELKTRL
-2383 EAAIRADQASNKA
+2383 ESAIRANQASSKA
-2396 KAMARQTQPTVQ
+2396 KAAARQAQPAVQ
-2408 ATPTIKL
+2408 AAPTIKL

>member
-36 VLVAANKVDVKEK
+36 VLVAANKVGLYIMCFCALYVDVKEK

-55 QLTSLISSNP
+55 QLTGLISSNP

-150 SQGRGEILLSLQK
+150 SQGRSEILLSLQK

-168 GAAAASC
+168 GGAAASC

-207 EAVFMWTAELEN
+207 EAVFMWTTELEN

-257 VMRQNVKRATLDE
+257 VMRQNVKRATLEE

-284 SFLKSG
+284 GFLKSG

-295 GGTSVSR
+295 GGGSVSR
-302 EVRVGVTEA
+302 EVRVGVTQA
-311 YVVFVTVL
+311 YVVFVTTL

-331 LSHLLELVAHPRAT
+331 LSHVLELVAHPRAT
-345 QSHVEAVYSRRCVS
+345 QTHVEAVYSRRCVS
-359 FALRATLGALL
+359 FALRATLGGLL
-370 GEKAQIAAAKDIC
+370 GEKAQIAAAKEIC
-383 QAISKQMRAVE
+383 QAINKQMR

-403 NKGTA
+403 NKGGA

-431 LSATAAPLIQEP
+431 LSATASPLIQEP
-443 SIGLLETVM
+443 SIGLLETVT

-472 VAVALPNQL
+472 VAVALPYQL
-481 TPLLDRCAERINAL
+481 TPLLDRCAERINTL

-504 YSFAMAALLGAV
+504 YSFAMAALLGGV
-516 HQCPLGIPHS
+516 YQCLLGIPHS

-645 MTMMAH
+645 MTMIIPAVIKVHGAH
-651 SNRRFRLRGSCPDE
+651 LKASAAMVRLR
-665 SLYFQRSCRYKGPWC
+665 LYDILALLPPKTY
-680 SSEGQCSDGSPPS
+680 EG
-693 LRHPR
+693 
-698 PPSSENIRRQVL
+698 
-710 PSAESH
+710 
-716 LAHKSCSF
+716 SF

-738 DNSSNTTTSLLRSLC
+738 DNSANTTTSLLRSLC

-772 IEDQLQP
+772 IEDQVRFLF
-779 NSASGSGALE
+779 ASGSGALE

-804 VPGPLPLG
+804 IPGPLPLG

-825 VFPHV
+825 VFPHEITAV
-830 SFKHRLQMLD
+830 FFRLQMLD
-840 HFAECVKQAK
+840 HFAECIKQAK

-862 TAVLSALKV
+862 TAVLSALK
-871 EQESRVRES
+871 
-880 SNKVEQQSRVRES
+880 
-893 SNEVEQ
+893 
-899 ESRVRE
+899 
-905 SSNKVEQ
+905 
-912 ESRVREWSNKVEQ
+912 
-925 ESRVREWSNKVE
+925 
-937 QESRVREWSN
+937 
-947 KVEQESRVREWSNK
+947 
-961 VEQESRVR
+961 
-969 ESSNKVEQESRVRE
+969 
-983 WSNKVEQESRVRESS
+983 
-998 NKVEQE
+998 
-1004 SRVRES
+1004 
-1010 SNKVEQESRVRESSN
+1010 
-1025 KVEQESRVR
+1025 
-1034 ESSNKVEQESRVR
+1034 
-1047 EWSNKVE
+1047 
-1054 QQSRV
+1054 
-1059 RESSNKVEQ
+1059 
-1068 ESRVREWSNK
+1068 
-1078 VEQESRVRE
+1078 
-1087 WSNKVEQ
+1087 
-1094 ESRVREWSNKV
+1094 
-1105 EQESR
+1105 
-1110 VREWSNK
+1110 
-1117 VEQES
+1117 
-1122 RVRESSNK
+1122 
-1130 VEQESRVREWSNK
+1130 
-1143 VEQESRVREWSN
+1143 
-1155 KVEQESRV
+1155 
-1163 RESSNKVEQES
+1163 
-1174 RVREWSNKVE
+1174 
-1184 QESRVRESSKKAEQ
+1184 
-1198 KSQGLAENKSTLG
+1198 GLAENKSTLG

-1306 ALAQDATSHEV
+1306 ALAQDGTSHEV

-1380 QGNSVTISTIRSSCL
+1380 QGNSPTISTIRSSCL

-1429 LSSLVPCLCVH
+1429 LSSLVPCLCVNFCVLYVH

-1460 QREAAEVCEY
+1460 QREAAEVCAY
-1470 AMSLAKKAGDNK
+1470 AMSLAKKAGDN
-1482 DSATLNLNISETG
+1482 LNITETG

-1523 LSSLAVGKLSHW
+1523 LSSLAVEKLSHW

-1552 VAFEVE
+1552 LAFEVE
-1558 KEEDSEKKDEMDD
+1558 KEEEDSEKKDEMDD
-1571 DIMFTG
+1571 DTMFTG
-1577 LGEDDKS
+1577 LGDDDKT

-1611 ADKTHFD
+1611 ADKAHFD
-1618 LAAARTAKAKNPKG
+1618 LATAPCEWERS

-1647 MAATDHSHQLRMAG
+1647 MAATDHSNQLRMAG

-1765 KLAVLKAWAEEQV
+1765 KLAVLKAWAE
-1778 YVVAMKLKKEAESRP
+1778 
-1793 ARPVRGGEDDD
+1793 VRREHTSGIFT
-1804 DEEDVSDEGDVLPA
+1804 L
-1818 DSLITLVQPELPS
+1818 LITLVQPELPS

-1875 YRSSWAPIL
+1875 YRNSWAPIL

-1891 STTDFGAP
+1891 SNTDFGAAEG
-1899 DCPEE
+1899 PEE
-1904 PQNATSTGPAG
+1904 PQTGTTSPAY
-1915 FPQGPAAPS
+1915 PQGPPAPI
-1924 KSHDE
+1924 KNPDE
-1929 LVKDRMHLLLGVS
+1929 LAKDRMHLLLGIS

-1962 KALSTLLEC
+1962 QALCTLLES
-1971 PRARKH
+1971 PQARNH

-2018 AHEHLEQL
+2018 AQDHLDQR
-2026 RSSESAEEGGEKEW
+2026 RSSKGVEDGGEKESASV
-2040 PRLLGEGG
+2040 LAEGG
-2048 DSGELQPGK
+2048 DTGELQPGK

-2071 VRHLPQISAKASD
+2071 VRHLPQVNTKASD
-2084 SPSHV
+2084 SPSHL
-2089 PIKPQQLSEHSNRLL
+2089 PTKPQPLPEHSNRLV
-2104 AVTVGI
+2104 AVTISI

-2116 LCSPAGSMTILPTAL
+2116 LCSPAGSMTILPTIL
-2131 FLICGVLRETAV
+2131 FLICGVLKETAL
-2143 KTADSVVSPPVSA
+2143 KTPDGSVPLPVSA
-2156 SLQAIKTI
+2156 ALQGIKTI
-2164 ITSPLSRVGH
+2164 ITSPLGRVEKT
-2174 IQQQWSSLV
+2174 QQQWTSLV

-2198 SRPSVDEVS
+2198 SRPNMDEVS
-2207 MLTAI
+2207 LLTAI
-2212 TLFLVSAGSELLGVT
+2212 TLFLVSTSSELVGVT
-2227 SLQKGCMERFRN
+2227 TLQKGCMERFRN

-2245 PLVQLRCYQLL
+2245 PWVQARCYQLL
-2256 LSVFQHSVRAL
+2256 LSVFQHSSRAL

-2274 LAPALVEKL
+2274 LAPMLVEKL
-2283 KAAERSRPSTPAELH
+2283 KGAERARPGTPAELQ
-2298 ALQEGVRVLEGLVGL
+2298 AVQEGVKVLEGLVAL

-2338 TFSSAPPTSKALHE
+2338 AFSTAPPPSKGLHE

-2365 PAAFKTVMGA
+2365 PAAFKTVIGA
-2375 APELKPRL
+2375 APELKTRL
-2383 EAAIRADQASNKA
+2383 ETAIRANQASSKA
-2396 KAMARQTQPTVQ
+2396 KAAARQAQPTVQ

>member
-30 LRFLNK
+30 LRFLDK

-55 QLTSLISSNP
+55 QLTGLISSAP

-95 CNDIIKNKDDTP
+95 CNDIIKSKDDTP

-122 FYERMGRMLGSSFPE
+122 FYEKMGRMLGSSFPD
-137 TINNLLKALKNAE
+137 TINNLLKALKSAE

-163 VLSGL
+163 VLHGL
-168 GAAAASC
+168 GGAAASC

-207 EAVFMWTAELEN
+207 EAVFMWTTELEN
-219 VATLCFKALEGSTYG
+219 VATLCFKALEGSNYG

-249 ALMPKQAA
+249 ALMPKQAT
-257 VMRQNVKRATLDE
+257 VMRQNVKRATLEE

-284 SFLKSG
+284 GFLKSG

-295 GGTSVSR
+295 GGGSVSR
-302 EVRVGVTEA
+302 EVRVGVTQA
-311 YVVFVTVL
+311 YVVFVTTL

-331 LSHLLELVAHPRAT
+331 LSHVLELVAHQRAT
-345 QSHVEAVYSRRCVS
+345 QTHVEAVYSRRCVS
-359 FALRATLGALL
+359 FALRATLGGLL
-370 GEKAQIAAAKDIC
+370 GEKAQIAAAKEIC

-394 AVVSDSSGE
+394 AVVNDSSGE
-403 NKGTA
+403 NKAGA

-431 LSATAAPLIQEP
+431 LSATSSPIIQEP
-443 SIGLLETVM
+443 SIGLLETVT

-472 VAVALPNQL
+472 VAVALPYQL
-481 TPLLDRCAERINAL
+481 TPLLDRCAERINNL

-504 YSFAMAALLGAV
+504 YSFAMAALLGGV
-516 HQCPLGIPHS
+516 HTCPLGIPHS

-538 LRSAAQNS
+538 LRTASQNS
-546 RLSLHRTQAGWLLL
+546 RLSLQRTQAGWLLL
-560 GALMTLGSSLVRYHL
+560 GALMTLGPSVVRYHL

-601 SFTWQVTLEGRA
+601 SFSWQVTLEGRA

-645 MTMMAH
+645 MTMMSHVPAVIKVHGAH
-651 SNRRFRLRGSCPDE
+651 LKASAAMVRLRLYDILALLPPKTYEGS
-665 SLYFQRSCRYKGPWC
+665 F
-680 SSEGQCSDGSPPS
+680 
-693 LRHPR
+693 
-698 PPSSENIRRQVL
+698 N
-710 PSAESH
+710 
-716 LAHKSCSF
+716 
-724 SALLRELVAEFTLT
+724 ALLRELVAEFTLT
-738 DNSSNTTTSLLRSLC
+738 DNSANTTTSLLRSLC

-799 PVGEA
+799 PVGE
-804 VPGPLPLG
+804 VIPGPLPLG

-840 HFAECVKQAK
+840 HFAECIKQAK

-862 TAVLSALKV
+862 TAVLSALK
-871 EQESRVRES
+871 
-880 SNKVEQQSRVRES
+880 
-893 SNEVEQ
+893 
-899 ESRVRE
+899 
-905 SSNKVEQ
+905 
-912 ESRVREWSNKVEQ
+912 
-925 ESRVREWSNKVE
+925 
-937 QESRVREWSN
+937 
-947 KVEQESRVREWSNK
+947 
-961 VEQESRVR
+961 
-969 ESSNKVEQESRVRE
+969 
-983 WSNKVEQESRVRESS
+983 
-998 NKVEQE
+998 
-1004 SRVRES
+1004 
-1010 SNKVEQESRVRESSN
+1010 
-1025 KVEQESRVR
+1025 
-1034 ESSNKVEQESRVR
+1034 
-1047 EWSNKVE
+1047 
-1054 QQSRV
+1054 
-1059 RESSNKVEQ
+1059 
-1068 ESRVREWSNK
+1068 
-1078 VEQESRVRE
+1078 
-1087 WSNKVEQ
+1087 
-1094 ESRVREWSNKV
+1094 
-1105 EQESR
+1105 
-1110 VREWSNK
+1110 
-1117 VEQES
+1117 
-1122 RVRESSNK
+1122 
-1130 VEQESRVREWSNK
+1130 
-1143 VEQESRVREWSN
+1143 
-1155 KVEQESRV
+1155 
-1163 RESSNKVEQES
+1163 
-1174 RVREWSNKVE
+1174 
-1184 QESRVRESSKKAEQ
+1184 
-1198 KSQGLAENKSTLG
+1198 GLAENKSTLG

-1248 VGEATFIASMAQH
+1248 VGEATFIARMAQD

-1306 ALAQDATSHEV
+1306 ALAQDGTSHEV

-1380 QGNSVTISTIRSSCL
+1380 QGNGATISTIRSSCL

-1449 RAAVACLRQLA
+1449 RAAVACLRQLV

-1470 AMSLAKKAGDNK
+1470 AMSLAKKSGDRK
-1482 DSATLNLNISETG
+1482 DSGTINLNITETG

-1503 LDRETDRKLC
+1503 LDRETDKKLC

-1523 LSSLAVGKLSHW
+1523 LSSLAVQKLPHW

-1544 ASTEVGGA
+1544 ATTDVGGA
-1552 VAFEVE
+1552 VGFEMGKE
-1558 KEEDSEKKDEMDD
+1558 EEDSEKKDETDD
-1571 DIMFTG
+1571 DTMFTS

-1584 KPSVAPRWV
+1584 KASVAPRWV

-1611 ADKTHFD
+1611 ADKAHFD
-1618 LAAARTAKAKNPKG
+1618 LATARSAKSKNPKG
-1632 DLLVLHLSDLIRMAF
+1632 DLLVLHLNDLIRMAF
-1647 MAATDHSHQLRMAG
+1647 MAATDNSNQLRMAG

-1718 AWIGSG
+1718 TWIGSG

-1765 KLAVLKAWAEEQV
+1765 KLAVLKAWAEV
-1778 YVVAMKLKKEAESRP
+1778 FVVAMKIKKEAESRP
-1793 ARPVRGGEDDD
+1793 ARPSKSDEVDEDEDS
-1804 DEEDVSDEGDVLPA
+1804 DEETGILPP
-1818 DSLITLVQPELPS
+1818 DSLITLVQPELPA

-1844 LLTLPAEFASQLPPE
+1844 LLTLPAEFASQLPPD

-1875 YRSSWAPIL
+1875 YRNSWAPIL

-1891 STTDFGAP
+1891 H
-1899 DCPEE
+1899 
-1904 PQNATSTGPAG
+1904 STGFGSVEGSEEAPSAPLKVPGPAVYPPLG
-1915 FPQGPAAPS
+1915 QGPN
-1924 KSHDE
+1924 KSQEE
-1929 LVKDRMHLLLGVS
+1929 LVKERMHLLLGIS

-1949 RPEEPIER
+1949 RPEEPIEH

-1962 KALSTLLEC
+1962 QALCTLLDSPC
-1971 PRARKH
+1971 ARQH
-1977 IAEDQLLAVEL
+1977 IAQDQLLAVEL
-1988 LNVLHRLLLTRDPPS
+1988 LNVLHRLLLTCDPPS
-2003 VQLQVTAVVQETIRS
+2003 VQLQATALVQEIIH
-2018 AHEHLEQL
+2018 AALDHLQL
-2026 RSSESAEEGGEKEW
+2026 QCSSSSVEEGGEKESAST
-2040 PRLLGEGG
+2040 LGEGS
-2048 DSGELQPGK
+2048 DSGELLPGK
-2057 SLVFAAMELLVFLL
+2057 SLVFAAMELLVFILM
-2071 VRHLPQISAKASD
+2071 RHLPQLNARTSD
-2084 SPSHV
+2084 SPSHLQYR
-2089 PIKPQQLSEHSNRLL
+2089 PHSLSEDSTRLV
-2104 AVTVGI
+2104 AATVAI

-2116 LCSPAGSMTILPTAL
+2116 LCSPAGSMTILPTVL
-2131 FLICGVLRETAV
+2131 FLITGVLRETAL
-2143 KTADSVVSPPVSA
+2143 KTPDNSVPVPASA
-2156 SLQAIKTI
+2156 ALQGIKTI
-2164 ITSPLSRVGH
+2164 ITSPLARVEKTH
-2174 IQQQWSSLV
+2174 TQWTSLV
-2183 RSSLASVLEYSQPDE
+2183 RSSLASVLEYAQPDE
-2198 SRPSVDEVS
+2198 SRPVVDEVS

-2212 TLFLVSAGSELLGVT
+2212 TLFLLSASSELLGVT
-2227 SLQKGCMERFRN
+2227 ALQKGCMDRFRN

-2245 PLVQLRCYQLL
+2245 PWVQARCYQLL
-2256 LSVFQHSVRAL
+2256 LSVFQHSSRAL

-2274 LAPALVEKL
+2274 LAPLLVEKL
-2283 KAAERSRPSTPAELH
+2283 KAVERSRPSTPAELQ
-2298 ALQEGVRVLEGLVGL
+2298 AVQEGVKVLENLVAM

-2324 LLVPTLIS
+2324 LLVPTLVS

-2338 TFSSAPPTSKALHE
+2338 AFSSADPASKGLHD
-2352 FALQN
+2352 FALQD

-2365 PAAFKTVMGA
+2365 PAAFKTVIGA
-2375 APELKPRL
+2375 APELKTRL
-2383 EAAIRADQASNKA
+2383 ETAIRANQASSKA
-2396 KAMARQTQPTVQ
+2396 KEAARLAQPTVQ
-2408 ATPTIKL
+2408 AAPTIKL

>member
-30 LRFLNK
+30 LRFLDK

-55 QLTSLISSNP
+55 QLTGLISSAP

-95 CNDIIKNKDDTP
+95 CNEIIKSKDDTP

-122 FYERMGRMLGSSFPE
+122 FYEKMGRMLGSSFPD
-137 TINNLLKALKNAE
+137 TINNLLKALKSAE

-168 GAAAASC
+168 GGAAASC

-207 EAVFMWTAELEN
+207 EAVFMWTTELEN
-219 VATLCFKALEGSTYG
+219 VATLCFKALEGSNYG
-234 VRVAVSKLLGTVMAT
+234 VRVAVAKLLGTVMAT

-284 SFLKSG
+284 GFLKSG

-295 GGTSVSR
+295 GGASVSR
-302 EVRVGVTEA
+302 EVRVGVTQA
-311 YVVFVTVL
+311 YVVFVTTL

-331 LSHLLELVAHPRAT
+331 LSHVLDLVSHPRAT
-345 QSHVEAVYSRRCVS
+345 QTHVEAVYSRRCVS
-359 FALRATLGALL
+359 FMLRATLGGLL
-370 GEKAQIAAAKDIC
+370 GEKAQIAAGKEIC
-383 QAISKQMRAVE
+383 QAISKQMRAVGKE
-394 AVVSDSSGE
+394 DGGEISRFRALQKAVVNDISGE
-403 NKGTA
+403 NKAGA

-431 LSATAAPLIQEP
+431 LSATASPLIQEP
-443 SIGLLETVM
+443 SIGLLETVT

-472 VAVALPNQL
+472 VAVALPYQL
-481 TPLLDRCAERINAL
+481 SPLLDRCAERINNL

-504 YSFAMAALLGAV
+504 YSFAMAALLGGV

-526 KGKMVVSIAEDL
+526 KGKLVVSIAEDL
-538 LRSAAQNS
+538 LRTAAQNS
-546 RLSLHRTQAGWLLL
+546 RLSLQRTQAGWLLL

-645 MTMMAH
+645 MTMMSQVPAITKVHGAH
-651 SNRRFRLRGSCPDE
+651 LKASAAMVRLR
-665 SLYFQRSCRYKGPWC
+665 LYDILALLPPKTY
-680 SSEGQCSDGSPPS
+680 EG
-693 LRHPR
+693 
-698 PPSSENIRRQVL
+698 N
-710 PSAESH
+710 
-716 LAHKSCSF
+716 F
-724 SALLRELVAEFTLT
+724 NALLRELVAEFTLT
-738 DNSSNTTTSLLRSLC
+738 DNSANTTTSLLRSLC

-804 VPGPLPLG
+804 IPGPLPLG

-840 HFAECVKQAK
+840 HFAECIKQAK

-862 TAVLSALKV
+862 TAVLSALK
-871 EQESRVRES
+871 
-880 SNKVEQQSRVRES
+880 
-893 SNEVEQ
+893 
-899 ESRVRE
+899 
-905 SSNKVEQ
+905 
-912 ESRVREWSNKVEQ
+912 
-925 ESRVREWSNKVE
+925 
-937 QESRVREWSN
+937 
-947 KVEQESRVREWSNK
+947 
-961 VEQESRVR
+961 
-969 ESSNKVEQESRVRE
+969 
-983 WSNKVEQESRVRESS
+983 
-998 NKVEQE
+998 
-1004 SRVRES
+1004 
-1010 SNKVEQESRVRESSN
+1010 
-1025 KVEQESRVR
+1025 
-1034 ESSNKVEQESRVR
+1034 
-1047 EWSNKVE
+1047 
-1054 QQSRV
+1054 
-1059 RESSNKVEQ
+1059 
-1068 ESRVREWSNK
+1068 
-1078 VEQESRVRE
+1078 
-1087 WSNKVEQ
+1087 
-1094 ESRVREWSNKV
+1094 
-1105 EQESR
+1105 
-1110 VREWSNK
+1110 
-1117 VEQES
+1117 
-1122 RVRESSNK
+1122 
-1130 VEQESRVREWSNK
+1130 
-1143 VEQESRVREWSN
+1143 
-1155 KVEQESRV
+1155 
-1163 RESSNKVEQES
+1163 
-1174 RVREWSNKVE
+1174 
-1184 QESRVRESSKKAEQ
+1184 
-1198 KSQGLAENKSTLG
+1198 GLAENKSTLG

-1248 VGEATFIASMAQH
+1248 VGEATFIARMAQT

-1306 ALAQDATSHEV
+1306 ALAQDGSSHEV
-1317 QTWALH
+1317 QTWSLH

-1380 QGNSVTISTIRSSCL
+1380 QGNGATISTIRSSCL

-1470 AMSLAKKAGDNK
+1470 AMSLAKKAGDGK
-1482 DSATLNLNISETG
+1482 DNTAINLNITETG

-1523 LSSLAVGKLSHW
+1523 LSSLAVEKLSHW

-1544 ASTEVGGA
+1544 ATTDVGGA
-1552 VAFEVE
+1552 VTFEVE
-1558 KEEDSEKKDEMDD
+1558 RDEEDSEKKDEMDD
-1571 DIMFTG
+1571 DTMFTG
-1577 LGEDDKS
+1577 LGDDDKS

-1604 IIHLCEN
+1604 IILLCEN
-1611 ADKTHFD
+1611 VDKAHFD
-1618 LAAARTAKAKNPKG
+1618 LATARSAQAKNPKG

-1647 MAATDHSHQLRMAG
+1647 MAATDHSNQLRMAG
-1661 LQALEDI
+1661 LQTLEDI

-1718 AWIGSG
+1718 TWIGSG

-1740 SSLDKVQAGK
+1740 SSLDKVQSGK
-1750 GSSSQLYSESATTME
+1750 SSSSQLYSESATTME
-1765 KLAVLKAWAEEQV
+1765 KLAVLKAWAEV
-1778 YVVAMKLKKEAESRP
+1778 YVVAMKIKKEAEAKP
-1793 ARPVRGGEDDD
+1793 AKPVRRGDEDEDEDDL
-1804 DEEDVSDEGDVLPA
+1804 GADVLPP

-1831 LSRLWLAALRDYA
+1831 LSRLWLAMLRDYA
-1844 LLTLPAEFASQLPPE
+1844 LLTLPAEFSSQLPPD

-1875 YRSSWAPIL
+1875 YRGSWAPVL

-1891 STTDFGAP
+1891 NSNGFEVNDNQEDLSST
-1899 DCPEE
+1899 
-1904 PQNATSTGPAG
+1904 
-1915 FPQGPAAPS
+1915 PS
-1924 KSHDE
+1924 KVPNALQGSSSSAKTLE
-1929 LVKDRMHLLLGVS
+1929 ESVKDRMHLMLGVS

-1949 RPEEPIER
+1949 RPEEPIEH

-1962 KALSTLLEC
+1962 QALSTLLETPC
-1971 PRARKH
+1971 AKTH
-1977 IAEDQLLAVEL
+1977 MAEDQLLAVEL
-1988 LNVLHRLLLTRDPPS
+1988 LNVLHRLLLTRDPPA
-2003 VQLQVTAVVQETIRS
+2003 VQLQVTTVVQETIR
-2018 AHEHLEQL
+2018 AAVDHLQQQRANRGKED
-2026 RSSESAEEGGEKEW
+2026 EGEKDS
-2040 PRLLGEGG
+2040 LTGLGEGG
-2048 DSGELQPGK
+2048 DTGELVPGK
-2057 SLVFAAMELLVFLL
+2057 SLVYAAMELLVFIL
-2071 VRHLPQISAKASD
+2071 VRHIPQLNSRVKE
-2084 SPSHV
+2084 SPSHA
-2089 PIKPQQLSEHSNRLL
+2089 PLRPQRLPDESARL
-2104 AVTVGI
+2104 VANTVSI
-2110 LAELPA
+2110 LAELPS
-2116 LCSPAGSMTILPTAL
+2116 LCSPAGATTILPTVL
-2131 FLICGVLRETAV
+2131 FLITGILKETAI
-2143 KTADSVVSPPVSA
+2143 KTADNSVPVPVSA
-2156 SLQAIKTI
+2156 ALQGIKTI
-2164 ITSPLSRVGH
+2164 ITSPLAREES
-2174 IQQQWSSLV
+2174 IQTQWTTLV
-2183 RSSLASVLEYSQPDE
+2183 RSSLASVLEYSHPDE
-2198 SRPSVDEVS
+2198 SRPDMDEVS

-2212 TLFLVSAGSELLGVT
+2212 TLFLLSASSELVGVIV
-2227 SLQKGCMERFRN
+2227 LQKGCMDRFRN

-2245 PLVQLRCYQLL
+2245 PWVQARCYQLL
-2256 LSVFQHSVRAL
+2256 LSVFQHSNRAL

-2274 LAPALVEKL
+2274 LAPLMVEKL
-2283 KAAERSRPSTPAELH
+2283 KAVERSRPGTAAELQ
-2298 ALQEGVRVLEGLVGL
+2298 AVQEGIRVLENLVSM
-2313 GEEQNRVQLLA
+2313 GEEKNRVQLLA

-2338 TFSSAPPTSKALHE
+2338 AISSAPQVSKNLHD

-2365 PAAFKTVMGA
+2365 PAAFKTVIGA
-2375 APELKPRL
+2375 APELKTRL
-2383 EAAIRADQASNKA
+2383 ESAIRANQASSKA
-2396 KAMARQTQPTVQ
+2396 KAAARQAQPTVQ
-2408 ATPTIKL
+2408 AAPTIKL

>member
-10 NEDALAQITEAKRPV
+10 NEEALAQITEAKRPV

-30 LRFLNK
+30 LRFLDK

-55 QLTSLISSNP
+55 QLTGLISSAP

-95 CNDIIKNKDDTP
+95 CNDIIKSKDDTP
-107 AYLPTKLAAVACVGA
+107 AYLPTKLAAVACIGS
-122 FYERMGRMLGSSFPE
+122 FYEKMGRMLGSSFPD
-137 TINNLLKALKNAE
+137 TITNMLKALKTAE
-150 SQGRGEILLSLQK
+150 SQGRSEILLSLQK
-163 VLSGL
+163 VLNGL
-168 GAAAASC
+168 GGAAASC
-175 HRDIYKNARS
+175 HRDIYKITRS

-207 EAVFMWTAELEN
+207 EAVFMWTTELEN
-219 VATLCFKALEGSTYG
+219 LATLCFKALEGSNYG
-234 VRVAVSKLLGTVMAT
+234 VRVAVSKLLGTSMAT

-284 SFLKSG
+284 GFLKSG

-295 GGTSVSR
+295 GGGSVSR
-302 EVRVGVTEA
+302 EVRVGVTQA
-311 YVVFVTVL
+311 YVVFVTTL

-331 LSHLLELVAHPRAT
+331 LSHVLDLVSHPRAT
-345 QSHVEAVYSRRCVS
+345 QTHVEAVYSRRCVS
-359 FALRATLGALL
+359 FMLRSTLGGLL
-370 GEKAQIAAAKDIC
+370 GEKAQIAAGKDIC
-383 QAISKQMRAVE
+383 QAISKQMRAVALTSARRHSSAE
-394 AVVSDSSGE
+394 AVVNDTSGE
-403 NKGTA
+403 NKAGA

-431 LSATAAPLIQEP
+431 LSATSSPLIQEP
-443 SIGLLETVM
+443 SIGLLETVS

-462 RLAAA
+462 RLTAA

-472 VAVALPNQL
+472 VAVALPYQL
-481 TPLLDRCAERINAL
+481 TPLLERCAERINNL

-504 YSFAMAALLGAV
+504 YSFAMAALLGGV
-516 HQCPLGIPHS
+516 HQCPLGVPHS
-526 KGKMVVSIAEDL
+526 KGKLVVSIAEDL
-538 LRSAAQNS
+538 LRTAAQNS
-546 RLSLHRTQAGWLLL
+546 RLSLQRTQAGWLLL
-560 GALMTLGSSLVRYHL
+560 GALMSLGPSLVRYHL

-589 QKELEAEKARGD
+589 QKEMEAEKARGD
-601 SFTWQVTLEGRA
+601 SFTWQVMLEGRA

-645 MTMMAH
+645 MTMMSHVPSVIKVHGTHLKA
-651 SNRRFRLRGSCPDE
+651 SAAMVRLRLYDILALLPPKTYEGS
-665 SLYFQRSCRYKGPWC
+665 F
-680 SSEGQCSDGSPPS
+680 
-693 LRHPR
+693 
-698 PPSSENIRRQVL
+698 N
-710 PSAESH
+710 
-716 LAHKSCSF
+716 
-724 SALLRELVAEFTLT
+724 ALLRELVAEFTLT
-738 DNSSNTTTSLLRSLC
+738 DNSANTTTSLLRSLC

-767 TDHKS
+767 NDHKS

-799 PVGEA
+799 PMGEA
-804 VPGPLPLG
+804 MPGPLPLG

-840 HFAECVKQAK
+840 HFAECIKQAK

-862 TAVLSALKV
+862 TAVLSALK
-871 EQESRVRES
+871 
-880 SNKVEQQSRVRES
+880 
-893 SNEVEQ
+893 
-899 ESRVRE
+899 
-905 SSNKVEQ
+905 
-912 ESRVREWSNKVEQ
+912 
-925 ESRVREWSNKVE
+925 
-937 QESRVREWSN
+937 
-947 KVEQESRVREWSNK
+947 
-961 VEQESRVR
+961 
-969 ESSNKVEQESRVRE
+969 
-983 WSNKVEQESRVRESS
+983 
-998 NKVEQE
+998 
-1004 SRVRES
+1004 
-1010 SNKVEQESRVRESSN
+1010 
-1025 KVEQESRVR
+1025 
-1034 ESSNKVEQESRVR
+1034 
-1047 EWSNKVE
+1047 
-1054 QQSRV
+1054 
-1059 RESSNKVEQ
+1059 
-1068 ESRVREWSNK
+1068 
-1078 VEQESRVRE
+1078 
-1087 WSNKVEQ
+1087 
-1094 ESRVREWSNKV
+1094 
-1105 EQESR
+1105 
-1110 VREWSNK
+1110 
-1117 VEQES
+1117 
-1122 RVRESSNK
+1122 
-1130 VEQESRVREWSNK
+1130 
-1143 VEQESRVREWSN
+1143 
-1155 KVEQESRV
+1155 
-1163 RESSNKVEQES
+1163 
-1174 RVREWSNKVE
+1174 
-1184 QESRVRESSKKAEQ
+1184 
-1198 KSQGLAENKSTLG
+1198 GLAENKSTLG

-1248 VGEATFIASMAQH
+1248 VAEATFIARMAQY
-1261 SFDKLKSARDVVSRT
+1261 SFDKLRSARDVVSRT

-1306 ALAQDATSHEV
+1306 ALAQDGTSHEV

-1380 QGNSVTISTIRSSCL
+1380 QGNGATISTIRSSCL
-1395 VGCAIMQDHSDSLV
+1395 VGCAIMQGHSDSLV

-1470 AMSLAKKAGDNK
+1470 AMSLARNKESK
-1482 DSATLNLNISETG
+1482 DSTTVNLNITETG

-1513 SDIHDTLGHM
+1513 HDIHDTLGHM
-1523 LSSLAVGKLSHW
+1523 LSSLAVDKLSHW

-1544 ASTEVGGA
+1544 ATTGHKAGGGV
-1552 VAFEVE
+1552 VAPVDLG
-1558 KEEDSEKKDEMDD
+1558 KEEDDSEKQDEIDD
-1571 DIMFTG
+1571 DIMFTA
-1577 LGEDDKS
+1577 LGEDNS
-1584 KPSVAPRWV
+1584 AKPSVTPRWV

-1604 IIHLCEN
+1604 IILLCEN

-1618 LAAARTAKAKNPKG
+1618 LAGARSAKTKNPKA

-1647 MAATDHSHQLRMAG
+1647 MAATDNSNQLRMAG

-1718 AWIGSG
+1718 TWIGSG

-1731 LRRVHNLLV
+1731 LRRVHTLLV

-1765 KLAVLKAWAEEQV
+1765 KLAVLKAWAEV
-1778 YVVAMKLKKEAESRP
+1778 YVVAMKIKKEAESRP
-1793 ARPVRGGEDDD
+1793 VKEVKAGGGGDE
-1804 DEEDVSDEGDVLPA
+1804 DEEEEEEEGADILPP
-1818 DSLITLVQPELPS
+1818 DSLIMLVQPELPS
-1831 LSRLWLAALRDYA
+1831 LSRLWLAVLRDYA
-1844 LLTLPAEFASQLPPE
+1844 LLTLPAEFSSQLPPD

-1875 YRSSWAPIL
+1875 YRGSWAPVL

-1891 STTDFGAP
+1891 SSTSFGAGEG
-1899 DCPEE
+1899 EE
-1904 PQNATSTGPAG
+1904 EAPAVPPQVSGAPVYPLGNPGPT
-1915 FPQGPAAPS
+1915 QS
-1924 KSHDE
+1924 LED
-1929 LVKDRMHLLLGVS
+1929 LIKDRMHLMLGVS

-1949 RPEEPIER
+1949 RPEEPIEH

-1962 KALSTLLEC
+1962 QALCTLLDSPC
-1971 PRARKH
+1971 ARTH
-1977 IAEDQLLAVEL
+1977 ISEDQLLGVEL
-1988 LNVLHRLLLTRDPPS
+1988 LNVLHRLLLTRDPPA
-2003 VQLQVTAVVQETIRS
+2003 VQLQVTAVVQETIR
-2018 AHEHLEQL
+2018 AARDHLTQQRETQGKQDGGEKDGVSL
-2026 RSSESAEEGGEKEW
+2026 QGEGGET
-2040 PRLLGEGG
+2040 
-2048 DSGELQPGK
+2048 GELLPGK
-2057 SLVFAAMELLVFLL
+2057 SLVFAAMELLVFIL
-2071 VRHLPQISAKASD
+2071 VRHLPQLNTRVNE
-2084 SPSHV
+2084 SPSHL
-2089 PIKPQQLSEHSNRLL
+2089 PLRPQPRLTEESTRL
-2104 AVTVGI
+2104 VAHTVSI
-2110 LAELPA
+2110 LAQLPS
-2116 LCSPAGSMTILPTAL
+2116 LCSPAGSMTILPTVL
-2131 FLICGVLRETAV
+2131 FLITGVLKETAV
-2143 KTADSVVSPPVSA
+2143 KTPDNSIPLPVSA
-2156 SLQAIKTI
+2156 ALQGIKTI
-2164 ITSPLSRVGH
+2164 ITSPLARADKTPT
-2174 IQQQWSSLV
+2174 QWTGLI

-2198 SRPSVDEVS
+2198 SRPNMDEVS
-2207 MLTAI
+2207 MLTAM
-2212 TLFLVSAGSELLGVT
+2212 TLFLLSASSEVIGVT
-2227 SLQKGCMERFRN
+2227 VLQQGCMERYRN
-2239 ALNSSD
+2239 ALISSD
-2245 PLVQLRCYQLL
+2245 PWVQARCYQLL
-2256 LSVFQHSVRAL
+2256 LSVFQHPSRAL

-2274 LAPALVEKL
+2274 LAPLMVEKL
-2283 KAAERSRPSTPAELH
+2283 KEVERSRPGTVTELQ
-2298 ALQEGVRVLEGLVGL
+2298 AVQEGIRVLENLVGMA
-2313 GEEQNRVQLLA
+2313 EEQNRVQLLA
-2324 LLVPTLIS
+2324 LLVPTLVS
-2332 YLLDEN
+2332 YLLDDKA
-2338 TFSSAPPTSKALHE
+2338 FSSAPPASKGLHE

-2365 PAAFKTVMGA
+2365 PAAFKTVIGA
-2375 APELKPRL
+2375 APELKTRL
-2383 EAAIRADQASNKA
+2383 ESAVRANQASSKA
-2396 KAMARQTQPTVQ
+2396 KAAALLAQPTVQ
-2408 ATPTIKL
+2408 AAPTIKL